1 MKKFLVCLP
10 AVLFILLSVF
20 ILSCEVGLGES
31 VDTEAPKISIT
42 YPDAKSVIKD
52 RFVLAGECSDDRM
65 VSSVQV
71 TILDSSNNPVTGYE
85 LKAPVVESAKSGQ
98 VWSVEINAKNA
109 DGSYPLKDG
118 KYTFRT
124 IATDGAGRKSA
135 PFERDLEI
143 DNTAPVFVI
152 NSPGSTETETSY
164 GSVLKVE
171 GSIAEAHSVKSMAL
185 TVYDTNGIEKASW
198 KEENI
203 NIAGGTSV
211 TFAKYYSN
219 TGGTDTLLE
228 RYNSIYDSKTG
239 GFQAFKCSVEL
250 TDSSCVYQKPDFVPS
265 YNRSAD
271 AGQTVSSDGNT
282 TCDVWLYDDIY
293 GTDAKYVL
301 MGTKASE
308 VWGKA
313 FEVSDFMNILN
324 GTVPY
329 DTPNA
334 DGKTVLEVL
343 NSAKTDTSEKSLKM
357 KLNKDANP
365 TYTVMGYSFDSTAEK
380 DGVLTLSPASKGGTI
395 TFKADAGLDG
405 VLFSP
410 ETIKVY
416 LFGPFEKDA
425 VSLKLS
431 DIYNDP
437 KVYAEKNAQV
447 TSILYDGKNGV
458 GGGSPDIYGP
468 YTGESRSTWTQSLS
482 LPSDSKIMKAT
493 KCYVIAATGEDK
505 DNVEFIS
512 ANNKYNGFEA
522 QATGVPPSVTINEPK
537 TDFISNNPQDIL
549 TVKGIIKSDE
559 GTAVNDASY
568 EIYVYDVTNNNTL
581 LGTIKNRDTNSD
593 DNGSMKITGTLGV
606 DSEVS
611 FEIDASKGTWYPEK
625 DASKDG
631 TKPSEGNVFKYVI
644 SVSGVTDTTGK
655 DSVTAQVDM
664 LKPTASIEVSTLLS
678 NEKDGKTRENCVN
691 GKIKI
696 KGTLSDN
703 DKIASAWAEILDS
716 KGNVTKSD
724 VQPEGTGSFTWDFDT
739 TSLSDNTE
747 YSVKVYAL
755 DRAGN
760 KGSSSEQKIYVDQS
774 TDLPVITLS
783 NADKTFTGKPSLS
796 SNLFGMGS
804 NVIIGAVSDDDG
816 ISSIEYVIDEGTE
829 NEIRGT
835 IDMSGKTPTSK
846 SFQIDLTK
854 LPKGGTETVISSGD
868 HTLSIFATD
877 ISSDLQ
883 NIQTPVKSSD
893 ETGVSNM
900 KFGYDDDVPSL
911 SVTTKSGELI
921 GENISYSITGTAGDG
936 SGLKKNSEGN
946 PIIYRYAIDSTRN
959 EKKYGSKDAP
969 QEIPVS
975 ENGTWTDTIETYDN
989 GDDFEYCAINEYER
1003 STTAKFT
1010 FRIDSVNPT
1019 ITLTTPSEDTVYI
1032 GETTLYSFRGTA
1044 DDPKEVDGKTVD
1056 SSGISGIEYTVYDSN
1071 GTEIETKKVDSSTQ
1085 WNININ
1091 FSDYKKDDEIDVSKI
1106 KFRSVDVGGLK
1117 SVEVSKNIVIDK
1129 IAPSITVV
1137 VKHNGT
1143 EVVPVQNTYYTKS
1156 EPEAEIT
1163 VFDENLETVTPTKGT
1178 LTITNPSKTNPVYK
1192 LSGITETGEY
1202 VISATDKAG
1211 RVTSY
1216 TLNIYVDGSAPSVE
1230 ITSVSP
1236 VVESNAKKNVNGKIT
1251 VTGTSSD
1258 DDKIVSTILYINDNA
1273 VTNADGTAISGRGVT
1288 VNSYQNSGMR
1298 VSYEI
1303 DTTVKD
1309 GENDIYSDKSDIKI
1323 ALVSTDRAGNTS
1335 IASDSNSKIYYVDQ
1349 DTDKPVLKFSNGDV
1363 TITDESTIQVGKNLF
1378 GMGSNTLYI
1387 NVSDDDGIQSVS
1399 LVVDGGTSAEKTEP
1413 LLTAGKSTTWSTS
1426 KDISEYG
1433 SGVHSL
1439 KFTIT
1444 DTEGKSVSY
1453 PEGESDTIKIAFDD
1467 DVPEISV
1474 TKFNET
1480 AYTQGCFAPAEFT
1493 LNGTVKD
1500 SSGTVKIYYKE
1511 GETET
1516 EVDSSESC
1524 TESQNW
1530 THNISGETSG
1540 NAKTRTYIAR
1550 DKYGRESSVTI
1561 KYNVDT
1567 IKPEFISDYISISGE
1582 TSAGSKTYNL
1592 NSYNS
1597 SDVWFT
1603 NSLFTVKGES
1613 SGGKKPVTEE
1623 NNFTIQIK
1631 VGDDIVST
1639 LQPGTNNTF
1648 SGTLDVGT
1656 TEDEYSKTITLTATD
1671 EAGNISSPLQFTVN
1685 VDKDSP
1691 EITTKALYTENP
1703 EGNPGAQTLTNNS
1716 FVNKDKIYFKYIVS
1730 DAVSG
1735 VSKIEVYKTAAMKD
1749 LIGSFTVDSPSK
1761 DNVEGIIEID
1771 ISSFESKEYDF
1782 YVKVTDKAGNT
1793 TSSDLVNFT
1802 FDKTAPT
1809 VTYSKPSE
1817 NSNVNKTIS
1826 IEGTISDLNPRA
1838 SNSDWNWHLK
1848 VKKPGESSFT
1858 DITNSVS
1865 FDTSLSAGSFK
1876 ISGIDTTQI
1885 GKGNAEFLVIA
1896 TDKAGNTI
1904 SEASGK
1910 TLTLNINQDSDRPE
1924 ISLSTISTAGTTTLS
1939 SGTITG
1945 TISDDDGIEKLE
1957 IQVVKK
1963 NAEISDSG
1971 WKEVTLNGANW
1982 SYTYSD
1988 GNNAID
1994 GDYKLYFR
2002 ITDNA
2007 SGVFTSSDTELS
2019 DSTKKLSCP
2028 KINYSG
2034 QNEVCS
2040 AVSFSIDTYP
2050 PAIDIVQYRISSD
2063 NSAWSAWA
2071 DLGQNTIFGGT
2082 EKRYFQFRLEAHDTV
2097 TAQEN
2102 LVVSANISGTDK
2114 NFSTTD
2120 GKITL
2125 NSTGEQYNGYYYFE
2139 TSVIDASSKIATGSY
2154 TLGFDAKDKAEKP
2167 STLSYQIR
2175 IDNTAPDSISIR
2187 NYSGTTELTGNIAL
2201 NGLCSDETKGN
2212 SGVKELYYLIP
2223 KTSIT
2228 SPENVAGSSFGE
2240 QWESSSLESSGLWEF
2255 EIKSDNLCET
2265 AASGI
2270 TLKDDF
2276 KGYETASNSGV
2287 FSLPLWFKIVDNVG
2301 NSTFKTENHIRY
2313 NPDADKPRVSI
2324 TYPVH
2329 NVKDSARDFSY
2340 VVMGGTVRFTGTA
2353 TDDEGIEGVY
2363 LQFDMDGDGEYENGE
2378 NIGGCPYDYDSTV
2391 VKIPQSTELGV
2402 KANGTQ
2408 SWNYSLKISSLEG
2421 LLYSEA
2427 NQYKTLNVRVVA
2439 VDTGTDKQLVG
2450 AWSEPIHISVN
2461 KDIPAFETVKISQ
2474 YDTNTPAQIL
2484 KTVDYEDDKFISGEN
2499 WYLIG
2504 KVSSNAGISLVDVTD
2519 SSGNDIGKIEIS
2531 TSGGTI
2537 SITDNNNYILT
2548 KKEENGQITELEYKI
2563 SVSTE
2568 NRWAIKITVSDNSEE
2583 EKSNYS
2589 NYSLN
2594 IDNTPPS
2601 FYDMRS
2607 DSEISKYGTIKIYS
2621 GEYGNGGQ
2629 VLSDVNKI
2637 QNSNGMF
2644 TLAGRT
2650 TEAGSGYENIL
2661 FYFKR
2666 VPETVTEQN
2675 PVRVYNPMKAH
2686 GSSNKENRTD
2696 ITVDSPSDGKVYVN
2710 SDELPVLYTTQISIN
2725 DSNKFEFTSNAV
2737 QNNDNVRI
2745 GGLVKIGG
2753 IYRKIL
2759 SVNYSTGTVTV
2770 DSECETSSTEA
2781 EFVYAMVIDNSGES
2795 FNIDNSIK
2803 NDDGDG
2809 MVESYSKSG
2818 TNYTW
2823 DASIDSTHI
2832 PDGPIELHI
2841 VAFDKAGNSNHGY
2854 VKTAVSNN
2862 APRIARVRLATD
2874 LNGNSTYEEN
2884 EKQVF
2889 AYLETDTLDWA
2900 ENTKSK
2906 GTEIWNLDGKVNG
2919 SVWTIKNNLQVEPEF
2934 VGGTAPFHYIF
2945 TKESGI
2951 EEGKNLSSPK
2961 TGSATGQINGNKEAF
2976 VIPNSSL
2983 DTSAT
2988 YEDKINTYQ
2997 FSFWDSTEETTP
3009 CTDSQWTVL
3018 NVQLKQDIIDN
3029 FAPKVVVKPFFWNSA
3044 SDNSLYKNSLDNG
3057 HIELEGDLD
3066 FENTPFTNADGERD
3080 KDPKVSGK
3088 IVFRGTAYD
3097 DVRLSSLWIKFS
3109 GFTFNNY
3116 VTESGYGTNGTSNGY
3131 VQAAF
3136 YNIQDNSWNNS
3147 SAKLESDGWSFET
3160 TDEYFD
3166 QKGHKVNWALTI
3178 DTARIST
3185 VTAVDAEFAI
3195 MAVDHVNTDDNKS
3208 SETDH
3213 IVVTGSGQTDTS
3225 DNVYNKPKYKVDVV
3239 PYITELITT
3248 LSGIETKNHSVYG
3261 RTASGRYPV
3270 YFYTKDANGNSNVSE
3285 KISVVGFNIAKGSQ
3299 IIFTKNDVTT
3309 TLDSDLS
3316 FQLPENAVSGKIE
3329 ISVNSIKNL
3338 NNINNKNAKGSYE
3351 DVASDSLYDNY
3362 KNYYNR
3368 QPNNVNNDL
3377 LEDDVELAIWGINS
3391 KSAVSPEGVVSEAT
3405 MHINPS
3411 DGQLGFSFSSG
3422 NYGYYPYGVDHN
3434 GNVQKTSLQFWCRDY
3449 TPVNTIRFVYDNQ
3462 GHMFGVHAGTDT
3474 NNPRVARF
3482 RLVSSVWGPSSTING
3497 GDSDWLCAYSANKAL
3512 RLEYMANYKSSDQS
3526 YVMNGTRFQFHPQL
3540 AANAVSSSQT
3550 NLYLMYYDSL
3560 TNELRFRA
3568 GAMNTSEAF
3577 SANTSTF
3584 AQNIKASFNDFYD
3597 DAYDGAAG
3605 DKRTS
3610 IYVTNYNHVSVLA
3623 SSATNTGSSPYAPGE
3638 RYAIAVVPGSPD
3650 TVVAV
3655 WCDDIHKTLW
3665 YSYLTDPITNNHQNV
3680 DPTTHVNKSWS
3691 TPVAILDG
3699 NSGGYAAIAVDS
3711 DKHIHIASY
3720 SKERTGSL
3728 VYTYLDSYNSATSDY
3743 IKKHSVFVDSY
3754 GATGQYITIDFAKD
3768 STGTRYIPYI
3778 GYLMTSLQ
3786 YPKYAYLVDVNSA
3799 VENSSN
3805 WIPKPG
3811 TDSENMYTGAW
3822 ESVILPTENK
3832 FLLDDICIGVFRKS
3846 DGNLQNIPIK
3856 TGDNICGGNGTSN
3869 PVIGYG
3875 INYAGQG
3882 YIETAQLK

>member
-152 NSPGSTETETSY
+152 NSPGSTDTETSY

-228 RYNSIYDSKTG
+228 RYNNIYDSQKG

-265 YNRSAD
+265 YNRSSD
-271 AGQTVSSDGNT
+271 AGQPVSSDGNT

-437 KVYAEKNAQV
+437 KAYAEKNAQV

-522 QATGVPPSVTINEPK
+522 QATGVPPSVTIKEPK

-549 TVKGIIKSDE
+549 TVKGTIKSDE

-703 DKIASAWAEILDS
+703 DKIASAWAEISDS

-747 YSVKVYAL
+747 YSVKIYAL

-783 NADKTFTGKPSLS
+783 NADKNFKDKPSLS

-946 PIIYRYAIDSTRN
+946 PVIYRYAIDSTRHN
-959 EKKYGSKDAP
+959 GKYCSKEVP

-989 GDDFEYCAINEYER
+989 GDDFEYCAIDEYER

-1044 DDPKEVDGKTVD
+1044 DDPVKVGETTVD

-1071 GTEIETKKVDSSTQ
+1071 GTEIETKTVDSSTQ
-1085 WNININ
+1085 WNINID
-1091 FSDYKKDDEIDVSKI
+1091 FSDYKKNDEIDVSQI
-1106 KFRSVDVGGLK
+1106 KFRSVDGGGLK
-1117 SVEVSKNIVIDK
+1117 SDEVSKNIVIDK
-1129 IAPSITVV
+1129 IAPEIKFTIDGIEKTNSETIYIS
-1137 VKHNGT
+1137 KNPDFIF
-1143 EVVPVQNTYYTKS
+1143 EVS
-1156 EPEAEIT
+1156 
-1163 VFDENLETVTPTKGT
+1163 DENLDFTSLQCPVPLAWNKIGETTNSVKYK
-1178 LTITNPSKTNPVYK
+1178 ITGFATDDVASVSKTY
-1192 LSGITETGEY
+1192 SFT
-1202 VISATDKAG
+1202 AQDKAG
-1211 RVTSY
+1211 RITEKTLNVYYDKDEPVIDEPSVTPIASKENDATEYVNGTIKLKGTVSDNDKVSSTKVILKQNDEDVTSTEGALTLITNTGDRYEY
-1216 TLNIYVDGSAPSVE
+1216 T
-1230 ITSVSP
+1230 
-1236 VVESNAKKNVNGKIT
+1236 
-1251 VTGTSSD
+1251 
-1258 DDKIVSTILYINDNA
+1258 
-1273 VTNADGTAISGRGVT
+1273 
-1288 VNSYQNSGMR
+1288 
-1298 VSYEI
+1298 I
-1303 DTTVKD
+1303 DTNKLT
-1309 GENDIYSDKSDIKI
+1309 DKTPLEII
-1323 ALVSTDRAGNTS
+1323 IESTDRAGNVIPKTKTVQ
-1335 IASDSNSKIYYVDQ
+1335 IDQ
-1349 DTDKPVLKFSNGDV
+1349 DTDKPVLKFNNGDETV
-1363 TITDESTIQVGKNLF
+1363 IDENNIKVGTNLF

-1387 NVSDDDGIQSVS
+1387 NVSDDDGIQSVLLNIDRNS
-1399 LVVDGGTSAEKTEP
+1399 ES
-1413 LLTAGKSTTWSTS
+1413 LLTAGQSTTWSGSLNVS
-1426 KDISEYG
+1426 KYG

-1439 KFTIT
+1439 KFTIC

-1453 PEGESDTIKIAFDD
+1453 PESDAAIKIAYDD

-1511 GETET
+1511 GGTET
-1516 EVDSSESC
+1516 QVSEIGSC

-1530 THNISGETSG
+1530 THGISGETSG
-1540 NAKTRTYIAR
+1540 NNKTRNYIAR

-1567 IKPEFISDYISISGE
+1567 IKPVFISDYISISGE

-1613 SGGKKPVTEE
+1613 SGENKPVTEE

-1631 VGDDIVST
+1631 VDNDIVST
-1639 LQPGTNNTF
+1639 LQPGANNTF

-1656 TEDEYSKTITLTATD
+1656 TEAEYSKTITLTATD

-1691 EITTKALYTENP
+1691 EITTKDLYKENP

-1761 DNVEGIIEID
+1761 GNVEGIIEID

-1826 IEGTISDLNPRA
+1826 IEGTISDLNPPA

-1848 VKKPGESSFT
+1848 VKKPGEISFT
-1858 DITNSVS
+1858 DITVS

-1876 ISGIDTTQI
+1876 ISGIDTTKI
-1885 GKGNAEFLVIA
+1885 GEGNAEFLVIA

-1971 WKEVTLNGANW
+1971 WKEVTLNGSNW

-1988 GNNAID
+1988 GNNNID
-1994 GDYKLYFR
+1994 GDYYLYFR
-2002 ITDNA
+2002 VNDKAGGT
-2007 SGVFTSSDTELS
+2007 FTSLNAETSDATA
-2019 DSTKKLSCP
+2019 KLSCP

-2034 QNEVCS
+2034 SGEVCS
-2040 AVSFSIDTYP
+2040 KIPFSIDTVP
-2050 PAIDIVQYRISSD
+2050 PSINIVQYKISSD
-2063 NSAWSAWA
+2063 NAAWSEWTE
-2071 DLGQNTIFGGT
+2071 LSHNTIFGGV
-2082 EKRYFQFRLEAHDTV
+2082 EKRYIKFRFEAHDTV
-2097 TAQEN
+2097 TAQDA
-2102 LVVSANISGTDK
+2102 LVVTVNIPGKETFSTKDSTITLNISGDK
-2114 NFSTTD
+2114 YGD
-2120 GKITL
+2120 
-2125 NSTGEQYNGYYYFE
+2125 YYYFE
-2139 TSVIDASSKIATGSY
+2139 TNSLDAEDLPTGSY
-2154 TLGFDAKDKAEKP
+2154 TFSFDAKDKAEKP

-2255 EIKSDNLCET
+2255 EINSDNICEK

-2287 FSLPLWFKIVDNVG
+2287 FSLPLWFKIVDEVG
-2301 NSTFKTENHIRY
+2301 NFAYKTGNFIRY
-2313 NPDADKPRVSI
+2313 NPDADKPRVSM

-2329 NVKDSARDFSY
+2329 NVKDGEFSY
-2340 VVMGGTVRFTGTA
+2340 VIMGGTVRFTGTA
-2353 TDDEGIEGVY
+2353 EDDEGIAGVY
-2363 LQFDMDGDGEYENGE
+2363 LQFDMNGDGIFENGE
-2378 NIGGCPYDYDSTV
+2378 NISGCPYDYASTV
-2391 VKIPQSTELGV
+2391 VQIPHSTSNERGV

-2408 SWNYSLKISSLEG
+2408 SWNYSLKISNLDG
-2421 LLYSEA
+2421 LLYSPE
-2427 NQYKTLNVRVVA
+2427 NKKTLNVRVVA
-2439 VDTGTDKQLVG
+2439 VDTGTADAPLVG
-2450 AWSEPIHISVN
+2450 AWSEAVHISVN
-2461 KDIPAFETVKISQ
+2461 KDVPAFETVRLSQ
-2474 YDTNTPAQIL
+2474 FNGSGSVI
-2484 KTVDYEDDKFISGEN
+2484 KTIDYEDDKFISGEN

-2504 KVSSNAGISLVDVTD
+2504 KISSNAGISEVDVTD
-2519 SSGNDIGKIEIS
+2519 LSGNSI
-2531 TSGGTI
+2531 GTI
-2537 SITDNNNYILT
+2537 SIDTTSGIQITDNNHFINDKTISGG
-2548 KKEENGQITELEYKI
+2548 NITELEYKI
-2563 SVSTE
+2563 PVSTE

-2583 EKSNYS
+2583 KKSNYS

-2666 VPETVTEQN
+2666 VPENITEQN

-2686 GSSNKENRTD
+2686 GATNKENRTD
-2696 ITVDSPSDGKVYVN
+2696 ITESNKTDGKVYIN
-2710 SDELPVLYTTQISIN
+2710 SDGLPVLYTTQISIN

-2862 APRIARVRLATD
+2862 APRIARVRIATD

-2919 SVWTIKNNLQVEPEF
+2919 SVWTIKNNLQIEPEF

-2983 DTSAT
+2983 DTSEP

-3009 CTDSQWTVL
+3009 STDSQWTVL

-3066 FENTPFTNADGERD
+3066 FENTPFTNADGEYD

-3131 VQAAF
+3131 VQTAF

-3147 SAKLESDGWSFET
+3147 SATLESDGWSFET

-3195 MAVDHVNTDDNKS
+3195 MAVDHVNTDTNKS

-3213 IVVTGSGQTDTS
+3213 IVVTDSGQTDTS

-3239 PYITELITT
+3239 PYITELMTK

-3270 YFYTKDANGNSNVSE
+3270 YFYTQDANGNSNVSE
-3285 KISVVGFNIAKGSQ
+3285 KISVVGFNIAADSQ
-3299 IIFTKNDVTT
+3299 IIFTENAATA

-3316 FQLPENAVSGKIE
+3316 FKLPQNAVSGKIE

-3351 DVASDSLYDNY
+3351 DVASGSLYNNY

-3391 KSAVSPEGVVSEAT
+3391 QSAVSPEGFVSEAT
-3405 MHINPS
+3405 MHVNPS
-3411 DGQLGFSFSSG
+3411 DGQLGFSFTSG
-3422 NYGYYPYGVDHN
+3422 QKGFYPYA
-3434 GNVQKTSLQFWCRDY
+3434 KTTSEAQTESLCYWCRDY
-3449 TPVNTIRFVYDNQ
+3449 TPVNTVRFIYDSE
-3462 GHMFGVHAGTDT
+3462 GHMFGLHAGTDT
-3474 NNPRVARF
+3474 NYPRNARF
-3482 RLVSSVWGPSSTING
+3482 RFVSSVWGPAVNG
-3497 GDSDWLCAYSANKAL
+3497 TNDNDNNCAYSSNNAL
-3512 RLEYMANYKSSDQS
+3512 RLEYMANYNGSTF
-3526 YVMNGTRFQFHPQL
+3526 VMNGTRFQFHPQL

-3568 GAMNTSEAF
+3568 GAMDTSKAF

-3584 AQNIKASFNDFYD
+3584 DQNKKASFDDFYD
-3597 DAYDGAAG
+3597 DAYDNGKLG
-3605 DKRTS
+3605 DDSINHIKR
-3610 IYVTNYNHVSVLA
+3610 YVTNYNHVSVLA
-3623 SSATNTGSSPYAPGE
+3623 SSATNTGSSPYAAGE

-3665 YSYLTDPITNNHQNV
+3665 YSYLTDPIINNHQNV
-3680 DPTTHVNKSWS
+3680 DSTTHVNKNWS

-3711 DKHIHIASY
+3711 ANHIHIASY

-3728 VYTYLDSYNSATSDY
+3728 VYTYLDSYESATPDY
-3743 IKKHSVFVDSY
+3743 IKTHSVFVDSY

-3786 YPKYAYLVDVNSA
+3786 YPKYAYLVDVDSA
-3799 VENSSN
+3799 VKNSSD

-3856 TGDNICGGNGTSN
+3856 TGNNICGGNGTSN

>member
-152 NSPGSTETETSY
+152 NSPGSTDTETSY

-228 RYNSIYDSKTG
+228 RYNNIYDSQKG

-265 YNRSAD
+265 YNRSSD
-271 AGQTVSSDGNT
+271 AGQPVSSDGNT

-380 DGVLTLSPASKGGTI
+380 DGVLTLSPAAKGGTI

-425 VSLKLS
+425 VSSKLS
-431 DIYNDP
+431 EIYNDP
-437 KVYAEKNAQV
+437 KAYAEKNAQV

-522 QATGVPPSVTINEPK
+522 QATGVPPSVTIKEPK

-549 TVKGIIKSDE
+549 TVKGTIKSDE

-678 NEKDGKTRENCVN
+678 NATGEKDNCVN

-703 DKIASAWAEILDS
+703 DKIFSAWAEISDS

-739 TSLSDNTE
+739 TLLSDNTE

-760 KGSSSEQKIYVDQS
+760 EDSSSEQKIYVDQS

-816 ISSIEYVIDEGTE
+816 ISSIEYVIDKGTDK
-829 NEIRGT
+829 EINGT
-835 IDMSGKTPTSK
+835 IEMSGKTPTSK
-846 SFQIDLTK
+846 SFQIDIAQLVK
-854 LPKGGTETVISSGD
+854 DKKISSGD
-868 HTLSIFATD
+868 HTLSIVATD
-877 ISSDLQ
+877 ISSVLQ
-883 NIQTPVKSSD
+883 NIQTPVQSSD
-893 ETGVSNM
+893 KTGVSNM
-900 KFGYDDDVPSL
+900 NFGYDDDVPSL

-921 GENISYSITGTAGDG
+921 GGNSSYSITGNAGDG
-936 SGLKKNSEGN
+936 SGLKKNSKGN
-946 PIIYRYAIDSTRN
+946 PIIYRYIIDSTRN
-959 EKKYGSKDAP
+959 NGNYGSK
-969 QEIPVS
+969 EISVS
-975 ENGTWTDTIETYDN
+975 EDGTWTDTIDTYDN
-989 GDDFEYCAINEYER
+989 GDDFEYCAIDEYER

-1010 FRIDSVNPT
+1010 FRIDSENPT

-1044 DDPKEVDGKTVD
+1044 DDPEEITETVDGEEVIKKVD
-1056 SSGISGIEYTVYDSN
+1056 SSGISGIEYTVCDSN
-1071 GTEIETKKVDSSTQ
+1071 GTKFKPKTVDSSTQ
-1085 WNININ
+1085 WNINID

-1106 KFRSVDVGGLK
+1106 EFRSVDGGGLK
-1117 SVEVSKNIVIDK
+1117 SVDAVSKNIVIDK
-1129 IAPSITVV
+1129 IAPEIKFTI
-1137 VKHNGT
+1137 NGT
-1143 EVVPVQNTYYTKS
+1143 EKTDS
-1156 EPEAEIT
+1156 ETLYISKDPDFIFE
-1163 VFDENLETVTPTKGT
+1163 VSDENLNFTSLQCPVPLTWNKTEETSNSVKYKITGFVTDKTAPG
-1178 LTITNPSKTNPVYK
+1178 SKTY
-1192 LSGITETGEY
+1192 SFT
-1202 VISATDKAG
+1202 AQDKAG
-1211 RVTSY
+1211 RITEK
-1216 TLNIYVDGSAPSVE
+1216 TLNVFYDKDKPVIDEP
-1230 ITSVSP
+1230 SVSP
-1236 VVESNAKKNVNGKIT
+1236 IASKENDATEYVNGIIKLKGT
-1251 VTGTSSD
+1251 VSDNDKVSLTQVILKQNDTDVPSTVGALTPVSNTGD
-1258 DDKIVSTILYINDNA
+1258 
-1273 VTNADGTAISGRGVT
+1273 R
-1288 VNSYQNSGMR
+1288 
-1298 VSYEI
+1298 YEYTI
-1303 DTTVKD
+1303 DTTKLTD
-1309 GENDIYSDKSDIKI
+1309 KTHLDIII
-1323 ALVSTDRAGNTS
+1323 ESTDRAGNVTKKTKTVQ
-1335 IASDSNSKIYYVDQ
+1335 IDQ
-1349 DTDKPVLKFSNGDV
+1349 DTDKPVLKFNNGD
-1363 TITDESTIQVGKNLF
+1363 TNCIDENNIKVGTNLF

-1399 LVVDGGTSAEKTEP
+1399 LVVAGGTSAEKTEP

-1444 DTEGKSVSY
+1444 DTEGKTVSY
-1453 PEGESDTIKIAFDD
+1453 PEKDSDTIKIAFDD
-1467 DVPEISV
+1467 DVPSV
-1474 TKFNET
+1474 SVIKFNEVT
-1480 AYTQGCFAPAEFT
+1480 YTEGCFAPAAFT

-1500 SSGTVKIYYKE
+1500 SSGTVKIYYK

-1516 EVDSSESC
+1516 EIAEIGSC

-1530 THNISGETSG
+1530 THDISGETSG

-1582 TSAGSKTYNL
+1582 TSTGSKTYNL

-1597 SDVWFT
+1597 SDIWFT

-1613 SGGKKPVTEE
+1613 SGGNKPVTEE

-1631 VGDDIVST
+1631 VGNEIVST
-1639 LQPGTNNTF
+1639 LQPGANNTF
-1648 SGTLDVGT
+1648 SGTMDVGT
-1656 TEDEYSKTITLTATD
+1656 TAENPSKTITLTATD
-1671 EAGNISSPLQFTVN
+1671 EAGNNSSPLSFTVN

-1691 EITTKALYTENP
+1691 KITTKDLYTENP
-1703 EGNPGAQTLTNNS
+1703 TGNPGAQALTDN

-1735 VSKIEVYKTAAMKD
+1735 VSKVEVYKTAAMKD
-1749 LIGSFTVDSPSK
+1749 SIGSFTVTSPSK
-1761 DNVEGIIEID
+1761 GNVEGIIEID
-1771 ISSFESKEYDF
+1771 ISNFESKEYDF

-1793 TSSDLVNFT
+1793 TPSDLVNFT

-1885 GKGNAEFLVIA
+1885 GEGNAEFLVIA

-1904 SEASGK
+1904 SESSGK
-1910 TLTLNINQDSDRPE
+1910 TLKLNINQDSDRPV
-1924 ISLSTISTAGTTTLS
+1924 ISLNTISTDGNTTLS
-1939 SGTITG
+1939 SGTIAG
-1945 TISDDDGIEKLE
+1945 TISDDDGVKTLE
-1957 IQVVKK
+1957 IQVVEK
-1963 NAEISDSG
+1963 NASDSG
-1971 WKEVTLNGANW
+1971 WEKVIPNGANW

-1988 GNNAID
+1988 GSNAID

-2007 SGVFTSSDTELS
+2007 GGVFTSSDTNFT
-2019 DSTKKLSCP
+2019 DTAAKLTCP

-2034 QNEVCS
+2034 QNEVTS
-2040 AVSFSIDTYP
+2040 AVSFSIDTDP

-2063 NSAWSAWA
+2063 NSAWSEWT

-2082 EKRYFQFRLEAHDTV
+2082 EKRYVQFRLEAHDTV

-2102 LVVSANISGTDK
+2102 LVVSANISGTNK
-2114 NFSTTD
+2114 KFSTTD
-2120 GKITL
+2120 KTITL
-2125 NSTGEQYNGYYYFE
+2125 KNQGDKYNNTEYYYFE
-2139 TSVIDASSKIATGSY
+2139 TSKIDASEITTGSY
-2154 TLGFDAKDKAEKP
+2154 TLGFDVRDKAEKP
-2167 STLSYQIR
+2167 STQSYQIR
-2175 IDNTAPDSISIR
+2175 VDNTAPDSITIR
-2187 NYSGTTELTGNIAL
+2187 GYSETTELTGNIVL
-2201 NGLCSDETKGN
+2201 SGLCSDESKGN
-2212 SGVKELYYLIP
+2212 SGVKKLYYAIP
-2223 KTSIT
+2223 KNTISAPGNI
-2228 SPENVAGSSFGE
+2228 SGSAEFGE
-2240 QWESSSLESSGLWEF
+2240 QWETANLEASGMWEIAI
-2255 EIKSDNLCET
+2255 EPEELCVNE
-2265 AASGI
+2265 ASGI
-2270 TLKDDF
+2270 TVKDGF
-2276 KGYETASNSGV
+2276 KGYETSSNSGV
-2287 FSLPLWFKIVDNVG
+2287 FNLPLWFKIVDNVG

-2363 LQFDMDGDGEYENGE
+2363 LQFDMDGDGEYENGK
-2378 NIGGCPYDYDSTV
+2378 NIEGCPYDASTV
-2391 VKIPQSTELGV
+2391 VQIPQSTEFGV

-2421 LLYSEA
+2421 LLYSSE
-2427 NQYKTLNVRVVA
+2427 NNYKTLNVRVVA
-2439 VDTGTDKQLVG
+2439 VDTGDDKQLVG

-2474 YDTNTPAQIL
+2474 YDTKTPTQIL

-2504 KVSSNAGISLVDVTD
+2504 KVSSNAGISSVEVTD

-2548 KKEENGQITELEYKI
+2548 KNEENGQINELEYKI
-2563 SVSTE
+2563 PVTGE
-2568 NRWAIKITVSDNSEE
+2568 NKWAIKITVADNSEE
-2583 EKSNYS
+2583 KKSNYS

-2594 IDNTPPS
+2594 IDNTPPV
-2601 FYDMRS
+2601 FYDVRP

-2621 GEYGNGGQ
+2621 GEYGSGGQ
-2629 VLSDVNKI
+2629 ILDDVNKI

-2661 FYFKR
+2661 FYFMR
-2666 VPETVTEQN
+2666 FPENVTAQN

-2696 ITVDSPSDGKVYVN
+2696 ITVDSATNGKVYFN
-2710 SDELPVLYTTQISIN
+2710 SDGLPVLYANNVTRSE
-2725 DSNKFEFTSNAV
+2725 DNKFSLTSDYV
-2737 QNNDNVRI
+2737 KNNDNIRV

-2753 IYRKIL
+2753 LYRKIS
-2759 SVNYSTGTVTV
+2759 SVESSNGTVTF
-2770 DSECETSSTEA
+2770 DSECETSYTEA

-2795 FNIDNSIK
+2795 LN
-2803 NDDGDG
+2803 NDDGDR

-2818 TNYTW
+2818 INYTW
-2823 DASIDSTHI
+2823 DAAFDSNNI

-2841 VAFDKAGNSNHGY
+2841 VAFDKAGNYNHGY

-2900 ENTKSK
+2900 ESTKSK

-2919 SVWTIKNNLQVEPEF
+2919 SVWTIKNTLQVEPEF

-2945 TKESGI
+2945 TKESGT
-2951 EEGKNLSSPK
+2951 GDAKNLSSPK
-2961 TGSATGQINGNKEAF
+2961 TGTKTGQISQNKEAF
-2976 VIPNSSL
+2976 VISNEMLDSSA
-2983 DTSAT
+2983 S
-2988 YEDKINTYQ
+2988 YEDKTNTYQ

-3018 NVQLKQDIIDN
+3018 NIQLKQDIVDN
-3029 FAPKVVVKPFFWNSA
+3029 FAPKVAVKPFYWNNA
-3044 SDNSLYKNSLDNG
+3044 SDNSLYENSLDNG
-3057 HIELEGDLD
+3057 HIELEADLKFD
-3066 FENTPFTNADGERD
+3066 NTPFTYYDGEYD

-3097 DVRLSSLWIKFS
+3097 DVRLSSLWVKFA

-3116 VTESGYGTNGTSNGY
+3116 VTEAGFGTNGTSDGY
-3131 VQAAF
+3131 IQAAF
-3136 YNIQDNSWNNS
+3136 YNIEGNSWKVP
-3147 SAKLESDGWSFET
+3147 SATIDDDGWTFEAE
-3160 TDEYFD
+3160 DEYFD
-3166 QKGHKVNWALTI
+3166 QKGHKVNWTLTI
-3178 DTARIST
+3178 DTSKIAK
-3185 VTAVDAEFAI
+3185 VAAVDVEFKV
-3195 MAVDHVNTDDNKS
+3195 MAVDHVNTDAHKS
-3208 SETDH
+3208 SDTDN
-3213 IVVTGSGQTDTS
+3213 SSSLD
-3225 DNVYNKPKYKVDVV
+3225 DNVYNKPKYRVDVV
-3239 PYITELITT
+3239 PYITGLDTVLTDLEVL
-3248 LSGIETKNHSVYG
+3248 NPSVYG
-3261 RTASGRYPV
+3261 RSALGKYPV
-3270 YFYTKDANGNSNVSE
+3270 YYYRKTTSDGTNAEKIILKGFNISGGTVTFNGAATGTIDGSNAISIPGTAKSGEISIAVKEVSSLNNKNADVEYNLQPNGQNNNILTDNVELAIWEINSKAAISKTGELSEVVMHVNPANGMLGFAFAHSQDLASYPTGYGTTKVRITDCGKDGAYEKSYDIDSEVLSYQTWTTDWTGVNQIGFIYDQKGNMFGTNGGTDTYTPDKKAGRFGLISSLWGSIANVSASWDKYSGYTNFRRLRLEYLGYQGNNTSYASNVNRFAKGDCSQFATTDNGNYTNLYMLYYDNTLGELKFRAGSYDTTWTYGDRKDVNLESFEFSKAGFAFGDFADDAYNQKCSSNNNYNPNYKHISIISNVKSGANGNSNAKPGTYYSIAAIKGGASDGSDVV
-3285 KISVVGFNIAKGSQ
+3285 SVVWYDE
-3299 IIFTKNDVTT
+3299 T
-3309 TLDSDLS
+3309 
-3316 FQLPENAVSGKIE
+3316 
-3329 ISVNSIKNL
+3329 
-3338 NNINNKNAKGSYE
+3338 NKS
-3351 DVASDSLYDNY
+3351 
-3362 KNYYNR
+3362 
-3368 QPNNVNNDL
+3368 
-3377 LEDDVELAIWGINS
+3377 
-3391 KSAVSPEGVVSEAT
+3391 
-3405 MHINPS
+3405 
-3411 DGQLGFSFSSG
+3411 
-3422 NYGYYPYGVDHN
+3422 
-3434 GNVQKTSLQFWCRDY
+3434 
-3449 TPVNTIRFVYDNQ
+3449 
-3462 GHMFGVHAGTDT
+3462 
-3474 NNPRVARF
+3474 
-3482 RLVSSVWGPSSTING
+3482 
-3497 GDSDWLCAYSANKAL
+3497 
-3512 RLEYMANYKSSDQS
+3512 
-3526 YVMNGTRFQFHPQL
+3526 
-3540 AANAVSSSQT
+3540 
-3550 NLYLMYYDSL
+3550 
-3560 TNELRFRA
+3560 
-3568 GAMNTSEAF
+3568 
-3577 SANTSTF
+3577 
-3584 AQNIKASFNDFYD
+3584 
-3597 DAYDGAAG
+3597 
-3605 DKRTS
+3605 
-3610 IYVTNYNHVSVLA
+3610 
-3623 SSATNTGSSPYAPGE
+3623 
-3638 RYAIAVVPGSPD
+3638 
-3650 TVVAV
+3650 
-3655 WCDDIHKTLW
+3655 LW
-3665 YSYLTDPITNNHQNV
+3665 YSYIENPLNNAEKRDAKGAV
-3680 DPTTHVNKSWS
+3680 STEWA
-3691 TPVAILDG
+3691 TPVPLLKG
-3699 NSGGYAAIAVDS
+3699 NAGESCAIATDE
-3711 DKHIHIASY
+3711 DGHIHIAAY
-3720 SKERTGSL
+3720 SRSNAGSL
-3728 VYTYLDSYNSATSDY
+3728 YYIYLDKYNSSFNSSKNLVK
-3743 IKKHSVFVDSY
+3743 IDSY
-3754 GATGQYITIDFAKD
+3754 GSTGQYITMEVAKD
-3768 STGTRYIPYI
+3768 SNGNNIPYI
-3778 GYLMTSLQ
+3778 GYWMNSMS
-3786 YPKYAYLVDVNSA
+3786 YPKYTYLVDT
-3799 VENSSN
+3799 SSSEKGTYY
-3805 WIPKPG
+3805 PKAG
-3811 TDSENMYTGAW
+3811 VDDLNLYTGAW
-3822 ESVILPTENK
+3822 ESIMLPTSSSI
-3832 FLLDDICIGVFRKS
+3832 LLDDINIGLYRYLK
-3846 DGNLQNIPIK
+3846 DENGHKKGEIREIP
-3856 TGDNICGGNGTSN
+3856 TRTESAGDVNGIAGGNGTSN
-3869 PVIGYG
+3869 PIIAYG
-3875 INYAGQG
+3875 ITETGAG

>member
-152 NSPGSTETETSY
+152 NSPGSTDTETSY

-228 RYNSIYDSKTG
+228 RYNNIYDSQKG

-265 YNRSAD
+265 YNRSSD
-271 AGQTVSSDGNT
+271 AGQPVSSDGNT

-437 KVYAEKNAQV
+437 KAYAEKNAQV

-522 QATGVPPSVTINEPK
+522 QATGVPPTVTISKPE
-537 TDFISNNPQDIL
+537 TDSISNNPQDII
-549 TVKGIIKSDE
+549 TVKGTIKSDE

-593 DNGSMKITGTLGV
+593 DDSSMKIIGTLGV

-625 DASKDG
+625 GASKDG
-631 TKPSEGNVFKYVI
+631 TKPSEGDVFKYVI

-678 NEKDGKTRENCVN
+678 NATGEKDNCVN

-703 DKIASAWAEILDS
+703 DKIASTWAEISDS
-716 KGNVTKSD
+716 NGNVTKSD

-774 TDLPVITLS
+774 TDLPIITLS
-783 NADKTFTGKPSLS
+783 NADKNFKDKPSLS

-816 ISSIEYVIDEGTE
+816 ISSIEYVIDEGTDK
-829 NEIRGT
+829 EIRGT

-854 LPKGGTETVISSGD
+854 LLKDGKETVISSGD
-868 HTLSIFATD
+868 HTLSIVATD

-893 ETGVSNM
+893 KTGVSNM

-921 GENISYSITGTAGDG
+921 GENISYSITGNAGDG
-936 SGLKKNSEGN
+936 SELKKNSEGN

-975 ENGTWTDTIETYDN
+975 EDGTWTDKIQTYDN
-989 GDDFEYCAINEYER
+989 GDDFEYCAKDKYER

-1010 FRIDSVNPT
+1010 FRIDSVPPK
-1019 ITLTTPSEDTVYI
+1019 ITLTNPSEDTVYI

-1056 SSGISGIEYTVYDSN
+1056 SSGISGIEYTVYDSD
-1071 GTEIETKKVDSSTQ
+1071 GTKIETKTVDSSTE

-1091 FSDYKKDDEIDVSKI
+1091 FSDYKKDDKIDVSKI
-1106 KFRSVDVGGLK
+1106 EFRSVDVGGLK
-1117 SVEVSKNIVIDK
+1117 SDAVSKNIVIDK

-1192 LSGITETGEY
+1192 LSGIKETGEY

-1363 TITDESTIQVGKNLF
+1363 NITDENAIQIGTNLF

-1387 NVSDDDGIQSVS
+1387 NVSDDDGVKSVS
-1399 LVVDGGTSAEKTEP
+1399 LNIDGNELNPP
-1413 LLTAGKSTTWSTS
+1413 LLTDGKSTTWSTS
-1426 KDISEYG
+1426 RDVSEYG

-1444 DTEGKSVSY
+1444 DTEGKTVSY
-1453 PEGESDTIKIAFDD
+1453 PENSSDTIKIAFDD
-1467 DVPEISV
+1467 DVPSV
-1474 TKFNET
+1474 SVIKFNEVT
-1480 AYTQGCFAPAEFT
+1480 YTDGCFAPAAFT

-1567 IKPEFISDYISISGE
+1567 ISPVFISDYISITGE
-1582 TSAGSKTYNL
+1582 TSKGSQ
-1592 NSYNS
+1592 SYKVNNYTA

-1603 NSLFTVKGES
+1603 NSSFTIKGTA
-1613 SGGKKPVTEE
+1613 SGENKPVVEL
-1623 NNFTIQIK
+1623 NDFTIQLK
-1631 VGDDIVST
+1631 VGDEVVST
-1639 LQPGTNNTF
+1639 LQPGANNTF
-1648 SGTLDVGT
+1648 SGTVEVEI
-1656 TEDEYSKTITLTATD
+1656 TEASYSKTITLIATD
-1671 EAGNISSPLQFTVN
+1671 AAGNKSSPLNITVN
-1685 VDKDSP
+1685 VDKNSP
-1691 EITTKALYTENP
+1691 AISVKDLYTENP
-1703 EGNPGAQTLTNNS
+1703 EENPGAQALTEN

-1735 VSKIEVYKTAAMKD
+1735 VSKVEVYKTAAMKD
-1749 LIGSFTVDSPSK
+1749 LIGSFTVNSPSK
-1761 DNVEGIIEID
+1761 GNVEGIIEID

-1826 IEGTISDLNPRA
+1826 IEGTISDLNPPA

-1848 VKKPGESSFT
+1848 VKKPGEISFT
-1858 DITNSVS
+1858 DITVS

-1876 ISGIDTTQI
+1876 ISGIDTTKI
-1885 GKGNAEFLVIA
+1885 GEGNAEFLVIA

-1971 WKEVTLNGANW
+1971 WKEVTLNGSNW

-1988 GNNAID
+1988 GNNNID
-1994 GDYKLYFR
+1994 GDYYLYFR
-2002 ITDNA
+2002 VNDKAGGT
-2007 SGVFTSSDTELS
+2007 FTSLNAETSDATA
-2019 DSTKKLSCP
+2019 KLSCP

-2034 QNEVCS
+2034 SGEVCS
-2040 AVSFSIDTYP
+2040 KIPFSIDTVP
-2050 PAIDIVQYRISSD
+2050 PSINIVQYKISSD
-2063 NSAWSAWA
+2063 NAAWSEWTE
-2071 DLGQNTIFGGT
+2071 LSHNTIFGGV
-2082 EKRYFQFRLEAHDTV
+2082 EKRYIKFRFEAHDTV
-2097 TAQEN
+2097 TAQDA
-2102 LVVSANISGTDK
+2102 LVVTVNISGKET
-2114 NFSTTD
+2114 FSTKDST
-2120 GKITL
+2120 ITL
-2125 NSTGEQYNGYYYFE
+2125 NISGDKYGDYYYFE
-2139 TSVIDASSKIATGSY
+2139 TNSLDAEDLATGSY
-2154 TLGFDAKDKAEKP
+2154 TFSFDAKDKAEKP

-2228 SPENVAGSSFGE
+2228 LPENVAGSSFGE

-2255 EIKSDNLCET
+2255 EINSDNICEK

-2287 FSLPLWFKIVDNVG
+2287 FSLPLWFKIVDVVG
-2301 NSTFKTENHIRY
+2301 NVAYKTGNFIRY
-2313 NPDADKPRVSI
+2313 NPDADKPRVSM

-2329 NVKDSARDFSY
+2329 NVKDGEFNY
-2340 VVMGGTVRFTGTA
+2340 VIMGGTVRFTGTA
-2353 TDDEGIEGVY
+2353 EDDEGIAGVY
-2363 LQFDMDGDGEYENGE
+2363 LQFDMNGDGIFENGE
-2378 NIGGCPYDYDSTV
+2378 NISGCPYDYASTV
-2391 VKIPQSTELGV
+2391 VPIPHSTSNERGV

-2408 SWNYSLKISSLEG
+2408 SWNYSLKISNLDG
-2421 LLYSEA
+2421 LLYSPE
-2427 NQYKTLNVRVVA
+2427 NKKTLNVRVVA
-2439 VDTGTDKQLVG
+2439 VDTGTADAPLVG
-2450 AWSEPIHISVN
+2450 AWSEAVHISVN
-2461 KDIPAFETVKISQ
+2461 KDVPAFETVRLSQ
-2474 YDTNTPAQIL
+2474 FNGSGSVI
-2484 KTVDYEDDKFISGEN
+2484 KTIDYEDDKFISGEN

-2504 KVSSNAGISLVDVTD
+2504 KISSNAGISEVDVTD
-2519 SSGNDIGKIEIS
+2519 LSGNSI
-2531 TSGGTI
+2531 GTI
-2537 SITDNNNYILT
+2537 SIDTTSGIQITDNNHFINDKTISGG
-2548 KKEENGQITELEYKI
+2548 NITELEYKI
-2563 SVSTE
+2563 PVSTE

-2583 EKSNYS
+2583 KKSNYS

-2601 FYDMRS
+2601 FYDMRP

-2666 VPETVTEQN
+2666 VPENITEQN

-2686 GSSNKENRTD
+2686 GATNKENRTD
-2696 ITVDSPSDGKVYVN
+2696 ITESNKTDGKVYIN
-2710 SDELPVLYTTQISIN
+2710 SDSLPVLYTTQISIN
-2725 DSNKFEFTSNAV
+2725 ESNKFEFTSNAV

-2919 SVWTIKNNLQVEPEF
+2919 SVWTIKNNLQIEPEF

-2983 DTSAT
+2983 DTSEP

-3066 FENTPFTNADGERD
+3066 FENTPFTNADGEYD

-3131 VQAAF
+3131 VQTAF

-3147 SAKLESDGWSFET
+3147 SATLESDGWSFET

-3195 MAVDHVNTDDNKS
+3195 MAVDHVNTDTNKS

-3213 IVVTGSGQTDTS
+3213 IVVTDSGQTDTS

-3239 PYITELITT
+3239 PYITEVETS
-3248 LSGIETKNHSVYG
+3248 LSILKKKNPSVYT
-3261 RTASGRYPV
+3261 RTALGHYSV
-3270 YFYTKDANGNSNVSE
+3270 ASNEEVT
-3285 KISVVGFNIAKGSQ
+3285 INGFN
-3299 IIFTKNDVTT
+3299 
-3309 TLDSDLS
+3309 LDNYTVSIS
-3316 FQLPENAVSGKIE
+3316 TISSSREFAVK
-3329 ISVNSIKNL
+3329 VNNVESL
-3338 NNINNKNAKGSYE
+3338 NNKNRNDARGSYE
-3351 DVASDSLYDNY
+3351 KVNTVSTGDYLVYS
-3362 KNYYNR
+3362 NYYNR
-3368 QPNNVNNDL
+3368 QPNNDNNNLLTDDIYFDIWQFDSEAIKPISGGVDQPVMKIDPKTGAIGMAFANGALYFSMGGTVSSETYSSQYWMGSYDFFTSVGFAYDDL
-3377 LEDDVELAIWGINS
+3377 GYSYGSAAGGDCNSSEGDAYCFVTSRWGIGAHGQRGSYDGANTLRLERISHKDSSGNITINKQRVKSPSFITSVHNTDYTNVYLAYYDDTNDEIRFKAGRTNS
-3391 KSAVSPEGVVSEAT
+3391 KSKGTFGMFSDSATSSAGTTRTENVKYVNLLAGGDTGRSAGEYVSLGVKPGTA
-3405 MHINPS
+3405 
-3411 DGQLGFSFSSG
+3411 
-3422 NYGYYPYGVDHN
+3422 
-3434 GNVQKTSLQFWCRDY
+3434 
-3449 TPVNTIRFVYDNQ
+3449 YDND
-3462 GHMFGVHAGTDT
+3462 V
-3474 NNPRVARF
+3474 
-3482 RLVSSVWGPSSTING
+3482 
-3497 GDSDWLCAYSANKAL
+3497 
-3512 RLEYMANYKSSDQS
+3512 
-3526 YVMNGTRFQFHPQL
+3526 
-3540 AANAVSSSQT
+3540 
-3550 NLYLMYYDSL
+3550 
-3560 TNELRFRA
+3560 
-3568 GAMNTSEAF
+3568 
-3577 SANTSTF
+3577 
-3584 AQNIKASFNDFYD
+3584 
-3597 DAYDGAAG
+3597 
-3605 DKRTS
+3605 
-3610 IYVTNYNHVSVLA
+3610 
-3623 SSATNTGSSPYAPGE
+3623 
-3638 RYAIAVVPGSPD
+3638 
-3650 TVVAV
+3650 VVAV
-3655 WCDDIHKTLW
+3655 WYDSVNRCLK
-3665 YSYLTDPITNNHQNV
+3665 YAYNTN
-3680 DPTTHVNKSWS
+3680 PLGSSKGS
-3691 TPVAILDG
+3691 
-3699 NSGGYAAIAVDS
+3699 NSGSEWIGVETVFTDEMKNAGEYCQVIVDK
-3711 DKHIHIASY
+3711 DGGIHIAAY
-3720 SKERTGSL
+3720 DPLNLDL
-3728 VYTYLDSYNSATSDY
+3728 VYAYKSAYDITGFQTCIVDGNGVVGTNLTLD
-3743 IKKHSVFVDSY
+3743 V
-3754 GATGQYITIDFAKD
+3754 AKVNGVW
-3768 STGTRYIPYI
+3768 TPYI
-3778 GYLMTSLQ
+3778 GYYATSCVK
-3786 YPKYAYLVDVNSA
+3786 PKLAYKISSGNA
-3799 VENSSN
+3799 VS
-3805 WIPKPG
+3805 G
-3811 TDSENMYTGAW
+3811 TIDDMLTGAW
-3822 ESVILPTENK
+3822 ECAVVPTSSYITLGSQGNNK
-3832 FLLDDICIGVFRKS
+3832 MNVGVWKDVSTWELKNSITGTKKS
-3846 DGNLQNIPIK
+3846 NHSGSGYSSTCND
-3856 TGDNICGGNGTSN
+3856 TVWGNGTKN
-3869 PVIGYG
+3869 PVMGYAIKISG
-3875 INYAGQG
+3875 SSC

>member
-152 NSPGSTETETSY
+152 NSPGSTDTETSY

-228 RYNSIYDSKTG
+228 RYNNIYDSQKG

-265 YNRSAD
+265 YNRSSD
-271 AGQTVSSDGNT
+271 AGQPVSSDGNT

-437 KVYAEKNAQV
+437 KAYAEKNAQV

-522 QATGVPPSVTINEPK
+522 QATGVPPSVTISEPK
-537 TDFISNNPQDIL
+537 TDSISNNPQDIL
-549 TVKGIIKSDE
+549 TVKGTIKSDE

-581 LGTIKNRDTNSD
+581 LGTIKNRDANSN

-606 DSEVS
+606 DPEVS

-703 DKIASAWAEILDS
+703 DKIASAWAEISDS

-747 YSVKVYAL
+747 YSVKIYAL

-783 NADKTFTGKPSLS
+783 NADKNFKDKPSLS

-936 SGLKKNSEGN
+936 SGLKKNSEEN
-946 PIIYRYAIDSTRN
+946 PVIYRYAIDSTRHN
-959 EKKYGSKDAP
+959 GKYCSKEVP

-989 GDDFEYCAINEYER
+989 GDDFEYCAIDEYER

-1044 DDPKEVDGKTVD
+1044 DDPVKVGETTVD

-1071 GTEIETKKVDSSTQ
+1071 GTEIETKTVDSSTE

-1091 FSDYKKDDEIDVSKI
+1091 FSDYKKNDEIDVSKI
-1106 KFRSVDVGGLK
+1106 EFRSVDGGGLK
-1117 SVEVSKNIVIDK
+1117 SDAVSKNIVIDK
-1129 IAPSITVV
+1129 IAPEIKFTIDGDEKTDSETIYIS
-1137 VKHNGT
+1137 KDPDFIF
-1143 EVVPVQNTYYTKS
+1143 EVS
-1156 EPEAEIT
+1156 
-1163 VFDENLETVTPTKGT
+1163 DENLDFTSLQCPVPLTWNKTEETTNSVKYK
-1178 LTITNPSKTNPVYK
+1178 ITGFATDDVASVSKTY
-1192 LSGITETGEY
+1192 SFT
-1202 VISATDKAG
+1202 AQDKAG
-1211 RVTSY
+1211 RITVK
-1216 TLNIYVDGSAPSVE
+1216 TLNVYYDKEEPVIEEP
-1230 ITSVSP
+1230 SVSP
-1236 VVESNAKKNVNGKIT
+1236 IASKENDATEYVNGIIKLKGT
-1251 VTGTSSD
+1251 VSDNDKVSSTR
-1258 DDKIVSTILYINDNA
+1258 VILKQNDND
-1273 VTNADGTAISGRGVT
+1273 VTSTEGALPL
-1288 VNSYQNSGMR
+1288 VNNTGDR
-1298 VSYEI
+1298 YEYTI
-1303 DTTVKD
+1303 DTTKLTD
-1309 GENDIYSDKSDIKI
+1309 KTPLDIII
-1323 ALVSTDRAGNTS
+1323 ESTDRAGNVIQKTKTVQ
-1335 IASDSNSKIYYVDQ
+1335 IDQ
-1349 DTDKPVLKFSNGDV
+1349 DTDKPVLKFNNGD
-1363 TITDESTIQVGKNLF
+1363 TNCIDENNIKVGTNLF

-1387 NVSDDDGIQSVS
+1387 NVSDDDGVKSVS
-1399 LVVDGGTSAEKTEP
+1399 LNIDGNELNPP
-1413 LLTAGKSTTWSTS
+1413 LLTDGQSTTWSYSLDVS
-1426 KDISEYG
+1426 KYG

-1439 KFTIT
+1439 KFTIC

-1453 PEGESDTIKIAFDD
+1453 PESDAAIKIAYDD

-1480 AYTQGCFAPAEFT
+1480 AYTQGCFAPADFT

-1500 SSGTVKIYYKE
+1500 SSGKVTIYY
-1511 GETET
+1511 TST
-1516 EVDSSESC
+1516 EVDAVENC
-1524 TESQNW
+1524 ETESQSW

-1540 NAKTRTYIAR
+1540 NNKTRTYTAR

-1567 IKPEFISDYISISGE
+1567 IKPVFTSDYISISGE

-1597 SDVWFT
+1597 SDIWFT

-1613 SGGKKPVTEE
+1613 SGGNKPVTEE

-1656 TEDEYSKTITLTATD
+1656 TEAEYSKTITLTATD

-1703 EGNPGAQTLTNNS
+1703 EGNPGAQALTDNS
-1716 FVNKDKIYFKYIVS
+1716 FVNKNKIYFKYIVS

-1735 VSKIEVYKTAAMKD
+1735 VSKVEVYKTAAMKD

-1761 DNVEGIIEID
+1761 GNVEGIIEID

-1782 YVKVTDKAGNT
+1782 YVKVTDKTGNT

-1826 IEGTISDLNPRA
+1826 IEGTISDLNPPA
-1838 SNSDWNWHLK
+1838 LNSDWNWALK
-1848 VKKPGESSFT
+1848 VKKPGEISFT
-1858 DITNSVS
+1858 DITDYVS

-1876 ISGIDTTQI
+1876 ISGIDTTKI
-1885 GKGNAEFLVIA
+1885 GEGNAEFLVIA

-1945 TISDDDGIEKLE
+1945 TISDDDGVDKLE

-1963 NAEISDSG
+1963 NSEISDSG
-1971 WKEVTLNGANW
+1971 WKEVTLNGSNW

-1988 GNNAID
+1988 GNNNID
-1994 GDYKLYFR
+1994 GDYYLYFR
-2002 ITDNA
+2002 VNDKAGGT
-2007 SGVFTSSDTELS
+2007 FTSLNAETSDATA
-2019 DSTKKLSCP
+2019 KLSCP

-2034 QNEVCS
+2034 SGEKCS
-2040 AVSFSIDTYP
+2040 KIPFSIDTVP
-2050 PAIDIVQYRISSD
+2050 PSINIVQYKISSD
-2063 NSAWSAWA
+2063 NAAWSEWTE
-2071 DLGQNTIFGGT
+2071 LSHNTIFGGV
-2082 EKRYFQFRLEAHDTV
+2082 EKRYIKFRFEAHDTV
-2097 TAQEN
+2097 TAQDA
-2102 LVVSANISGTDK
+2102 LVVTVNISGKET
-2114 NFSTTD
+2114 FSTKDST
-2120 GKITL
+2120 ITL
-2125 NSTGEQYNGYYYFE
+2125 NISGDKYGDYYYFE
-2139 TSVIDASSKIATGSY
+2139 TNSLDAEDLATGSY
-2154 TLGFDAKDKAEKP
+2154 TFSFDAKDKAEKP

-2228 SPENVAGSSFGE
+2228 LPENVAGSSFGE

-2255 EIKSDNLCET
+2255 EINSDNICEK

-2287 FSLPLWFKIVDNVG
+2287 FSLPLWFKIVDVVG
-2301 NSTFKTENHIRY
+2301 NVAYKTGNFIRY
-2313 NPDADKPRVSI
+2313 NPDADKPRVSM

-2329 NVKDSARDFSY
+2329 NVKDGEFNY
-2340 VVMGGTVRFTGTA
+2340 VIMGGTVRFTGTA
-2353 TDDEGIEGVY
+2353 EDDEGIAGVY
-2363 LQFDMDGDGEYENGE
+2363 LQFDMNGDGIFENGE
-2378 NIGGCPYDYDSTV
+2378 NISGCPYDYASTV
-2391 VKIPQSTELGV
+2391 VPIPHSTSNERGV

-2408 SWNYSLKISSLEG
+2408 SWNYSLKISNLDG
-2421 LLYSEA
+2421 LLYSPE
-2427 NQYKTLNVRVVA
+2427 NKKTLNVRVVA
-2439 VDTGTDKQLVG
+2439 VDTGTADAPLVG
-2450 AWSEPIHISVN
+2450 AWSEAVHISVN
-2461 KDIPAFETVKISQ
+2461 KDVPAFETVRLSQ
-2474 YDTNTPAQIL
+2474 FDGSGSVI
-2484 KTVDYEDDKFISGEN
+2484 KTIDYEDDKFISGEN

-2504 KVSSNAGISLVDVTD
+2504 KISSNAGISEVDVTD
-2519 SSGNDIGKIEIS
+2519 LSGNSI
-2531 TSGGTI
+2531 GTI
-2537 SITDNNNYILT
+2537 SIDTTSGIQITDNNNFINDKT
-2548 KKEENGQITELEYKI
+2548 ISGGNITELEYKI
-2563 SVSTE
+2563 PVSTE

-2583 EKSNYS
+2583 KKSNYS

-2666 VPETVTEQN
+2666 VPENITEQN

-2686 GSSNKENRTD
+2686 GATNKENRTD
-2696 ITVDSPSDGKVYVN
+2696 ITESNKTDGKVYIN
-2710 SDELPVLYTTQISIN
+2710 SDGLPVLYTTQISIN

-2919 SVWTIKNNLQVEPEF
+2919 SVWTIKNNLQIEPEF

-2983 DTSAT
+2983 DTSEP

-3066 FENTPFTNADGERD
+3066 FENTPFTNADGEYD

-3131 VQAAF
+3131 VQTAF

-3147 SAKLESDGWSFET
+3147 SATLESDGWSFET

-3195 MAVDHVNTDDNKS
+3195 MAVDHVNTDTNKS

-3213 IVVTGSGQTDTS
+3213 IVVTDSGQTDTS

-3239 PYITELITT
+3239 PYITEVETS
-3248 LSGIETKNHSVYG
+3248 LSILKKKNPSVYT
-3261 RTASGRYPV
+3261 RTALGHYSV
-3270 YFYTKDANGNSNVSE
+3270 ASNEEVT
-3285 KISVVGFNIAKGSQ
+3285 INGFN
-3299 IIFTKNDVTT
+3299 
-3309 TLDSDLS
+3309 LDNYTVSIS
-3316 FQLPENAVSGKIE
+3316 TISSSREFAVK
-3329 ISVNSIKNL
+3329 VNNVESL
-3338 NNINNKNAKGSYE
+3338 NNKNRNDARGSYE
-3351 DVASDSLYDNY
+3351 KVNTVSTGDYLVYS
-3362 KNYYNR
+3362 NYYNR
-3368 QPNNVNNDL
+3368 QPNNDNNNLLTDDIYFDIWQFDSEAIKPISGGVDQPVMKIDPKTGAIGMAFANGALYFSMGGTVSSETYSSQYWMGSYDFFTSVGFAYDDL
-3377 LEDDVELAIWGINS
+3377 GYSYGSAAGGDCNSSEGDAYCFVTSRWGIGAHGQRGSYDGANTLRLERISHKDSSGNITINKQRVKSPSFITSVHNTDYTNVYLAYYDDTNDEIRFKAGRTNS
-3391 KSAVSPEGVVSEAT
+3391 KSKGTFGMFSDSATSSAGTTRTENVKYVNLLAGGDTGRSAGEYVSLGVKPGTA
-3405 MHINPS
+3405 
-3411 DGQLGFSFSSG
+3411 
-3422 NYGYYPYGVDHN
+3422 
-3434 GNVQKTSLQFWCRDY
+3434 
-3449 TPVNTIRFVYDNQ
+3449 YDND
-3462 GHMFGVHAGTDT
+3462 V
-3474 NNPRVARF
+3474 
-3482 RLVSSVWGPSSTING
+3482 
-3497 GDSDWLCAYSANKAL
+3497 
-3512 RLEYMANYKSSDQS
+3512 
-3526 YVMNGTRFQFHPQL
+3526 
-3540 AANAVSSSQT
+3540 
-3550 NLYLMYYDSL
+3550 
-3560 TNELRFRA
+3560 
-3568 GAMNTSEAF
+3568 
-3577 SANTSTF
+3577 
-3584 AQNIKASFNDFYD
+3584 
-3597 DAYDGAAG
+3597 
-3605 DKRTS
+3605 
-3610 IYVTNYNHVSVLA
+3610 
-3623 SSATNTGSSPYAPGE
+3623 
-3638 RYAIAVVPGSPD
+3638 
-3650 TVVAV
+3650 VVAV
-3655 WCDDIHKTLW
+3655 WYDSVNRCLK
-3665 YSYLTDPITNNHQNV
+3665 YAYNTN
-3680 DPTTHVNKSWS
+3680 PLGSSKGS
-3691 TPVAILDG
+3691 
-3699 NSGGYAAIAVDS
+3699 NSGSEWIGVETVFTDEMKNAGEYCQVIVDK
-3711 DKHIHIASY
+3711 DGGIHIAAY
-3720 SKERTGSL
+3720 DPLNLDL
-3728 VYTYLDSYNSATSDY
+3728 VYAYKSAYDITGFQTCIVDGNGVVGTNLTLD
-3743 IKKHSVFVDSY
+3743 V
-3754 GATGQYITIDFAKD
+3754 AKVNGVW
-3768 STGTRYIPYI
+3768 TPYI
-3778 GYLMTSLQ
+3778 GYYATSCVK
-3786 YPKYAYLVDVNSA
+3786 PKLAYKISSGNA
-3799 VENSSN
+3799 VS
-3805 WIPKPG
+3805 G
-3811 TDSENMYTGAW
+3811 TIDDMLTGAW
-3822 ESVILPTENK
+3822 ECAVVPTSSYITLGSQGNNK
-3832 FLLDDICIGVFRKS
+3832 MNVGVWKDVSTWELKNSITGTKKS
-3846 DGNLQNIPIK
+3846 NHSGSGYSSTCND
-3856 TGDNICGGNGTSN
+3856 TVWGNGTKN
-3869 PVIGYG
+3869 PVMGYAIKISG
-3875 INYAGQG
+3875 SSC

>member
-152 NSPGSTETETSY
+152 NSPGSTDTETSY

-228 RYNSIYDSKTG
+228 RYNNIYDSQKG

-265 YNRSAD
+265 YNRSSD
-271 AGQTVSSDGNT
+271 AGQPVSSDGNT

-437 KVYAEKNAQV
+437 KAYAEKNAQV

-522 QATGVPPSVTINEPK
+522 QATGVPPSVTIKEPK

-549 TVKGIIKSDE
+549 TVKGTIKSDE

-703 DKIASAWAEILDS
+703 DKIASAWAEISDS

-747 YSVKVYAL
+747 YSVKIYAL

-783 NADKTFTGKPSLS
+783 NADKNFKDKPSLS

-854 LPKGGTETVISSGD
+854 LLKDGKETVISSGD

-946 PIIYRYAIDSTRN
+946 PVIYRYAIDSTRN
-959 EKKYGSKDAP
+959 NGKYCSKEVP

-1044 DDPKEVDGKTVD
+1044 DDPVKVGETTVD

-1071 GTEIETKKVDSSTQ
+1071 GIEIETKTVDSSTQ
-1085 WNININ
+1085 WNINID
-1091 FSDYKKDDEIDVSKI
+1091 FSDYKKNDEIDVSQI
-1106 KFRSVDVGGLK
+1106 KFRSVDGGGLK
-1117 SVEVSKNIVIDK
+1117 SNDAVSKNIVIDK
-1129 IAPSITVV
+1129 TAPEIKFTIDGDEKTDSETIYIS
-1137 VKHNGT
+1137 KDPDFIF
-1143 EVVPVQNTYYTKS
+1143 EVS
-1156 EPEAEIT
+1156 
-1163 VFDENLETVTPTKGT
+1163 DENLDFTSLQCPVPLTWNKTEETTNSVKYK
-1178 LTITNPSKTNPVYK
+1178 ITGFATDDVASVSKTY
-1192 LSGITETGEY
+1192 SFT
-1202 VISATDKAG
+1202 AQDKAG
-1211 RVTSY
+1211 RITVK
-1216 TLNIYVDGSAPSVE
+1216 TLNVYYDKEEPVIEEP
-1230 ITSVSP
+1230 SVSP
-1236 VVESNAKKNVNGKIT
+1236 IASKENDATEYVNGIIKLKGT
-1251 VTGTSSD
+1251 VSDNDKVSSTR
-1258 DDKIVSTILYINDNA
+1258 VILKQNDND
-1273 VTNADGTAISGRGVT
+1273 VTSTEGALPL
-1288 VNSYQNSGMR
+1288 VNNTGDR
-1298 VSYEI
+1298 YEYTI
-1303 DTTVKD
+1303 DTTKLTD
-1309 GENDIYSDKSDIKI
+1309 KTPLDIII
-1323 ALVSTDRAGNTS
+1323 ESTDRAGNVIQKTKTVQ
-1335 IASDSNSKIYYVDQ
+1335 IDQ
-1349 DTDKPVLKFSNGDV
+1349 DTDKPVLKFNNGD
-1363 TITDESTIQVGKNLF
+1363 TNCIDENNIKVGTNLF

-1387 NVSDDDGIQSVS
+1387 NVSDDDGVKSVS
-1399 LVVDGGTSAEKTEP
+1399 LNIDGNELNPP
-1413 LLTAGKSTTWSTS
+1413 LLTDGQSTTWSYSLDVS
-1426 KDISEYG
+1426 KYG

-1439 KFTIT
+1439 KFTIC

-1453 PEGESDTIKIAFDD
+1453 PESDAAIKIAYDD

-1480 AYTQGCFAPAEFT
+1480 AYTQGCFAPADFT

-1500 SSGTVKIYYKE
+1500 SSGKVTIYY
-1511 GETET
+1511 TST
-1516 EVDSSESC
+1516 EVDAVENC
-1524 TESQNW
+1524 ETESQSW

-1567 IKPEFISDYISISGE
+1567 ISPLFISDYISITGE

-1597 SDVWFT
+1597 SDIWFT

-1613 SGGKKPVTEE
+1613 SGGNKPVTEE

-1639 LQPGTNNTF
+1639 LQPGANNTF

-1656 TEDEYSKTITLTATD
+1656 KEAEYSKTITLTATD

-1691 EITTKALYTENP
+1691 EITTKDLYTENP

-1761 DNVEGIIEID
+1761 GNVEGIIEID

-1793 TSSDLVNFT
+1793 TPSDLVNFT

-1910 TLTLNINQDSDRPE
+1910 TLILNINQDSDRPE

-1971 WKEVTLNGANW
+1971 WKEVTLNGSNW

-1988 GNNAID
+1988 GNNNID
-1994 GDYKLYFR
+1994 GDYDLYFR
-2002 ITDNA
+2002 VNDKARGT
-2007 SGVFTSSDTELS
+2007 FTSLS
-2019 DSTKKLSCP
+2019 AETDDATAKLSCP

-2034 QNEVCS
+2034 SGEVCS
-2040 AVSFSIDTYP
+2040 KIPFSIDTVP
-2050 PAIDIVQYRISSD
+2050 PSINIVQYKISSD
-2063 NSAWSAWA
+2063 NAAWSEWTE
-2071 DLGQNTIFGGT
+2071 LSHNTIFGGV
-2082 EKRYFQFRLEAHDTV
+2082 EKRYIKFRFEAHDTV
-2097 TAQEN
+2097 TAQDA
-2102 LVVSANISGTDK
+2102 LVVTVNISGTDK
-2114 NFSTTD
+2114 TFSTKDST
-2120 GKITL
+2120 ITL
-2125 NSTGEQYNGYYYFE
+2125 NNSGDKYGDYYYFE
-2139 TSVIDASSKIATGSY
+2139 TASLDAKNLVTGSY
-2154 TLGFDAKDKAEKP
+2154 TFSFDAKDKAEKP

-2187 NYSGTTELTGNIAL
+2187 NYSGTTELTGNISL

-2228 SPENVAGSSFGE
+2228 LPENVAGSSFGE

-2270 TLKDDF
+2270 TLKNDF

-2287 FSLPLWFKIVDNVG
+2287 FSLPLWFKIVDEVG
-2301 NSTFKTENHIRY
+2301 NFAYKKGDFIRY
-2313 NPDADKPRVSI
+2313 NPDADKPRVSM

-2329 NVKDSARDFSY
+2329 NVKDGEFSY
-2340 VVMGGTVRFTGTA
+2340 VIMGGTVRFTGTA
-2353 TDDEGIEGVY
+2353 EDDEGIAGVY
-2363 LQFDMDGDGEYENGE
+2363 LQFDMNGDGIFENGE
-2378 NIGGCPYDYDSTV
+2378 NISGCPYDYASTV
-2391 VKIPQSTELGV
+2391 VPIPHSTSNERGV

-2408 SWNYSLKISSLEG
+2408 SWNYSLKISNLDG
-2421 LLYSEA
+2421 LLYSPE
-2427 NQYKTLNVRVVA
+2427 NKKTLNVRVVA
-2439 VDTGTDKQLVG
+2439 VDTGTADAPLVG
-2450 AWSEPIHISVN
+2450 AWSEAVHISVN
-2461 KDIPAFETVKISQ
+2461 KDVPAFETVRLSQ
-2474 YDTNTPAQIL
+2474 FDGSGSVI
-2484 KTVDYEDDKFISGEN
+2484 KTIDYEDDKFISGEN

-2504 KVSSNAGISLVDVTD
+2504 KISSNAGISEVDVTD
-2519 SSGNDIGKIEIS
+2519 LSGNSI
-2531 TSGGTI
+2531 GTI
-2537 SITDNNNYILT
+2537 SIDTKSGIQITDNNNFINDNT
-2548 KKEENGQITELEYKI
+2548 ISGGNITELEYKI
-2563 SVSTE
+2563 PVSTE

-2583 EKSNYS
+2583 KKSNYS

-2666 VPETVTEQN
+2666 VPENITEQN

-2686 GSSNKENRTD
+2686 GATNKENRTD
-2696 ITVDSPSDGKVYVN
+2696 ITESNKTDGKVYIN
-2710 SDELPVLYTTQISIN
+2710 SDGLPVLYTTQISIN

-3018 NVQLKQDIIDN
+3018 NVQLKQDVIDN

-3066 FENTPFTNADGERD
+3066 FENTPFTNADGEYD

-3097 DVRLSSLWIKFS
+3097 DVRLSSLWIKFTD
-3109 GFTFNNY
+3109 FTFSNY
-3116 VTESGYGTNGTSNGY
+3116 VTDAGFGTYGTSNGY

-3136 YNIQDNSWNNS
+3136 YNIEGNSWKVP
-3147 SAKLESDGWSFET
+3147 SATLDDDGWTFEAE
-3160 TDEYFD
+3160 DEYFD
-3166 QKGHKVNWALTI
+3166 QKGHKVNWTLTI
-3178 DTARIST
+3178 DTARISK

-3195 MAVDHVNTDDNKS
+3195 MAVDHVNTDTNKS

-3213 IVVTGSGQTDTS
+3213 IVVTDSGQTDTS

-3239 PYITELITT
+3239 PYITEVETS
-3248 LSGIETKNHSVYG
+3248 LSILKKKNPSVYT
-3261 RTASGRYPV
+3261 RTALGHYSV
-3270 YFYTKDANGNSNVSE
+3270 ASNEEVT
-3285 KISVVGFNIAKGSQ
+3285 INGFN
-3299 IIFTKNDVTT
+3299 
-3309 TLDSDLS
+3309 LDNYTVSIS
-3316 FQLPENAVSGKIE
+3316 TISSSREFAVK
-3329 ISVNSIKNL
+3329 VNNVESL
-3338 NNINNKNAKGSYE
+3338 NNKNRNDARGSYE
-3351 DVASDSLYDNY
+3351 KVNTVSTGDYLVYS
-3362 KNYYNR
+3362 NYYNR
-3368 QPNNVNNDL
+3368 QPNNDNNNLLTDDIYFDIWQFDSEAIKPISGGVDQPVMKIDPKTGAIGMAFANGALYFSMGGTVSSETYSSQYWMGSYDFFTSVGFAYDDL
-3377 LEDDVELAIWGINS
+3377 GYSYGSAAGGDCNSSEGDAYCFVTSRWGIGAQGQRGS
-3391 KSAVSPEGVVSEAT
+3391 Y
-3405 MHINPS
+3405 
-3411 DGQLGFSFSSG
+3411 DGKNTLRLERISHKDSSG
-3422 NYGYYPYGVDHN
+3422 NITINKQRVKSPSFVTSVHDTNYTNVYLAYYDDTNDEVRFKAGGTNSTSKGEFGMFFDSAKSSA
-3434 GNVQKTSLQFWCRDY
+3434 GTTRDDNVQYVNLLAGGATGRNAGEYVSLGVKPG
-3449 TPVNTIRFVYDNQ
+3449 TAYDND
-3462 GHMFGVHAGTDT
+3462 V
-3474 NNPRVARF
+3474 
-3482 RLVSSVWGPSSTING
+3482 
-3497 GDSDWLCAYSANKAL
+3497 
-3512 RLEYMANYKSSDQS
+3512 
-3526 YVMNGTRFQFHPQL
+3526 
-3540 AANAVSSSQT
+3540 
-3550 NLYLMYYDSL
+3550 
-3560 TNELRFRA
+3560 
-3568 GAMNTSEAF
+3568 
-3577 SANTSTF
+3577 
-3584 AQNIKASFNDFYD
+3584 
-3597 DAYDGAAG
+3597 
-3605 DKRTS
+3605 
-3610 IYVTNYNHVSVLA
+3610 
-3623 SSATNTGSSPYAPGE
+3623 
-3638 RYAIAVVPGSPD
+3638 
-3650 TVVAV
+3650 VVAV
-3655 WCDDIHKTLW
+3655 WYDSVNRCLKYAYNTNPLNSEKGSTSGSKWIGLETVFTDDMKNAGEYCQVI
-3665 YSYLTDPITNNHQNV
+3665 V
-3680 DPTTHVNKSWS
+3680 DK
-3691 TPVAILDG
+3691 DG
-3699 NSGGYAAIAVDS
+3699 G
-3711 DKHIHIASY
+3711 IHIAAY
-3720 SKERTGSL
+3720 DPLNLNL
-3728 VYTYLDSYNSATSDY
+3728 VYAYKSAYN
-3743 IKKHSVFVDSY
+3743 
-3754 GATGQYITIDFAKD
+3754 ATGFQTCIVDGNGVVGANLTLDVAKVNGVW
-3768 STGTRYIPYI
+3768 TPYI
-3778 GYLMTSLQ
+3778 GYYATSCVK
-3786 YPKYAYLVDVNSA
+3786 PKLAYKISSGNA
-3799 VENSSN
+3799 VS
-3805 WIPKPG
+3805 G
-3811 TDSENMYTGAW
+3811 TIDDMLTGAW
-3822 ESVILPTENK
+3822 ECAVVPTSSYITLGSQGNNK
-3832 FLLDDICIGVFRKS
+3832 MNVGVWKDVSTWELKNSITGTKKS
-3846 DGNLQNIPIK
+3846 NHSGSGYSSTCND
-3856 TGDNICGGNGTSN
+3856 TVWGNGTKN
-3869 PVIGYG
+3869 PVMGYAIKISG
-3875 INYAGQG
+3875 SSC

>member
-152 NSPGSTETETSY
+152 NSPGSTDTETSY

-228 RYNSIYDSKTG
+228 RYNNIYDSQKG

-265 YNRSAD
+265 YNRSSD
-271 AGQTVSSDGNT
+271 AGQPVSSDGNT

-437 KVYAEKNAQV
+437 KAYAEKNAQV

-522 QATGVPPSVTINEPK
+522 QATGVPPTVTISKPK
-537 TDFISNNPQDIL
+537 ADSISNNPQDII
-549 TVKGIIKSDE
+549 TVKGTIKSDE

-581 LGTIKNRDTNSD
+581 LGTIKNRDTNSN
-593 DNGSMKITGTLGV
+593 DNGSMKIIGTLGV
-606 DSEVS
+606 DPEVS

-625 DASKDG
+625 GASKDG
-631 TKPSEGNVFKYVI
+631 TKPSEDDVFKYVI
-644 SVSGVTDTTGK
+644 SVSGVTDRTGK

-703 DKIASAWAEILDS
+703 DKIASTWAEISDS

-724 VQPEGTGSFTWDFDT
+724 VQPEGTGSFPWDFDT
-739 TSLSDNTE
+739 TLLSDNTE

-760 KGSSSEQKIYVDQS
+760 EGSSSEQKIYVDQS

-816 ISSIEYVIDEGTE
+816 ISSIEYVIDEDTE

-835 IDMSGKTPTSK
+835 IEMSGKTPTSK

-883 NIQTPVKSSD
+883 NIQTPVKSSE
-893 ETGVSNM
+893 ETGVSEM
-900 KFGYDDDVPSL
+900 AFGYDDDVPSL

-921 GENISYSITGTAGDG
+921 GENISYSITGTASDG

-946 PIIYRYAIDSTRN
+946 PVIYRYAIDSTRN
-959 EKKYGSKDAP
+959 EKKYGSKDEP
-969 QEIPVS
+969 KEIPVS
-975 ENGTWTDTIETYDN
+975 EDGTWTDTIKTYDN
-989 GDDFEYCAINEYER
+989 GDDFEYCATDEYER

-1056 SSGISGIEYTVYDSN
+1056 SSGILGIEYTVYASD
-1071 GTEIETKKVDSSTQ
+1071 GTKIETKTVDSSTQ
-1085 WNININ
+1085 WNINID
-1091 FSDYKKDDEIDVSKI
+1091 FSDYKKNDEIDVSKI
-1106 KFRSVDVGGLK
+1106 EFRSVDVGGLK
-1117 SVEVSKNIVIDK
+1117 SDAVSKNIVIDK
-1129 IAPSITVV
+1129 IAPEIKFTIDGIEKTNSETIYIS
-1137 VKHNGT
+1137 KNPDFIF
-1143 EVVPVQNTYYTKS
+1143 EVS
-1156 EPEAEIT
+1156 
-1163 VFDENLETVTPTKGT
+1163 DENLDFTSLQCPVPLAWNKIGETTNSVKYK
-1178 LTITNPSKTNPVYK
+1178 ITGFATDDVASVSKTY
-1192 LSGITETGEY
+1192 SFT
-1202 VISATDKAG
+1202 AQDKAG
-1211 RVTSY
+1211 RITEKTLNVYYDKDEPVIDEPSVTPIASKENDATEYVNGTIKLKGTVSDNDKVSSTKVILKQNDEDVTSTEGALTLITNTGDRYEY
-1216 TLNIYVDGSAPSVE
+1216 T
-1230 ITSVSP
+1230 
-1236 VVESNAKKNVNGKIT
+1236 
-1251 VTGTSSD
+1251 
-1258 DDKIVSTILYINDNA
+1258 
-1273 VTNADGTAISGRGVT
+1273 
-1288 VNSYQNSGMR
+1288 
-1298 VSYEI
+1298 I
-1303 DTTVKD
+1303 DTNKLT
-1309 GENDIYSDKSDIKI
+1309 DKTPLEII
-1323 ALVSTDRAGNTS
+1323 IESTDRAGNVNQKTKTVQ
-1335 IASDSNSKIYYVDQ
+1335 IDQ
-1349 DTDKPVLKFSNGDV
+1349 DTDKPVLKFNNGDETV
-1363 TITDESTIQVGKNLF
+1363 IDENNIKVGTNLF

-1387 NVSDDDGIQSVS
+1387 NVSDDDGIQSVLLNIDRNS
-1399 LVVDGGTSAEKTEP
+1399 ES
-1413 LLTAGKSTTWSTS
+1413 LLTAGQSTTWSGSLNVS
-1426 KDISEYG
+1426 KYG

-1439 KFTIT
+1439 KFTIC

-1453 PEGESDTIKIAFDD
+1453 PESDAAIKIAYDD

-1511 GETET
+1511 GGTET
-1516 EVDSSESC
+1516 QVSEIGSC

-1530 THNISGETSG
+1530 THGISGETSG
-1540 NAKTRTYIAR
+1540 NNKTRTYTAR

-1567 IKPEFISDYISISGE
+1567 IKPVFISDYISISGE

-1597 SDVWFT
+1597 SDIWFT

-1613 SGGKKPVTEE
+1613 SGGNKPVTEE

-1631 VGDDIVST
+1631 VGNEIVST
-1639 LQPGTNNTF
+1639 LQPGANNAF

-1656 TEDEYSKTITLTATD
+1656 TEAEPSKTITLTATD
-1671 EAGNISSPLQFTVN
+1671 EAGNKSSPLNITVN
-1685 VDKDSP
+1685 VDKNSP
-1691 EITTKALYTENP
+1691 AISVKDLYTENP
-1703 EGNPGAQTLTNNS
+1703 EENPGAQALTEN

-1735 VSKIEVYKTAAMKD
+1735 VSKVEVYKTAAMKD
-1749 LIGSFTVDSPSK
+1749 LIGSFTVNSPSK
-1761 DNVEGIIEID
+1761 GNVEGIIEID

-1865 FDTSLSAGSFK
+1865 FDTSLSISSFK
-1876 ISGIDTTQI
+1876 ISGIDTTKI
-1885 GKGNAEFLVIA
+1885 GEGNAEFIVIA

-1904 SEASGK
+1904 SESNGK

-1971 WKEVTLNGANW
+1971 WKDVTLNGANW

-1988 GNNAID
+1988 GNNGID
-1994 GDYKLYFR
+1994 GDYDLYFR
-2002 ITDNA
+2002 VNDKAGGT
-2007 SGVFTSSDTELS
+2007 FTSLKTETS
-2019 DSTKKLSCP
+2019 NPTEKLSCP

-2034 QNEVCS
+2034 SGEKCS
-2040 AVSFSIDTYP
+2040 KIPFSIDTVP
-2050 PAIDIVQYRISSD
+2050 PSINIVQYKISSD
-2063 NSAWSAWA
+2063 NAAWSEWTE
-2071 DLGQNTIFGGT
+2071 LSHNTIFGGV
-2082 EKRYFQFRLEAHDTV
+2082 EKRYIKFRFEAHDTV
-2097 TAQEN
+2097 TAQDA
-2102 LVVSANISGTDK
+2102 LVVTVNISGKET
-2114 NFSTTD
+2114 FSTKDST
-2120 GKITL
+2120 ITL
-2125 NSTGEQYNGYYYFE
+2125 NNSGDKYGDYYYFE
-2139 TSVIDASSKIATGSY
+2139 TSSLDAEDLATGSY
-2154 TLGFDAKDKAEKP
+2154 TFSFDAKDKAEKP

-2223 KTSIT
+2223 KKSIT
-2228 SPENVAGSSFGE
+2228 SPENVVGSSFGE
-2240 QWESSSLESSGLWEF
+2240 QWESSSLEPSGLWNF
-2255 EIKSDNLCET
+2255 EINSDNICEN

-2287 FSLPLWFKIVDNVG
+2287 FSLPLWFKIVDEVG
-2301 NSTFKTENHIRY
+2301 NFAYKTGNFIRY
-2313 NPDADKPRVSI
+2313 NPDADKPRVSM

-2329 NVKDSARDFSY
+2329 NVKDGEFSY
-2340 VVMGGTVRFTGTA
+2340 VIMGGTVRFTGTA
-2353 TDDEGIEGVY
+2353 EDDEGIEGVY
-2363 LQFDMDGDGEYENGE
+2363 LQFDMNGDGIYENGE
-2378 NIGGCPYDYDSTV
+2378 NINGCPYDYASTV
-2391 VKIPQSTELGV
+2391 VPIPHSTSNERGV

-2408 SWNYSLKISSLEG
+2408 SWNYSLKISNLDG
-2421 LLYSEA
+2421 LLYSPE
-2427 NQYKTLNVRVVA
+2427 NKKTLNVRVVA
-2439 VDTGTDKQLVG
+2439 VDTGTADAPLVG
-2450 AWSEPIHISVN
+2450 AWSEAVHISVN
-2461 KDIPAFETVKISQ
+2461 KDVPAFETVRLSQ
-2474 YDTNTPAQIL
+2474 FDGSGSVI
-2484 KTVDYEDDKFISGEN
+2484 KTIDYEDDKFISGEN

-2504 KVSSNAGISLVDVTD
+2504 KISSNAGISEVDVTD
-2519 SSGNDIGKIEIS
+2519 LSGNSI
-2531 TSGGTI
+2531 GTI
-2537 SITDNNNYILT
+2537 SIDTTSGIQITDNNNFINDKT
-2548 KKEENGQITELEYKI
+2548 ISGGNITELEYKI
-2563 SVSTE
+2563 PVSTE

-2583 EKSNYS
+2583 KKSNYS

-2666 VPETVTEQN
+2666 VPENITEQN

-2686 GSSNKENRTD
+2686 GATNKENRTD
-2696 ITVDSPSDGKVYVN
+2696 ITESNKTDGKVYIN
-2710 SDELPVLYTTQISIN
+2710 SDGLPVLYTTQISIN

-2919 SVWTIKNNLQVEPEF
+2919 SVWTIKNNLQIEPEF

-2983 DTSAT
+2983 DTSEP

-3066 FENTPFTNADGERD
+3066 FENTPFTNADGEYD

-3131 VQAAF
+3131 VQTAF

-3147 SAKLESDGWSFET
+3147 SATLESDGWSFET

-3195 MAVDHVNTDDNKS
+3195 MAVDHVNTDTNKS

-3213 IVVTGSGQTDTS
+3213 IVVTDSGQTDTS

-3239 PYITELITT
+3239 PYITEVETS
-3248 LSGIETKNHSVYG
+3248 LSILKKKNPSVYT
-3261 RTASGRYPV
+3261 RTALGHYSV
-3270 YFYTKDANGNSNVSE
+3270 ASNEEVT
-3285 KISVVGFNIAKGSQ
+3285 INGFN
-3299 IIFTKNDVTT
+3299 
-3309 TLDSDLS
+3309 LDNYTVSIS
-3316 FQLPENAVSGKIE
+3316 TISSSREFAVK
-3329 ISVNSIKNL
+3329 VNNVESL
-3338 NNINNKNAKGSYE
+3338 NNKNRNDARGSYE
-3351 DVASDSLYDNY
+3351 KVNTVSTGDYLVYS
-3362 KNYYNR
+3362 NYYNR
-3368 QPNNVNNDL
+3368 QPNNDNNNLLTDDIYFDIWQFDSEAIKPISGGVDQPVMKIDPKTGAIGMAFANGALYFSMGGTVSSETYSSQYWMGSYDFFTSVGFAYDDL
-3377 LEDDVELAIWGINS
+3377 GYSYGSAAGGDCNSSEGDAYCFVTSRWGIGAHGQRGSYDGANTLRLERISHKDSSGNITINKQRVKSPSFITSVHNTDYTNVYLAYYDDTNDEIRFKAGRTNS
-3391 KSAVSPEGVVSEAT
+3391 KSKGTFGMFSDSATSSAGTTRTENVKYVNLLAGGDTGRSAGEYVSLGVKPGTA
-3405 MHINPS
+3405 
-3411 DGQLGFSFSSG
+3411 
-3422 NYGYYPYGVDHN
+3422 
-3434 GNVQKTSLQFWCRDY
+3434 
-3449 TPVNTIRFVYDNQ
+3449 YDND
-3462 GHMFGVHAGTDT
+3462 V
-3474 NNPRVARF
+3474 
-3482 RLVSSVWGPSSTING
+3482 
-3497 GDSDWLCAYSANKAL
+3497 
-3512 RLEYMANYKSSDQS
+3512 
-3526 YVMNGTRFQFHPQL
+3526 
-3540 AANAVSSSQT
+3540 
-3550 NLYLMYYDSL
+3550 
-3560 TNELRFRA
+3560 
-3568 GAMNTSEAF
+3568 
-3577 SANTSTF
+3577 
-3584 AQNIKASFNDFYD
+3584 
-3597 DAYDGAAG
+3597 
-3605 DKRTS
+3605 
-3610 IYVTNYNHVSVLA
+3610 
-3623 SSATNTGSSPYAPGE
+3623 
-3638 RYAIAVVPGSPD
+3638 
-3650 TVVAV
+3650 VVAV
-3655 WCDDIHKTLW
+3655 WYDSVNRCLK
-3665 YSYLTDPITNNHQNV
+3665 YAYNTN
-3680 DPTTHVNKSWS
+3680 PLGSSKGS
-3691 TPVAILDG
+3691 
-3699 NSGGYAAIAVDS
+3699 NSGSEWIGVETVFTDEMKNAGEYCQVIVDK
-3711 DKHIHIASY
+3711 DGGIHIAAY
-3720 SKERTGSL
+3720 DPLNLDL
-3728 VYTYLDSYNSATSDY
+3728 VYAYKSAYDITGFQTCIVDGNGVVGTNLTLD
-3743 IKKHSVFVDSY
+3743 V
-3754 GATGQYITIDFAKD
+3754 AKVNGVW
-3768 STGTRYIPYI
+3768 TPYI
-3778 GYLMTSLQ
+3778 GYYATSCVK
-3786 YPKYAYLVDVNSA
+3786 PKLAYKISSGNA
-3799 VENSSN
+3799 VS
-3805 WIPKPG
+3805 G
-3811 TDSENMYTGAW
+3811 TIDDMLTGAW
-3822 ESVILPTENK
+3822 ECAVVPTSSYITLGSQGNNK
-3832 FLLDDICIGVFRKS
+3832 MNVGVWKDVSTWELKNSITGTKKS
-3846 DGNLQNIPIK
+3846 NHSGSGYSSTCND
-3856 TGDNICGGNGTSN
+3856 TVWGNGTKN
-3869 PVIGYG
+3869 PVMGYAIKISG
-3875 INYAGQG
+3875 SSC

>member
-152 NSPGSTETETSY
+152 NSPGSTDTETSY

-228 RYNSIYDSKTG
+228 RYNNIYDSQKG

-265 YNRSAD
+265 YNRSSD
-271 AGQTVSSDGNT
+271 AGQPVSSDGNT

-437 KVYAEKNAQV
+437 KAYAEKNAQV

-522 QATGVPPSVTINEPK
+522 QATGVPPSVTISEPK
-537 TDFISNNPQDIL
+537 TDSISNNPQDIL
-549 TVKGIIKSDE
+549 TVKGTIKSDE

-581 LGTIKNRDTNSD
+581 LGTIKNRDANSN

-606 DSEVS
+606 DPEVS

-625 DASKDG
+625 GASKDG
-631 TKPSEGNVFKYVI
+631 TKPSEGDVFKYVI

-678 NEKDGKTRENCVN
+678 NATGEKDNCVN

-716 KGNVTKSD
+716 KGNLTKSSD

-783 NADKTFTGKPSLS
+783 NADKNFTGKPSLS

-854 LPKGGTETVISSGD
+854 LPKDENETVISSGD

-877 ISSDLQ
+877 ISSGLE
-883 NIQTPVKSSD
+883 NVSTPVKSND

-911 SVTTKSGELI
+911 SVTTKSGEPI

-936 SGLKKNSEGN
+936 SGLKKNEGK
-946 PIIYRYAIDSTRN
+946 PVIYRYAIDSTRN
-959 EKKYGSKDAP
+959 EKKYGSKDEP

-975 ENGTWTDTIETYDN
+975 EDGTWTDTIQTYDN
-989 GDDFEYCAINEYER
+989 GDDFEYCAIDKYER

-1010 FRIDSVNPT
+1010 FRIDSVPPK

-1032 GETTLYSFRGTA
+1032 GETTLYSFRGSA
-1044 DDPKEVDGKTVD
+1044 DDPVKVGETTVD

-1085 WNININ
+1085 WNINID
-1091 FSDYKKDDEIDVSKI
+1091 FSDYKKNDEIDVSKI
-1106 KFRSVDVGGLK
+1106 EFRSVDGGGLK
-1117 SVEVSKNIVIDK
+1117 SNDAVSKNIVIDK
-1129 IAPSITVV
+1129 TAPEIKFTIDGIEKTNSETIYIS
-1137 VKHNGT
+1137 KNPDFIF
-1143 EVVPVQNTYYTKS
+1143 EVS
-1156 EPEAEIT
+1156 
-1163 VFDENLETVTPTKGT
+1163 DENLDFTSLQCPVPLAWNKIGETTNSVKYK
-1178 LTITNPSKTNPVYK
+1178 ITGFATDDVASVSKTY
-1192 LSGITETGEY
+1192 SFT
-1202 VISATDKAG
+1202 AQDKAG
-1211 RVTSY
+1211 RITEKTLNVYYDKDEPVIDEPSVTPIASKENDATEYVNGTIKLKGTVSDNDKVSSTKVILKQNDEDVTSTEGALTLITNTGDRYEY
-1216 TLNIYVDGSAPSVE
+1216 T
-1230 ITSVSP
+1230 
-1236 VVESNAKKNVNGKIT
+1236 
-1251 VTGTSSD
+1251 
-1258 DDKIVSTILYINDNA
+1258 
-1273 VTNADGTAISGRGVT
+1273 
-1288 VNSYQNSGMR
+1288 
-1298 VSYEI
+1298 I
-1303 DTTVKD
+1303 DTNKLT
-1309 GENDIYSDKSDIKI
+1309 DKTPLEII
-1323 ALVSTDRAGNTS
+1323 IESTDRAGNVIQKTKTVQ
-1335 IASDSNSKIYYVDQ
+1335 IDQ
-1349 DTDKPVLKFSNGDV
+1349 DTDKPVLKFNNGD
-1363 TITDESTIQVGKNLF
+1363 TNCIDENNIKVGTNLF

-1387 NVSDDDGIQSVS
+1387 NVSDDDGVKSVS
-1399 LVVDGGTSAEKTEP
+1399 LNIDGNELNPP
-1413 LLTAGKSTTWSTS
+1413 LLTDGQSTTWSYSLDVS
-1426 KDISEYG
+1426 KYG

-1439 KFTIT
+1439 KFTIC

-1453 PEGESDTIKIAFDD
+1453 PESDAAIKIAYDD

-1511 GETET
+1511 GGTET
-1516 EVDSSESC
+1516 QVSEIGSC

-1530 THNISGETSG
+1530 THGISGETSG
-1540 NAKTRTYIAR
+1540 NNKTRNYIAR

-1567 IKPEFISDYISISGE
+1567 IKPVFISDYISISGE

-1613 SGGKKPVTEE
+1613 SGENKPVTEE

-1631 VGDDIVST
+1631 VDNDIVST
-1639 LQPGTNNTF
+1639 LQPGANNTF

-1656 TEDEYSKTITLTATD
+1656 TEAEYSKTITLTATD

-1691 EITTKALYTENP
+1691 EITTKDLYTENP

-1761 DNVEGIIEID
+1761 GNVEGIIEID

-1826 IEGTISDLNPRA
+1826 IEGTISDLNPPA

-1848 VKKPGESSFT
+1848 VKKPGEISFT
-1858 DITNSVS
+1858 DITVS

-1876 ISGIDTTQI
+1876 ISGIDTTKI
-1885 GKGNAEFLVIA
+1885 GEGNAEFLVIA

-1971 WKEVTLNGANW
+1971 WKEVTLNGSNW

-1988 GNNAID
+1988 GNNNID
-1994 GDYKLYFR
+1994 GDYYLYFR
-2002 ITDNA
+2002 VNDKAGGT
-2007 SGVFTSSDTELS
+2007 FTSLNAETSDATA
-2019 DSTKKLSCP
+2019 KLSCP

-2034 QNEVCS
+2034 SGEVCS
-2040 AVSFSIDTYP
+2040 KIPFSIDTVP
-2050 PAIDIVQYRISSD
+2050 PSINIVQYKISSD
-2063 NSAWSAWA
+2063 NAAWSEWTE
-2071 DLGQNTIFGGT
+2071 LSHNTIFGGV
-2082 EKRYFQFRLEAHDTV
+2082 EKRYIKFRFEAHDTV
-2097 TAQEN
+2097 TAQDA
-2102 LVVSANISGTDK
+2102 LVVTVNISGKET
-2114 NFSTTD
+2114 FSTKDST
-2120 GKITL
+2120 ITL
-2125 NSTGEQYNGYYYFE
+2125 NISGDKYGDYYYFE
-2139 TSVIDASSKIATGSY
+2139 TNSLDAEDLATGSY
-2154 TLGFDAKDKAEKP
+2154 TFSFDAKDKAEKP

-2228 SPENVAGSSFGE
+2228 LPENVAGSSFGE

-2255 EIKSDNLCET
+2255 EINSDNICEK

-2287 FSLPLWFKIVDNVG
+2287 FSLPLWFKIVDVVG
-2301 NSTFKTENHIRY
+2301 NVAYKTGNFIRY
-2313 NPDADKPRVSI
+2313 NPDADKPRVSM

-2329 NVKDSARDFSY
+2329 NVKDGEFNY
-2340 VVMGGTVRFTGTA
+2340 VIMGGTVRFTGTA
-2353 TDDEGIEGVY
+2353 EDDEGIAGVY
-2363 LQFDMDGDGEYENGE
+2363 LQFDMNGDGIFENGE
-2378 NIGGCPYDYDSTV
+2378 NISGCPYDYASTV
-2391 VKIPQSTELGV
+2391 VPIPHSTSNERGV

-2408 SWNYSLKISSLEG
+2408 SWNYSLKISNLDG
-2421 LLYSEA
+2421 LLYSPE
-2427 NQYKTLNVRVVA
+2427 NKKTLNVRVVA
-2439 VDTGTDKQLVG
+2439 VDTGTADAPLVG
-2450 AWSEPIHISVN
+2450 AWSEAVHISVN
-2461 KDIPAFETVKISQ
+2461 KDVPAFETVRLSQ
-2474 YDTNTPAQIL
+2474 FDGSGSVI
-2484 KTVDYEDDKFISGEN
+2484 KTIDYEDDKFISGEN

-2504 KVSSNAGISLVDVTD
+2504 KISSNAGISEVDVTD
-2519 SSGNDIGKIEIS
+2519 LSGNSI
-2531 TSGGTI
+2531 GTI
-2537 SITDNNNYILT
+2537 SIDTTSGIQITDNNNFINDKT
-2548 KKEENGQITELEYKI
+2548 ISGGNITELEYKI
-2563 SVSTE
+2563 PVSTE

-2583 EKSNYS
+2583 KKSNYS

-2666 VPETVTEQN
+2666 VPENITEQN

-2686 GSSNKENRTD
+2686 GATNKENRTD
-2696 ITVDSPSDGKVYVN
+2696 ITESNKTDGKVYIN
-2710 SDELPVLYTTQISIN
+2710 SDGLPVLYTTQISIN

-2919 SVWTIKNNLQVEPEF
+2919 SVWTIKNNLQIEPEF

-2983 DTSAT
+2983 DTSEP

-3066 FENTPFTNADGERD
+3066 FENTPFTNADGEYD

-3131 VQAAF
+3131 VQTAF

-3147 SAKLESDGWSFET
+3147 SATLESDGWSFET

-3195 MAVDHVNTDDNKS
+3195 MAVDHVNTDTNKS

-3213 IVVTGSGQTDTS
+3213 IVVTDSGQTDTS

-3239 PYITELITT
+3239 PYITEVETS
-3248 LSGIETKNHSVYG
+3248 LSILKKKNPSVYT
-3261 RTASGRYPV
+3261 RTALGHYSV
-3270 YFYTKDANGNSNVSE
+3270 ASNEEVT
-3285 KISVVGFNIAKGSQ
+3285 INGFN
-3299 IIFTKNDVTT
+3299 
-3309 TLDSDLS
+3309 LDNYTVSIS
-3316 FQLPENAVSGKIE
+3316 TISSSREFAVK
-3329 ISVNSIKNL
+3329 VNNVESL
-3338 NNINNKNAKGSYE
+3338 NNKNRNDARGSYE
-3351 DVASDSLYDNY
+3351 KVNTVSTGDYLVYS
-3362 KNYYNR
+3362 NYYNR
-3368 QPNNVNNDL
+3368 QPNNDNNNLLTDDIYFDIWQFDSEAIKPISGGVDQPVMKIDPKTGAIGMAFANGALYFSMGGTVSSETYSSQYWMGSYDFFTSVGFAYDDL
-3377 LEDDVELAIWGINS
+3377 GYSYGSAAGGDCNSSEGDAYCFVTSRWGIGAHGQRGSYDGANTLRLERISHKDSSGNITINKQRVKSPSFITSVHNTDYTNVYLAYYDDTNDEIRFKAGRTNS
-3391 KSAVSPEGVVSEAT
+3391 KSKGTFGMFSDSATSSAGTTRTENVKYVNLLAGGDTGRSAGEYVSLGVKPGTA
-3405 MHINPS
+3405 
-3411 DGQLGFSFSSG
+3411 
-3422 NYGYYPYGVDHN
+3422 
-3434 GNVQKTSLQFWCRDY
+3434 
-3449 TPVNTIRFVYDNQ
+3449 YDND
-3462 GHMFGVHAGTDT
+3462 V
-3474 NNPRVARF
+3474 
-3482 RLVSSVWGPSSTING
+3482 
-3497 GDSDWLCAYSANKAL
+3497 
-3512 RLEYMANYKSSDQS
+3512 
-3526 YVMNGTRFQFHPQL
+3526 
-3540 AANAVSSSQT
+3540 
-3550 NLYLMYYDSL
+3550 
-3560 TNELRFRA
+3560 
-3568 GAMNTSEAF
+3568 
-3577 SANTSTF
+3577 
-3584 AQNIKASFNDFYD
+3584 
-3597 DAYDGAAG
+3597 
-3605 DKRTS
+3605 
-3610 IYVTNYNHVSVLA
+3610 
-3623 SSATNTGSSPYAPGE
+3623 
-3638 RYAIAVVPGSPD
+3638 
-3650 TVVAV
+3650 VVAV
-3655 WCDDIHKTLW
+3655 WYDSVNRCLK
-3665 YSYLTDPITNNHQNV
+3665 YAYNTN
-3680 DPTTHVNKSWS
+3680 PLGSSKGS
-3691 TPVAILDG
+3691 
-3699 NSGGYAAIAVDS
+3699 NSGSEWIGVETVFTDEMKNAGEYCQVIVDK
-3711 DKHIHIASY
+3711 DGGIHIAAY
-3720 SKERTGSL
+3720 DPLNLDL
-3728 VYTYLDSYNSATSDY
+3728 VYAYKSAYDITGFQTCIVDGNGVVGTNLTLD
-3743 IKKHSVFVDSY
+3743 V
-3754 GATGQYITIDFAKD
+3754 AKVNGVW
-3768 STGTRYIPYI
+3768 TPYI
-3778 GYLMTSLQ
+3778 GYYATSCVK
-3786 YPKYAYLVDVNSA
+3786 PKLAYKISSGNA
-3799 VENSSN
+3799 VS
-3805 WIPKPG
+3805 G
-3811 TDSENMYTGAW
+3811 TIDDMLTGAW
-3822 ESVILPTENK
+3822 ECAVVPTSSYITLGSQGNNK
-3832 FLLDDICIGVFRKS
+3832 MNVGVWKDVSTWELKNSITGTKKS
-3846 DGNLQNIPIK
+3846 NHSGSGYSSTCND
-3856 TGDNICGGNGTSN
+3856 TVWGNGTKN
-3869 PVIGYG
+3869 PVMGYAIKISG
-3875 INYAGQG
+3875 SSC

>member
-152 NSPGSTETETSY
+152 NSPGSTDTETSY

-228 RYNSIYDSKTG
+228 RYNNIYDSQKG

-265 YNRSAD
+265 YNRSSD
-271 AGQTVSSDGNT
+271 AGQPVSSDGNT

-380 DGVLTLSPASKGGTI
+380 DGVLTLSPAAKGGTI

-416 LFGPFEKDA
+416 LFGPFEKNA

-437 KVYAEKNAQV
+437 KAYAEKNAQV

-522 QATGVPPSVTINEPK
+522 QATGVPPSVSITSPGA
-537 TDFISNNPQDIL
+537 DSISNEPQDIL
-549 TVKGIIKSDE
+549 TVKGTIKSDE

-593 DNGSMKITGTLGV
+593 DDSSMKITGTLGV
-606 DSEVS
+606 DPEVS

-678 NEKDGKTRENCVN
+678 NATGEKDNCVN

-703 DKIASAWAEILDS
+703 DKIFSAWAEISDS
-716 KGNVTKSD
+716 NGNVTKSD

-774 TDLPVITLS
+774 TDLPIITLS
-783 NADKTFTGKPSLS
+783 NADKNFKDKPSLS

-816 ISSIEYVIDEGTE
+816 ISSIEYVIDEGTDK
-829 NEIRGT
+829 EIRGT

-854 LPKGGTETVISSGD
+854 LLKDGKETVISSGD
-868 HTLSIFATD
+868 HTLSIVATD

-893 ETGVSNM
+893 KTGVSNM

-975 ENGTWTDTIETYDN
+975 EDGTWTDKIQTYDN
-989 GDDFEYCAINEYER
+989 GDDFEYCAKDEYER

-1010 FRIDSVNPT
+1010 FRIDSVPPK
-1019 ITLTTPSEDTVYI
+1019 ITLTNPSEDTVYI

-1056 SSGISGIEYTVYDSN
+1056 SSGISGIEYTVYDSD
-1071 GTEIETKKVDSSTQ
+1071 GTKIETKTVDSSTE

-1091 FSDYKKDDEIDVSKI
+1091 FSDYKKDDKIDVSKI
-1106 KFRSVDVGGLK
+1106 EFRSVDVGGLK
-1117 SVEVSKNIVIDK
+1117 SDAVSKNIVIDK
-1129 IAPSITVV
+1129 IAPEIKFTIDGDEKTDSETIYIS
-1137 VKHNGT
+1137 KDPDFIF
-1143 EVVPVQNTYYTKS
+1143 EVS
-1156 EPEAEIT
+1156 
-1163 VFDENLETVTPTKGT
+1163 DENLDFTSLQCPVPLTWNKTEETTNSVKYK
-1178 LTITNPSKTNPVYK
+1178 ITGFATDDVASVSKTY
-1192 LSGITETGEY
+1192 SFT
-1202 VISATDKAG
+1202 AQDKAG
-1211 RVTSY
+1211 RITVK
-1216 TLNIYVDGSAPSVE
+1216 TLNVYYDKEEPVIEEP
-1230 ITSVSP
+1230 SVSP
-1236 VVESNAKKNVNGKIT
+1236 IASKENDATEYVNGIIKLKGT
-1251 VTGTSSD
+1251 VSDNDKVSSTR
-1258 DDKIVSTILYINDNA
+1258 VILKQNDND
-1273 VTNADGTAISGRGVT
+1273 VTSTEGALPL
-1288 VNSYQNSGMR
+1288 VNNTGDR
-1298 VSYEI
+1298 YEYTI
-1303 DTTVKD
+1303 DTTKLTD
-1309 GENDIYSDKSDIKI
+1309 KTPLDIII
-1323 ALVSTDRAGNTS
+1323 ESTDRAGNVIQKTKTVQ
-1335 IASDSNSKIYYVDQ
+1335 IDQ
-1349 DTDKPVLKFSNGDV
+1349 DTDKPVLKFNNGD
-1363 TITDESTIQVGKNLF
+1363 TNCIDENNIKVGTNLF

-1387 NVSDDDGIQSVS
+1387 NVSDDDGVKSVS
-1399 LVVDGGTSAEKTEP
+1399 LNIDGNELNPP
-1413 LLTAGKSTTWSTS
+1413 LLTDGQSTTWSYSLDVS
-1426 KDISEYG
+1426 KYG

-1439 KFTIT
+1439 KFTIC

-1453 PEGESDTIKIAFDD
+1453 PESDAAIKIAYDD

-1480 AYTQGCFAPAEFT
+1480 AYTQGCFAPADFT

-1511 GETET
+1511 GGTET
-1516 EVDSSESC
+1516 QVSEIGSC

-1530 THNISGETSG
+1530 THGISGETSG
-1540 NAKTRTYIAR
+1540 NNKTRNYIAR

-1567 IKPEFISDYISISGE
+1567 IKPVFISDYISISGE

-1613 SGGKKPVTEE
+1613 SGENKPVTEE

-1631 VGDDIVST
+1631 VDNDIVST
-1639 LQPGTNNTF
+1639 LQPGANNTF

-1656 TEDEYSKTITLTATD
+1656 TEAEYSKTITLTATD

-1691 EITTKALYTENP
+1691 EITTKDLYTENP

-1761 DNVEGIIEID
+1761 GNVEGIIEID

-1826 IEGTISDLNPRA
+1826 IEGTISDLNPPA

-1848 VKKPGESSFT
+1848 VKKPGEISFT
-1858 DITNSVS
+1858 DITVS

-1876 ISGIDTTQI
+1876 ISGIDTTKI
-1885 GKGNAEFLVIA
+1885 GEGNAEFLVIA

-1971 WKEVTLNGANW
+1971 WKEVTLNGSNW

-1988 GNNAID
+1988 GNNNID
-1994 GDYKLYFR
+1994 GDYYLYFR
-2002 ITDNA
+2002 VNDKAGGT
-2007 SGVFTSSDTELS
+2007 FTSLNAETSDATA
-2019 DSTKKLSCP
+2019 KLSCP

-2034 QNEVCS
+2034 SGEVCS
-2040 AVSFSIDTYP
+2040 KIPFSIDTVP
-2050 PAIDIVQYRISSD
+2050 PSINIVQYKISSD
-2063 NSAWSAWA
+2063 NAAWSEWTE
-2071 DLGQNTIFGGT
+2071 LSHNTIFGGV
-2082 EKRYFQFRLEAHDTV
+2082 EKRYIKFRFEAHDTV
-2097 TAQEN
+2097 TAQDA
-2102 LVVSANISGTDK
+2102 LVVTVNISGKET
-2114 NFSTTD
+2114 FSTKDST
-2120 GKITL
+2120 ITL
-2125 NSTGEQYNGYYYFE
+2125 NISGDKYGDYYYFE
-2139 TSVIDASSKIATGSY
+2139 TNSLDAEDLATGSY
-2154 TLGFDAKDKAEKP
+2154 TFSFDAKDKAEKP

-2228 SPENVAGSSFGE
+2228 LPENVAGSSFGE

-2255 EIKSDNLCET
+2255 EINSDNICEK

-2287 FSLPLWFKIVDNVG
+2287 FSLPLWFKIVDVVG
-2301 NSTFKTENHIRY
+2301 NVAYKTGNFIRY
-2313 NPDADKPRVSI
+2313 NPDADKPRVSM

-2329 NVKDSARDFSY
+2329 NVKDGEFNY
-2340 VVMGGTVRFTGTA
+2340 VIMGGTVRFTGTA
-2353 TDDEGIEGVY
+2353 EDDEGIAGVY
-2363 LQFDMDGDGEYENGE
+2363 LQFDMNGDGIFENGE
-2378 NIGGCPYDYDSTV
+2378 NISGCPYDYASTV
-2391 VKIPQSTELGV
+2391 VPIPHSTSNERGV

-2408 SWNYSLKISSLEG
+2408 SWNYSLKISNLDG
-2421 LLYSEA
+2421 LLYSPE
-2427 NQYKTLNVRVVA
+2427 NKKTLNVRVVA
-2439 VDTGTDKQLVG
+2439 VDTGTADAPLVG
-2450 AWSEPIHISVN
+2450 AWSEAVHISVN
-2461 KDIPAFETVKISQ
+2461 KDVPAFETVRLSQ
-2474 YDTNTPAQIL
+2474 FDGSGSVI
-2484 KTVDYEDDKFISGEN
+2484 KTIDYEDDKFISGEN

-2504 KVSSNAGISLVDVTD
+2504 KISSNAGISEVDVTD
-2519 SSGNDIGKIEIS
+2519 LSGNSI
-2531 TSGGTI
+2531 GTI
-2537 SITDNNNYILT
+2537 SIDTTSGIQITDNNNFINDKT
-2548 KKEENGQITELEYKI
+2548 ISGGNITELEYKI
-2563 SVSTE
+2563 PVSTE

-2583 EKSNYS
+2583 KKSNYS

-2666 VPETVTEQN
+2666 VPENITEQN

-2686 GSSNKENRTD
+2686 GATNKENRTD
-2696 ITVDSPSDGKVYVN
+2696 ITESNKTDGKVYIN
-2710 SDELPVLYTTQISIN
+2710 SDGLPVLYTTQISIN

-2976 VIPNSSL
+2976 VIQNSSL
-2983 DTSAT
+2983 DTSET

-3018 NVQLKQDIIDN
+3018 NVQLKQDVIDN

-3044 SDNSLYKNSLDNG
+3044 SDNSLYENSLDNG
-3057 HIELEGDLD
+3057 HIELEGDLY
-3066 FENTPFTNADGERD
+3066 FENTPFTNNDGEYD

-3131 VQAAF
+3131 VQTAF

-3147 SAKLESDGWSFET
+3147 SATLESDGWSFET

-3195 MAVDHVNTDDNKS
+3195 MAVDHVNTDANKS

-3213 IVVTGSGQTDTS
+3213 IEVTDSGQTDTS

-3239 PYITELITT
+3239 PYIKRLDTT
-3248 LSGIETKNHSVYG
+3248 LTDLEVLNPSVYG
-3261 RTASGRYPV
+3261 RSALGKYPV
-3270 YFYTKDANGNSNVSE
+3270 YYYRKTTSGGVNAETITLQGFNISGGTVTFNGSATGKIDSNNAISIPENAKSGEISISVNEISSLNNKNADVEYNKQPNGQNNNILTDNVELAIWEINSKAAISKAGELSEVVMHVNPANGMLGFAFAHSQDLASYPNGTTSSYQTWITDWTGVNQIGFIYDQKGNMYGTNGGTDTYTPAKKTGRFGLISSLWGTIATDSASDDARSGYTGNKRLRLEYLGYWGTNPSYASNVNRFAKGDCSQFATTDNGDYTNLYIIYYDNTLGELKFRAGSYDTIINSVTNPVPNGGCFSKGGVSFGDFADDAWQATCSDSKNYNPDYAHISIISNVKSGANGNSNAKPGTYYSIAAIKGGASDGSDVV
-3285 KISVVGFNIAKGSQ
+3285 SVVWYDE
-3299 IIFTKNDVTT
+3299 T
-3309 TLDSDLS
+3309 
-3316 FQLPENAVSGKIE
+3316 
-3329 ISVNSIKNL
+3329 
-3338 NNINNKNAKGSYE
+3338 NKS
-3351 DVASDSLYDNY
+3351 
-3362 KNYYNR
+3362 
-3368 QPNNVNNDL
+3368 
-3377 LEDDVELAIWGINS
+3377 
-3391 KSAVSPEGVVSEAT
+3391 
-3405 MHINPS
+3405 
-3411 DGQLGFSFSSG
+3411 
-3422 NYGYYPYGVDHN
+3422 
-3434 GNVQKTSLQFWCRDY
+3434 
-3449 TPVNTIRFVYDNQ
+3449 
-3462 GHMFGVHAGTDT
+3462 
-3474 NNPRVARF
+3474 
-3482 RLVSSVWGPSSTING
+3482 
-3497 GDSDWLCAYSANKAL
+3497 
-3512 RLEYMANYKSSDQS
+3512 
-3526 YVMNGTRFQFHPQL
+3526 
-3540 AANAVSSSQT
+3540 
-3550 NLYLMYYDSL
+3550 
-3560 TNELRFRA
+3560 
-3568 GAMNTSEAF
+3568 
-3577 SANTSTF
+3577 
-3584 AQNIKASFNDFYD
+3584 
-3597 DAYDGAAG
+3597 
-3605 DKRTS
+3605 
-3610 IYVTNYNHVSVLA
+3610 
-3623 SSATNTGSSPYAPGE
+3623 
-3638 RYAIAVVPGSPD
+3638 
-3650 TVVAV
+3650 
-3655 WCDDIHKTLW
+3655 LW
-3665 YSYLTDPITNNHQNV
+3665 YSYIENPLNNAGFRDAKGAV
-3680 DPTTHVNKSWS
+3680 STEWA
-3691 TPVAILDG
+3691 TPVPLLKG
-3699 NSGGYAAIAVDS
+3699 NAGESCAIATDE
-3711 DKHIHIASY
+3711 DGHIHIAAY
-3720 SKERTGSL
+3720 SRSNAGSL
-3728 VYTYLDSYNSATSDY
+3728 YYIYLDKYNSPFDSSKNLVK
-3743 IKKHSVFVDSY
+3743 IDSY
-3754 GATGQYITIDFAKD
+3754 GSTGQYITMEVAKD
-3768 STGTRYIPYI
+3768 SNGNNIPYI
-3778 GYLMTSLQ
+3778 GYWMNSMS
-3786 YPKYAYLVDVNSA
+3786 YPKYTYLVDT
-3799 VENSSN
+3799 SSSEKGEEG
-3805 WIPKPG
+3805 IYYPKAG
-3811 TDSENMYTGAW
+3811 VDDLNLYTGAW
-3822 ESVILPTENK
+3822 ESIMLPTSSSI
-3832 FLLDDICIGVFRKS
+3832 LLDDINIGLYRYLADENGHKK
-3846 DGNLQNIPIK
+3846 GEIREIP
-3856 TGDNICGGNGTSN
+3856 TRTESAGDVNGIAGGNGTSN
-3869 PVIGYG
+3869 PIIAYG
-3875 INYAGQG
+3875 ITETGAG
-3882 YIETAQLK
+3882 YVETAQLK

>member
-152 NSPGSTETETSY
+152 NSPGSTDTETSY

-282 TCDVWLYDDIY
+282 TYDVWLYDDIY

-380 DGVLTLSPASKGGTI
+380 DGVLTLSPAAKGGTI

-425 VSLKLS
+425 VSSKLS
-431 DIYNDP
+431 EIYNDP
-437 KVYAEKNAQV
+437 KAYAEKNAQV

-522 QATGVPPSVTINEPK
+522 QATGVPPSVTIKEPK

-549 TVKGIIKSDE
+549 TVKGTIKSDE

-664 LKPTASIEVSTLLS
+664 LKPTVSVEVSTLLS
-678 NEKDGKTRENCVN
+678 SSDGTRTDCVN
-691 GKIKI
+691 GFIKI
-696 KGTLSDN
+696 KGTVSDN
-703 DKIASAWAEILDS
+703 DKIASAWAEISDS
-716 KGNVTKSD
+716 AGNVKKSD
-724 VQPEGTGSFTWDFDT
+724 VQPEGTGSFPWNFDT
-739 TSLSDNTE
+739 TLLKDKTE
-747 YSVKVYAL
+747 YSVTVYAL

-760 KGSSSEQKIYVDQS
+760 KNASAIQKIYVDQS

-816 ISSIEYVIDEGTE
+816 ISSIEYVIDEGSDK
-829 NEIRGT
+829 EISGT

-854 LPKGGTETVISSGD
+854 LPKDGKETVISSGD

-883 NIQTPVKSSD
+883 KIQTPVKSSD

-900 KFGYDDDVPSL
+900 AFGYDDDVPSL

-946 PIIYRYAIDSTRN
+946 PVIYRYAIDSTRN
-959 EKKYGSKDAP
+959 DGNYGSKDDP
-969 QEIPVS
+969 KEIPVS
-975 ENGTWTDTIETYDN
+975 EDGTWTDTIQTYDN
-989 GDDFEYCAINEYER
+989 GDDFEYCAKDEYER
-1003 STTAKFT
+1003 STAAKFT

-1032 GETTLYSFRGTA
+1032 GETTLYSFRGSA
-1044 DDPKEVDGKTVD
+1044 DDPVKVGETTVD
-1056 SSGISGIEYTVYDSN
+1056 SSGISGIEYTVYASD
-1071 GTEIETKKVDSSTQ
+1071 GTKIETKTVDSSTQ
-1085 WNININ
+1085 WNINID

-1106 KFRSVDVGGLK
+1106 EFRSVDGGGLK
-1117 SVEVSKNIVIDK
+1117 SVDAVSKNIVIDK

-1143 EVVPVQNTYYTKS
+1143 VVVPVQNTYYTKS
-1156 EPEAEIT
+1156 APEAEIT
-1163 VFDENLETVTPTKGT
+1163 VSDENLETVTPTKGT
-1178 LTITNPSKTNPVYK
+1178 LTIINPSETNHVYK
-1192 LSGITETGEY
+1192 LSDIKETGEY

-1216 TLNIYVDGSAPSVE
+1216 TLNIYVDGSEPSVE

-1349 DTDKPVLKFSNGDV
+1349 DTDNPVLKFNNGDTTCV
-1363 TITDESTIQVGKNLF
+1363 NENNIKVGTNLF

-1387 NVSDDDGIQSVS
+1387 NVSDDDGVKSVS
-1399 LVVDGGTSAEKTEP
+1399 LVVDGKTSTN
-1413 LLTAGKSTTWSTS
+1413 LLTNGQSTTWSYS
-1426 KDISEYG
+1426 LNVLEYG

-1439 KFTIT
+1439 KFTIC

-1453 PEGESDTIKIAFDD
+1453 PESDADTIKIAYDD

-1480 AYTQGCFAPAEFT
+1480 AYTQGCFAPEDFT

-1500 SSGTVKIYYKE
+1500 SSGKVTIYY
-1511 GETET
+1511 TST
-1516 EVDSSESC
+1516 EVDAVENC
-1524 TESQNW
+1524 KTESKSW

-1540 NAKTRTYIAR
+1540 NNKTRTYTAR

-1567 IKPEFISDYISISGE
+1567 IKPVFISDYISISGE
-1582 TSAGSKTYNL
+1582 TSTGSKSYNL

-1597 SDVWFT
+1597 SDIWFT

-1613 SGGKKPVTEE
+1613 SGGNKPVTEE

-1639 LQPGTNNTF
+1639 LQPGANNTF
-1648 SGTLDVGT
+1648 SGTMDVGT
-1656 TEDEYSKTITLTATD
+1656 TAENPSKTITLTATD
-1671 EAGNISSPLQFTVN
+1671 EAGNSSSPLNFTIN

-1691 EITTKALYTENP
+1691 EINKKDLYTENP
-1703 EGNPGAQTLTNNS
+1703 EGNPGAKALTNNS
-1716 FVNKDKIYFKYIVS
+1716 FVNKDEIYFKYIVS

-1749 LIGSFTVDSPSK
+1749 SDSIGSFTVTSPSK
-1761 DNVEGIIEID
+1761 GNVEGIIEID
-1771 ISSFESKEYDF
+1771 TSDFESKEYDF

-1809 VTYSKPSE
+1809 VTYSKPSQ

-1826 IEGTISDLNPRA
+1826 IEGTISDLNPPA
-1838 SNSDWNWHLK
+1838 SNSGWNWALK
-1848 VKKPGESSFT
+1848 VKKPGEISFT
-1858 DITNSVS
+1858 DITNSVL

-1904 SEASGK
+1904 SEANGK
-1910 TLTLNINQDSDRPE
+1910 TLTLNINQDSDRPV

-1945 TISDDDGIEKLE
+1945 TISDDDGVEKLE

-1963 NAEISDSG
+1963 NAKISDSG
-1971 WKEVTLNGANW
+1971 WKEVTLNGSNW

-1988 GNNAID
+1988 ADKSID

-2007 SGVFTSSDTELS
+2007 GGIFTSSDTNLT
-2019 DSTKKLSCP
+2019 DPTAKLTCP

-2034 QNEVCS
+2034 SGEVSS
-2040 AVSFSIDTYP
+2040 AVSFSIDTDP
-2050 PAIDIVQYRISSD
+2050 PGIDIVQYRISSD
-2063 NSAWSAWA
+2063 ESKWSEWT

-2082 EKRYFQFRLEAHDTV
+2082 EKRYVQFRLESHDTV
-2097 TAQEN
+2097 TAQDN
-2102 LVVSANISGTDK
+2102 LSVSVNISGTDK
-2114 NFSTTD
+2114 KYSTADKT
-2120 GKITL
+2120 ITL

-2139 TSVIDASSKIATGSY
+2139 TSVIDASSEIATGSY
-2154 TLGFDAKDKAEKP
+2154 TLGFDVRDKAEKP
-2167 STLSYQIR
+2167 STQSYQIR
-2175 IDNTAPDSISIR
+2175 FDNTAPDSITIR
-2187 NYSGTTELTGNIAL
+2187 GYSETTELTGNIVL
-2201 NGLCSDETKGN
+2201 SGLCSDESKGN
-2212 SGVKELYYLIP
+2212 SGVKELYYAIP
-2223 KTSIT
+2223 KYTISAPGNI
-2228 SPENVAGSSFGE
+2228 SGSEFGE
-2240 QWESSSLESSGLWEF
+2240 QWETATLEASGMWEIAI
-2255 EIKSDNLCET
+2255 EPEELCVNE
-2265 AASGI
+2265 ASGI
-2270 TLKDDF
+2270 TVKDGF
-2276 KGYETASNSGV
+2276 KGYETSSNSGV
-2287 FSLPLWFKIVDNVG
+2287 FNLPLWFKIVDNVG

-2363 LQFDMDGDGEYENGE
+2363 LQFDMDGDGEYENGK
-2378 NIGGCPYDYDSTV
+2378 NIGGCPYEYASTV
-2391 VKIPQSTELGV
+2391 VQIPQSTEFGV

-2421 LLYSEA
+2421 LLYSSE
-2427 NQYKTLNVRVVA
+2427 NNYKTLNVRVVA
-2439 VDTGTDKQLVG
+2439 VDTGDDKQLVG

-2474 YDTNTPAQIL
+2474 YDTKTPTQIL

-2504 KVSSNAGISLVDVTD
+2504 KVSSNAGISSVEVTD

-2531 TSGGTI
+2531 TSGGVI
-2537 SITDNNNYILT
+2537 SITDNNNYILY
-2548 KKEENGQITELEYKI
+2548 KKEENGQINELEYKI
-2563 SVSTE
+2563 PVTGESK
-2568 NRWAIKITVSDNSEE
+2568 WAIKITVADNSEE
-2583 EKSNYS
+2583 KKSNYS

-2594 IDNTPPS
+2594 IDNTPPR
-2601 FYDMRS
+2601 FYDVRP
-2607 DSEISKYGTIKIYS
+2607 DSEVSQYGTIKIYS

-2629 VLSDVNKI
+2629 ILDDVNKI

-2666 VPETVTEQN
+2666 VPENVTAQN
-2675 PVRVYNPMKAH
+2675 PIRVYNPMKAH

-2696 ITVDSPSDGKVYVN
+2696 ITVDSPSDGKVYFN
-2710 SDELPVLYTTQISIN
+2710 SDGLPVLYAASVTRSE
-2725 DSNKFEFTSNAV
+2725 DNKFSLASDYV
-2737 QNNDNVRI
+2737 KNNDNIRV

-2753 IYRKIL
+2753 LYRKIS
-2759 SVNYSTGTVTV
+2759 SVENSSGTVTF
-2770 DSECETSSTEA
+2770 DSECETSYTEA

-2795 FNIDNSIK
+2795 LNNDNSIK

-2823 DASIDSTHI
+2823 DAAFDSNNI

-2854 VKTAVSNN
+2854 VKTSVSNN

-2874 LNGNSTYEEN
+2874 LNGNSTYEDN

-2889 AYLETDTLDWA
+2889 AYLDTDTLEWA

-2919 SVWTIKNNLQVEPEF
+2919 TVWTIKNTLQVEPEF

-2945 TKESGI
+2945 TKESGT
-2951 EEGKNLSSPK
+2951 GDAKNLSSPQTGNA
-2961 TGSATGQINGNKEAF
+2961 TGSISQNKEAF
-2976 VIPNSSL
+2976 VISNEMLDSSNS
-2983 DTSAT
+2983 
-2988 YEDKINTYQ
+2988 YEDKTNTYQ

-3018 NVQLKQDIIDN
+3018 NIQLKQDIVDN
-3029 FAPKVVVKPFFWNSA
+3029 FAPKVVVKPFYWNNA
-3044 SDNSLYKNSLDNG
+3044 SDNSLYENSLDNG
-3057 HIELEGDLD
+3057 HIELEDDLD
-3066 FENTPFTNADGERD
+3066 FENTSFTESTGEYD

-3097 DVRLSSLWIKFS
+3097 DVRLSSLWVKFA

-3116 VTESGYGTNGTSNGY
+3116 VTEAGFGTNGTSDGY
-3131 VQAAF
+3131 IQAAF
-3136 YNIQDNSWNNS
+3136 YNIEGNSWKVP
-3147 SAKLESDGWSFET
+3147 SAKIDDDGWTFEAE
-3160 TDEYFD
+3160 DEYFD
-3166 QKGHKVNWALTI
+3166 QKGHKVNWTLTI
-3178 DTARIST
+3178 DTSKIAK
-3185 VTAVDAEFAI
+3185 VAAVDVEFKV
-3195 MAVDHVNTDDNKS
+3195 MAVDHVNTDAHKS
-3208 SETDH
+3208 SDTDN
-3213 IVVTGSGQTDTS
+3213 SSSLD
-3225 DNVYNKPKYKVDVV
+3225 DNVYNKPKYRVDVV
-3239 PYITELITT
+3239 PYITEVETS
-3248 LSGIETKNHSVYG
+3248 LSILKKKNPSVYT
-3261 RTASGRYPV
+3261 RTALGHYSV
-3270 YFYTKDANGNSNVSE
+3270 ASNEEV
-3285 KISVVGFNIAKGSQ
+3285 KINGFNLDNYTVNISTIGSSGE
-3299 IIFTKNDVTT
+3299 FAVK
-3309 TLDSDLS
+3309 
-3316 FQLPENAVSGKIE
+3316 VSGVE
-3329 ISVNSIKNL
+3329 SL
-3338 NNINNKNAKGSYE
+3338 NNKNSNDARGSYKKVNTVSTG
-3351 DVASDSLYDNY
+3351 DYLVYS
-3362 KNYYNR
+3362 NYYNR
-3368 QPNNVNNDL
+3368 QPNDDNNNLLTDDIYFDIWQFDSEAIKPVSGGVDQPVMKIDPKTGAIGMAFANGALYFSMGGTVSSETYSSQYWMGSYDFFTSVGFAYDDL
-3377 LEDDVELAIWGINS
+3377 GYSYGSAAGGDCNSSEGDAYCFVTSRWGIGAQGQRGS
-3391 KSAVSPEGVVSEAT
+3391 Y
-3405 MHINPS
+3405 
-3411 DGQLGFSFSSG
+3411 DGKNTLRLERISHQDSSG
-3422 NYGYYPYGVDHN
+3422 NITINKQRVKSPSFVTSVHDTNYTNVYLAYYDDTNDEVRFKAGRTNSTSKGEFGMFSDSATSSAGTARNENVKYVNLLAGGDTGRNAGEYVSLGVKP
-3434 GNVQKTSLQFWCRDY
+3434 GTA
-3449 TPVNTIRFVYDNQ
+3449 YDND
-3462 GHMFGVHAGTDT
+3462 V
-3474 NNPRVARF
+3474 
-3482 RLVSSVWGPSSTING
+3482 
-3497 GDSDWLCAYSANKAL
+3497 
-3512 RLEYMANYKSSDQS
+3512 
-3526 YVMNGTRFQFHPQL
+3526 
-3540 AANAVSSSQT
+3540 
-3550 NLYLMYYDSL
+3550 
-3560 TNELRFRA
+3560 
-3568 GAMNTSEAF
+3568 
-3577 SANTSTF
+3577 
-3584 AQNIKASFNDFYD
+3584 
-3597 DAYDGAAG
+3597 
-3605 DKRTS
+3605 
-3610 IYVTNYNHVSVLA
+3610 
-3623 SSATNTGSSPYAPGE
+3623 
-3638 RYAIAVVPGSPD
+3638 
-3650 TVVAV
+3650 VVAV
-3655 WCDDIHKTLW
+3655 WYDSVNRCLKYAYNTNPLNSENGSTSGSEWIGLETVFTDDMKNAGEYCQI
-3665 YSYLTDPITNNHQNV
+3665 IV
-3680 DPTTHVNKSWS
+3680 DK
-3691 TPVAILDG
+3691 DG
-3699 NSGGYAAIAVDS
+3699 G
-3711 DKHIHIASY
+3711 IHIAAY
-3720 SKERTGSL
+3720 DPLNLDL
-3728 VYTYLDSYNSATSDY
+3728 VYAYKSAYN
-3743 IKKHSVFVDSY
+3743 
-3754 GATGQYITIDFAKD
+3754 ATGFQTCIVDGNGVVGANLTLDVAKVNGVW
-3768 STGTRYIPYI
+3768 TPYI
-3778 GYLMTSLQ
+3778 GYYATSCVK
-3786 YPKYAYLVDVNSA
+3786 PKLAYKISSDNA
-3799 VENSSN
+3799 VS
-3805 WIPKPG
+3805 G
-3811 TDSENMYTGAW
+3811 TIDDMLTGAW
-3822 ESVILPTENK
+3822 ECAVVPTSSYITLGSQGNNK
-3832 FLLDDICIGVFRKS
+3832 MNVGVWKDVSTWELKNSITGTKKS
-3846 DGNLQNIPIK
+3846 NHSGSGYSSTCND
-3856 TGDNICGGNGTSN
+3856 TVWGNGTKN
-3869 PVIGYG
+3869 PVMGYAIKISG
-3875 INYAGQG
+3875 SSC

>member
-152 NSPGSTETETSY
+152 NSPGSTDTETSY

-228 RYNSIYDSKTG
+228 RYNNIYDSQKG

-265 YNRSAD
+265 YNRSSD
-271 AGQTVSSDGNT
+271 AGQPVSSDGNT

-437 KVYAEKNAQV
+437 KAYAEKNAQV

-505 DNVEFIS
+505 DNVEFIY

-522 QATGVPPSVTINEPK
+522 QATGVPPSVTIKEPK

-549 TVKGIIKSDE
+549 TVKGTIKSDE

-703 DKIASAWAEILDS
+703 DKIASAWAEISDS

-747 YSVKVYAL
+747 YSVKIYAL

-783 NADKTFTGKPSLS
+783 NADKNFKDKPSLS

-946 PIIYRYAIDSTRN
+946 PVIYRYAIDSTRHN
-959 EKKYGSKDAP
+959 GKYCSKEVP

-975 ENGTWTDTIETYDN
+975 ENGIWTDTIETYDN

-1044 DDPKEVDGKTVD
+1044 DDPVKVGETTVD

-1071 GTEIETKKVDSSTQ
+1071 GTEIETKTVDSSTQ
-1085 WNININ
+1085 WNINID
-1091 FSDYKKDDEIDVSKI
+1091 FSDYKKNDEIDVSQI
-1106 KFRSVDVGGLK
+1106 KFRSVDGGGLK
-1117 SVEVSKNIVIDK
+1117 SDEVSKNIVIDK
-1129 IAPSITVV
+1129 IAPEIKFTIDGIEKTNSETIYIS
-1137 VKHNGT
+1137 KNPDFIF
-1143 EVVPVQNTYYTKS
+1143 EVS
-1156 EPEAEIT
+1156 
-1163 VFDENLETVTPTKGT
+1163 DENLDFTSLQCPVPLAWNKIGETTNSVKYK
-1178 LTITNPSKTNPVYK
+1178 ITGFATDDVASVSKTY
-1192 LSGITETGEY
+1192 SFT
-1202 VISATDKAG
+1202 AQDKAG
-1211 RVTSY
+1211 RITEKTLNVYYDKDEPVIDEPSVTPIASKENDATEYVNGTIKLKGTVSDNDKVSSTKVILKQNDEDVTSTEGALTLITNTGDRYEY
-1216 TLNIYVDGSAPSVE
+1216 T
-1230 ITSVSP
+1230 
-1236 VVESNAKKNVNGKIT
+1236 
-1251 VTGTSSD
+1251 
-1258 DDKIVSTILYINDNA
+1258 
-1273 VTNADGTAISGRGVT
+1273 
-1288 VNSYQNSGMR
+1288 
-1298 VSYEI
+1298 I
-1303 DTTVKD
+1303 DTNKLT
-1309 GENDIYSDKSDIKI
+1309 DKTPLEII
-1323 ALVSTDRAGNTS
+1323 IESTDRAGNVIPKTKTVQ
-1335 IASDSNSKIYYVDQ
+1335 IDQ
-1349 DTDKPVLKFSNGDV
+1349 DTDKPVLKFNNGDETV
-1363 TITDESTIQVGKNLF
+1363 IDENNIKVGTNLF

-1387 NVSDDDGIQSVS
+1387 NVSDDDGIQSVLLNIDRNS
-1399 LVVDGGTSAEKTEP
+1399 ES
-1413 LLTAGKSTTWSTS
+1413 LLTAGQSTTWSGSLNVS
-1426 KDISEYG
+1426 KYG

-1439 KFTIT
+1439 KFTIC

-1453 PEGESDTIKIAFDD
+1453 PESDAAIKIAYDD

-1511 GETET
+1511 GGTET
-1516 EVDSSESC
+1516 QVSEIGSC

-1530 THNISGETSG
+1530 THGISGETSG
-1540 NAKTRTYIAR
+1540 NNKTRNYIAR

-1567 IKPEFISDYISISGE
+1567 IKPVFISDYISISGE

-1613 SGGKKPVTEE
+1613 SGENKPVTEE

-1631 VGDDIVST
+1631 VDNDIVST
-1639 LQPGTNNTF
+1639 LQPGANNTF

-1656 TEDEYSKTITLTATD
+1656 TEAEYSKTITLTATD

-1691 EITTKALYTENP
+1691 EITTKDLYTENP

-1735 VSKIEVYKTAAMKD
+1735 VSKVEVYKTAAMKD
-1749 LIGSFTVDSPSK
+1749 LIGSFTVNSPSK
-1761 DNVEGIIEID
+1761 GNVEGIIEID

-1910 TLTLNINQDSDRPE
+1910 TLILNINQDSDRPE

-1963 NAEISDSG
+1963 NSEISNSG
-1971 WKEVTLNGANW
+1971 WNEVQINGSNW

-1988 GNNAID
+1988 GNNGID
-1994 GDYKLYFR
+1994 GDYDLYFR
-2002 ITDNA
+2002 VNDKARGT
-2007 SGVFTSSDTELS
+2007 FTSLNAETDDATA
-2019 DSTKKLSCP
+2019 KLSCP

-2034 QNEVCS
+2034 SGEVCS
-2040 AVSFSIDTYP
+2040 KIPFSIDTVP
-2050 PAIDIVQYRISSD
+2050 PSINIVQYKISSD
-2063 NSAWSAWA
+2063 NAAWSEWTE
-2071 DLGQNTIFGGT
+2071 LSHNTIFGGV
-2082 EKRYFQFRLEAHDTV
+2082 EKRYIKFRFEAHDTV
-2097 TAQEN
+2097 TAQDA
-2102 LVVSANISGTDK
+2102 LVVTVNISGTDK
-2114 NFSTTD
+2114 TFSTKDST
-2120 GKITL
+2120 ITL
-2125 NSTGEQYNGYYYFE
+2125 NNSGDRYDDYYYFE
-2139 TSVIDASSKIATGSY
+2139 TASLNAEELATGSY
-2154 TLGFDAKDKAEKP
+2154 TFSFDAKDKAEKP

-2228 SPENVAGSSFGE
+2228 LPENVAGSSFGE

-2255 EIKSDNLCET
+2255 EINSDNICET

-2287 FSLPLWFKIVDNVG
+2287 FSLPLWFKIVDEVG
-2301 NSTFKTENHIRY
+2301 NFAYKTGNFIRY
-2313 NPDADKPRVSI
+2313 NPDADKPRVSM

-2329 NVKDSARDFSY
+2329 NVKDGEFSY
-2340 VVMGGTVRFTGTA
+2340 VIMGGTVRFTGTA
-2353 TDDEGIEGVY
+2353 EDDEGIEGVY
-2363 LQFDMDGDGEYENGE
+2363 LQFDMNGDGIYENGE
-2378 NIGGCPYDYDSTV
+2378 NINGCPYDYASTV
-2391 VKIPQSTELGV
+2391 VPIPHSTSNERGV

-2408 SWNYSLKISSLEG
+2408 SWNYSLKISNLDG
-2421 LLYSEA
+2421 LLYSPE
-2427 NQYKTLNVRVVA
+2427 NKKTLNVRVVA
-2439 VDTGTDKQLVG
+2439 VDTGTADAPLVG
-2450 AWSEPIHISVN
+2450 AWSEAVHISVN
-2461 KDIPAFETVKISQ
+2461 KDVPAFETVRLSQ
-2474 YDTNTPAQIL
+2474 FDGNGSVI
-2484 KTVDYEDDKFISGEN
+2484 KTIDYEDDKFISGEN

-2504 KVSSNAGISLVDVTD
+2504 KISSNAGISEVDVTD
-2519 SSGNDIGKIEIS
+2519 LSGNSI
-2531 TSGGTI
+2531 GTI
-2537 SITDNNNYILT
+2537 SIDTTSGIQITDNNNFINDKT
-2548 KKEENGQITELEYKI
+2548 ISGGNITELEYKI
-2563 SVSTE
+2563 PVSTE

-2583 EKSNYS
+2583 KKSNYS

-2607 DSEISKYGTIKIYS
+2607 DSEISQYGTIKIYS

-2666 VPETVTEQN
+2666 VPENITAQN

-2686 GSSNKENRTD
+2686 GATNKENRTD
-2696 ITVDSPSDGKVYVN
+2696 ITESNKTDGKVYIN
-2710 SDELPVLYTTQISIN
+2710 SDSLPVLYTTQISIN
-2725 DSNKFEFTSNAV
+2725 ESNKFEFTSNAV

-2770 DSECETSSTEA
+2770 DSECETSSAEA

-2919 SVWTIKNNLQVEPEF
+2919 SVWTIKNNLQIEPEF

-2983 DTSAT
+2983 DTSEP

-3066 FENTPFTNADGERD
+3066 FENTPFTNADGEYD

-3131 VQAAF
+3131 VQTAF

-3147 SAKLESDGWSFET
+3147 SATLESDGWSFET

-3195 MAVDHVNTDDNKS
+3195 MAVDHVNTDTNKS

-3213 IVVTGSGQTDTS
+3213 IVVTDSGQTDTS

-3239 PYITELITT
+3239 PYITEVETS
-3248 LSGIETKNHSVYG
+3248 LSILKKKNPSVYT
-3261 RTASGRYPV
+3261 RTALGHYSV
-3270 YFYTKDANGNSNVSE
+3270 ASNEEVT
-3285 KISVVGFNIAKGSQ
+3285 INGFN
-3299 IIFTKNDVTT
+3299 
-3309 TLDSDLS
+3309 LDNYTVSIS
-3316 FQLPENAVSGKIE
+3316 TISSSREFAVK
-3329 ISVNSIKNL
+3329 VNNVESL
-3338 NNINNKNAKGSYE
+3338 NNKNRNDARGSYE
-3351 DVASDSLYDNY
+3351 KVNTVSTGDYLVYS
-3362 KNYYNR
+3362 NYYNR
-3368 QPNNVNNDL
+3368 QPNNDNNNLLTDDIYFDIWQFDSEAIKPITGGVDQPVMKIDPKTGVIGMAFANGALYFSMGGTVSSKTYSSQYWMGSYDFFTSVGFAYDDL
-3377 LEDDVELAIWGINS
+3377 GYSYGSAAGGDCNSSEGDAYCFVTSRWGIGAQGQRGS
-3391 KSAVSPEGVVSEAT
+3391 Y
-3405 MHINPS
+3405 
-3411 DGQLGFSFSSG
+3411 DGANTLRLERISHKDSSG
-3422 NYGYYPYGVDHN
+3422 NITINKQRVKSPSFV
-3434 GNVQKTSLQFWCRDY
+3434 TS
-3449 TPVNTIRFVYDNQ
+3449 
-3462 GHMFGVHAGTDT
+3462 VHDT
-3474 NNPRVARF
+3474 NYTNVYLAYYDDTNDEVRF
-3482 RLVSSVWGPSSTING
+3482 KAGRTNSTT
-3497 GDSDWLCAYSANKAL
+3497 K
-3512 RLEYMANYKSSDQS
+3512 
-3526 YVMNGTRFQFHPQL
+3526 
-3540 AANAVSSSQT
+3540 
-3550 NLYLMYYDSL
+3550 DSL
-3560 TNELRFRA
+3560 T
-3568 GAMNTSEAF
+3568 
-3577 SANTSTF
+3577 
-3584 AQNIKASFNDFYD
+3584 KASFGMFSDSAENSAGTTRDDNVQYVNLLAGGATGRNAGEYVSLGVKPGTAYNND
-3597 DAYDGAAG
+3597 
-3605 DKRTS
+3605 
-3610 IYVTNYNHVSVLA
+3610 V
-3623 SSATNTGSSPYAPGE
+3623 
-3638 RYAIAVVPGSPD
+3638 
-3650 TVVAV
+3650 VVAV
-3655 WCDDIHKTLW
+3655 WYDSVNRCLKYAYNTNPLESVKGSTSGSEWIGLETVFTDDMKNAGEYCQI
-3665 YSYLTDPITNNHQNV
+3665 IV
-3680 DPTTHVNKSWS
+3680 DK
-3691 TPVAILDG
+3691 DG
-3699 NSGGYAAIAVDS
+3699 G
-3711 DKHIHIASY
+3711 IHIAAY
-3720 SKERTGSL
+3720 DPLNLDL
-3728 VYTYLDSYNSATSDY
+3728 VYAYKSAYN
-3743 IKKHSVFVDSY
+3743 
-3754 GATGQYITIDFAKD
+3754 ATGFQTCIVDGNGVVGANLTLDVAKVNGVW
-3768 STGTRYIPYI
+3768 TPYI
-3778 GYLMTSLQ
+3778 GYYATSCVK
-3786 YPKYAYLVDVNSA
+3786 PKLAYKISSDNA
-3799 VENSSN
+3799 VS
-3805 WIPKPG
+3805 G
-3811 TDSENMYTGAW
+3811 TIDDMLTGAW
-3822 ESVILPTENK
+3822 ECAVVPTSSYITLGSQGNNK
-3832 FLLDDICIGVFRKS
+3832 MNVGIWKDISTWEIKNSTTGTKS
-3846 DGNLQNIPIK
+3846 SNHSGSGYGSTCND
-3856 TGDNICGGNGTSN
+3856 TVWGNGTKN
-3869 PVIGYG
+3869 PVMGYAIKISG
-3875 INYAGQG
+3875 SSC

>member
-152 NSPGSTETETSY
+152 NSPGSTDTETSY

-228 RYNSIYDSKTG
+228 RYNNIYDSQKG

-265 YNRSAD
+265 YNRSSD
-271 AGQTVSSDGNT
+271 AGQPVSSDGNT

-437 KVYAEKNAQV
+437 KAYAEKNAQV

-522 QATGVPPSVTINEPK
+522 QATGVPPTVTISKPK
-537 TDFISNNPQDIL
+537 TDSISNNPQDII
-549 TVKGIIKSDE
+549 TVKGTIKSDE

-631 TKPSEGNVFKYVI
+631 TKPSEGDVFKYVI

-703 DKIASAWAEILDS
+703 DKIASAWAEISDS

-747 YSVKVYAL
+747 YSVKIYAL

-783 NADKTFTGKPSLS
+783 NADKNFTGKPSLS

-854 LPKGGTETVISSGD
+854 LPKDGKETVISSGD

-877 ISSDLQ
+877 ISSGLK
-883 NIQTPVKSSD
+883 NVSTPVKSSD

-936 SGLKKNSEGN
+936 SRLKKNSEGN
-946 PIIYRYAIDSTRN
+946 PVIYRYAIDSTRN
-959 EKKYGSKDAP
+959 NEKYGSKVNP
-969 QEIPVS
+969 VEILVS
-975 ENGTWTDTIETYDN
+975 ENGTWTDTIKTYDN
-989 GDDFEYCAINEYER
+989 GDDFEYCAIDEYER

-1044 DDPKEVDGKTVD
+1044 DDPVKVGETTVD

-1071 GTEIETKKVDSSTQ
+1071 GTEIETKTVDSSTQ
-1085 WNININ
+1085 WNINID
-1091 FSDYKKDDEIDVSKI
+1091 FSDYKKNDEIDVSQI
-1106 KFRSVDVGGLK
+1106 KFRSVDGGGLK
-1117 SVEVSKNIVIDK
+1117 SDEVSKNIVIDK
-1129 IAPSITVV
+1129 IAPEIKFTIDGIEKTNSETIYIS
-1137 VKHNGT
+1137 KNPDFIF
-1143 EVVPVQNTYYTKS
+1143 EVS
-1156 EPEAEIT
+1156 
-1163 VFDENLETVTPTKGT
+1163 DENLDFTSLQCPVPLAWNKIGETTNSVKYK
-1178 LTITNPSKTNPVYK
+1178 ITGFATDDVASVSKTY
-1192 LSGITETGEY
+1192 SFT
-1202 VISATDKAG
+1202 AQDKAG
-1211 RVTSY
+1211 RITEKTLNVYYDKDEPVIDEPSVTPIASKENDATEYVNGTIKLKGTVSDNDKVSSTKVILKQNDEDVTSTEGALTLITNTGDRYEY
-1216 TLNIYVDGSAPSVE
+1216 T
-1230 ITSVSP
+1230 
-1236 VVESNAKKNVNGKIT
+1236 
-1251 VTGTSSD
+1251 
-1258 DDKIVSTILYINDNA
+1258 
-1273 VTNADGTAISGRGVT
+1273 
-1288 VNSYQNSGMR
+1288 
-1298 VSYEI
+1298 I
-1303 DTTVKD
+1303 DTNKLT
-1309 GENDIYSDKSDIKI
+1309 DKTPLEII
-1323 ALVSTDRAGNTS
+1323 IESTDRAGNVNQKTKTVQ
-1335 IASDSNSKIYYVDQ
+1335 IDQ
-1349 DTDKPVLKFSNGDV
+1349 DTDKPVLKFNNGDETV
-1363 TITDESTIQVGKNLF
+1363 IDENNIKVGTNLF

-1387 NVSDDDGIQSVS
+1387 NVSDDDGIQSVLLNIDRNS
-1399 LVVDGGTSAEKTEP
+1399 ES
-1413 LLTAGKSTTWSTS
+1413 LLTAGQSTTWSGSLNVS
-1426 KDISEYG
+1426 KYG

-1439 KFTIT
+1439 KFTIC

-1453 PEGESDTIKIAFDD
+1453 PESDAAIKIAYDD

-1511 GETET
+1511 GGTET
-1516 EVDSSESC
+1516 QVSEIGSC

-1530 THNISGETSG
+1530 THGISGETSG
-1540 NAKTRTYIAR
+1540 NNKTRTYTAR

-1567 IKPEFISDYISISGE
+1567 IKPVFISDYISISGE

-1597 SDVWFT
+1597 SDIWFT

-1613 SGGKKPVTEE
+1613 SGGNKPVTEE

-1631 VGDDIVST
+1631 VGNEIVST
-1639 LQPGTNNTF
+1639 LQPGANNAF

-1656 TEDEYSKTITLTATD
+1656 TEAEPSKTITLTATD
-1671 EAGNISSPLQFTVN
+1671 EAGNKSSPLNITVN
-1685 VDKDSP
+1685 VDKNSP
-1691 EITTKALYTENP
+1691 AISVKDLYTENP
-1703 EGNPGAQTLTNNS
+1703 EENPGAQALTEN

-1735 VSKIEVYKTAAMKD
+1735 VSKVEVYKTAAMKD
-1749 LIGSFTVDSPSK
+1749 LIGSFTVNSPSK
-1761 DNVEGIIEID
+1761 GNVEGIIEID

-1865 FDTSLSAGSFK
+1865 FDTSLSISSFK
-1876 ISGIDTTQI
+1876 ISGIDTTKI
-1885 GKGNAEFLVIA
+1885 GEGNAEFIVIA

-1904 SEASGK
+1904 SESNGK

-1971 WKEVTLNGANW
+1971 WKDVTLNGANW

-1988 GNNAID
+1988 GNNGID
-1994 GDYKLYFR
+1994 GDYDLYFR
-2002 ITDNA
+2002 VNDKAGGT
-2007 SGVFTSSDTELS
+2007 FTSLKTETS
-2019 DSTKKLSCP
+2019 NPTEKLSCP

-2034 QNEVCS
+2034 SGEKCS
-2040 AVSFSIDTYP
+2040 KIPFSIDTVP
-2050 PAIDIVQYRISSD
+2050 PSINIVQYKISSD
-2063 NSAWSAWA
+2063 NAAWSEWTE
-2071 DLGQNTIFGGT
+2071 LSHNTIFGGV
-2082 EKRYFQFRLEAHDTV
+2082 EKRYIKFRFEAHDTV
-2097 TAQEN
+2097 TAQDA
-2102 LVVSANISGTDK
+2102 LVVTVNISGKET
-2114 NFSTTD
+2114 FSTKDST
-2120 GKITL
+2120 ITL
-2125 NSTGEQYNGYYYFE
+2125 NNSGDKYGDYYYFE
-2139 TSVIDASSKIATGSY
+2139 TSSLDAEDLATGSY
-2154 TLGFDAKDKAEKP
+2154 TFSFDAKDKAEKP

-2223 KTSIT
+2223 KKSIT
-2228 SPENVAGSSFGE
+2228 SPENVVGSSFGE
-2240 QWESSSLESSGLWEF
+2240 QWESSSLEPSGLWNF
-2255 EIKSDNLCET
+2255 EINSDNICEN

-2287 FSLPLWFKIVDNVG
+2287 FSLPLWFKIVDEVG
-2301 NSTFKTENHIRY
+2301 NFAYKTGNFIRY
-2313 NPDADKPRVSI
+2313 NPDADKPRVSM

-2329 NVKDSARDFSY
+2329 NVKDGEFSY
-2340 VVMGGTVRFTGTA
+2340 VIMGGTVRFTGTA
-2353 TDDEGIEGVY
+2353 EDDEGIEGVY
-2363 LQFDMDGDGEYENGE
+2363 LQFDMNGDGIYENGE
-2378 NIGGCPYDYDSTV
+2378 NINGCPYDYASTV
-2391 VKIPQSTELGV
+2391 VPIPHSTSNERGV

-2408 SWNYSLKISSLEG
+2408 SWNYSLKISNLDG
-2421 LLYSEA
+2421 LLYSPE
-2427 NQYKTLNVRVVA
+2427 NKKTLNVRVVA
-2439 VDTGTDKQLVG
+2439 VDTGTADAPLVG
-2450 AWSEPIHISVN
+2450 AWSEAVHISVN
-2461 KDIPAFETVKISQ
+2461 KDVPAFETVRLSQ
-2474 YDTNTPAQIL
+2474 FDGSGSVI
-2484 KTVDYEDDKFISGEN
+2484 KTIDYEDDKFISGEN

-2504 KVSSNAGISLVDVTD
+2504 KISSNAGISEVDVTD
-2519 SSGNDIGKIEIS
+2519 LSGNSI
-2531 TSGGTI
+2531 GTI
-2537 SITDNNNYILT
+2537 SIDTTSGIQITDNNNFINDKT
-2548 KKEENGQITELEYKI
+2548 ISGGNITELEYKI
-2563 SVSTE
+2563 PVSTE

-2583 EKSNYS
+2583 KKSNYS

-2666 VPETVTEQN
+2666 VPENITEQN

-2686 GSSNKENRTD
+2686 GATNKENRTD
-2696 ITVDSPSDGKVYVN
+2696 ITESNKTDGKVYIN
-2710 SDELPVLYTTQISIN
+2710 SDGLPVLYTTQISIN

-2919 SVWTIKNNLQVEPEF
+2919 SVWTIKNNLQIEPEF

-2983 DTSAT
+2983 DTSEP

-3066 FENTPFTNADGERD
+3066 FENTPFTNADGEYD

-3131 VQAAF
+3131 VQTAF

-3147 SAKLESDGWSFET
+3147 SATLESDGWSFET

-3195 MAVDHVNTDDNKS
+3195 MAVDHVNTDTNKS

-3213 IVVTGSGQTDTS
+3213 IVVTDSGQTDTS

-3239 PYITELITT
+3239 PYITEVETS
-3248 LSGIETKNHSVYG
+3248 LSILKKKNPSVYT
-3261 RTASGRYPV
+3261 RTALGHYSV
-3270 YFYTKDANGNSNVSE
+3270 ASNEEVT
-3285 KISVVGFNIAKGSQ
+3285 INGFN
-3299 IIFTKNDVTT
+3299 
-3309 TLDSDLS
+3309 LDNYTVSIS
-3316 FQLPENAVSGKIE
+3316 TISSSREFAVK
-3329 ISVNSIKNL
+3329 VNNVESL
-3338 NNINNKNAKGSYE
+3338 NNKNRNDARGSYE
-3351 DVASDSLYDNY
+3351 KVNTVSTGDYLVYS
-3362 KNYYNR
+3362 NYYNR
-3368 QPNNVNNDL
+3368 QPNNDNNNLLTDDIYFDIWQFDSEAIKPISGGVDQPVMKIDPKTGAIGMAFANGALYFSMGGTVSSETYSSQYWMGSYDFFTSVGFAYDDL
-3377 LEDDVELAIWGINS
+3377 GYSYGSAAGGDCNSSEGDAYCFVTSRWGIGAHGQRGSYDGANTLRLERISHKDSSGNITINKQRVKSPSFITSVHNTDYTNVYLAYYDDTNDEIRFKAGRTNS
-3391 KSAVSPEGVVSEAT
+3391 KSKGTFGMFSDSATSSAGTTRTENVKYVNLLAGGDTGRSAGEYVSLGVKPGTA
-3405 MHINPS
+3405 
-3411 DGQLGFSFSSG
+3411 
-3422 NYGYYPYGVDHN
+3422 
-3434 GNVQKTSLQFWCRDY
+3434 
-3449 TPVNTIRFVYDNQ
+3449 YDND
-3462 GHMFGVHAGTDT
+3462 V
-3474 NNPRVARF
+3474 
-3482 RLVSSVWGPSSTING
+3482 
-3497 GDSDWLCAYSANKAL
+3497 
-3512 RLEYMANYKSSDQS
+3512 
-3526 YVMNGTRFQFHPQL
+3526 
-3540 AANAVSSSQT
+3540 
-3550 NLYLMYYDSL
+3550 
-3560 TNELRFRA
+3560 
-3568 GAMNTSEAF
+3568 
-3577 SANTSTF
+3577 
-3584 AQNIKASFNDFYD
+3584 
-3597 DAYDGAAG
+3597 
-3605 DKRTS
+3605 
-3610 IYVTNYNHVSVLA
+3610 
-3623 SSATNTGSSPYAPGE
+3623 
-3638 RYAIAVVPGSPD
+3638 
-3650 TVVAV
+3650 VVAV
-3655 WCDDIHKTLW
+3655 WYDSVNRCLK
-3665 YSYLTDPITNNHQNV
+3665 YAYNTN
-3680 DPTTHVNKSWS
+3680 PLGSSKGS
-3691 TPVAILDG
+3691 
-3699 NSGGYAAIAVDS
+3699 NSGSEWIGVETVFTDEMKNAGEYCQVIVDK
-3711 DKHIHIASY
+3711 DGGIHIAAY
-3720 SKERTGSL
+3720 DPLNLDL
-3728 VYTYLDSYNSATSDY
+3728 VYAYKSAYDITGFQTCIVDGNGVVGTNLTLD
-3743 IKKHSVFVDSY
+3743 V
-3754 GATGQYITIDFAKD
+3754 AKVNGVW
-3768 STGTRYIPYI
+3768 TPYI
-3778 GYLMTSLQ
+3778 GYYATSCVK
-3786 YPKYAYLVDVNSA
+3786 PKLAYKISSGNA
-3799 VENSSN
+3799 VS
-3805 WIPKPG
+3805 G
-3811 TDSENMYTGAW
+3811 TIDDMLTGAW
-3822 ESVILPTENK
+3822 ECAVVPTSSYITLGSQGNNK
-3832 FLLDDICIGVFRKS
+3832 MNVGVWKDVSTWELKNSITGTKKS
-3846 DGNLQNIPIK
+3846 NHSGSGYSSTCND
-3856 TGDNICGGNGTSN
+3856 TVWGNGTKN
-3869 PVIGYG
+3869 PVMGYAIKISG
-3875 INYAGQG
+3875 SSC

>member
-152 NSPGSTETETSY
+152 NSPGSTDTETSY

-171 GSIAEAHSVKSMAL
+171 GSIAEVHSVKSMAL

-228 RYNSIYDSKTG
+228 RYNNIYDSQKG

-265 YNRSAD
+265 YNRSSD
-271 AGQTVSSDGNT
+271 AGQPVSSDGNT

-380 DGVLTLSPASKGGTI
+380 DGVLTLSPAAKGGTI

-425 VSLKLS
+425 VSSKLS
-431 DIYNDP
+431 EIYNDP
-437 KVYAEKNAQV
+437 KAYAEKNAQV

-522 QATGVPPSVTINEPK
+522 QATGVPPSVTIKEPK

-549 TVKGIIKSDE
+549 TVKGTIKSDE

-678 NEKDGKTRENCVN
+678 NATGEKENCVN

-703 DKIASAWAEILDS
+703 DKIASAWAEISDS

-760 KGSSSEQKIYVDQS
+760 EGSSSEQKIYVDQS

-783 NADKTFTGKPSLS
+783 NADENFKDKPSLS

-946 PIIYRYAIDSTRN
+946 PVIYRYAIDSTRN
-959 EKKYGSKDAP
+959 EKKYGSKDDP

-975 ENGTWTDTIETYDN
+975 EDGTWTDTIQTYDN
-989 GDDFEYCAINEYER
+989 GDDFEYCATDEYER

-1019 ITLTTPSEDTVYI
+1019 ITLTNPSEGTVYI
-1032 GETTLYSFRGTA
+1032 GETTLYSFRGSA
-1044 DDPKEVDGKTVD
+1044 DDPGKVGETTVD
-1056 SSGISGIEYTVYDSN
+1056 SSGISGIEYTVYASD
-1071 GTEIETKKVDSSTQ
+1071 GTKIETKTVDSSTQ
-1085 WNININ
+1085 WNINID
-1091 FSDYKKDDEIDVSKI
+1091 FSDYKKNDEIDVSKI
-1106 KFRSVDVGGLK
+1106 EFRSVDGGGLK
-1117 SVEVSKNIVIDK
+1117 SVDAVSKNIVIDK
-1129 IAPSITVV
+1129 IAPEIKFTID
-1137 VKHNGT
+1137 GT
-1143 EVVPVQNTYYTKS
+1143 EKTDS
-1156 EPEAEIT
+1156 ETIYISKDPDFIFE
-1163 VFDENLETVTPTKGT
+1163 VSDENLDFTSLQCPVPLTWNKTEETTNSVKYK
-1178 LTITNPSKTNPVYK
+1178 ITGFATDDVASVSKTY
-1192 LSGITETGEY
+1192 SFT
-1202 VISATDKAG
+1202 AQDKAG
-1211 RVTSY
+1211 RITVKTLNVYYDKDEPVIEEPSVTPIASKENDATEYVNGIIKLKGTVSDNDKVSSTNVILKQNGTDVTSTDGALPLGNNTGDRYEY
-1216 TLNIYVDGSAPSVE
+1216 T
-1230 ITSVSP
+1230 
-1236 VVESNAKKNVNGKIT
+1236 
-1251 VTGTSSD
+1251 
-1258 DDKIVSTILYINDNA
+1258 
-1273 VTNADGTAISGRGVT
+1273 
-1288 VNSYQNSGMR
+1288 
-1298 VSYEI
+1298 I
-1303 DTTVKD
+1303 DTTKLT
-1309 GENDIYSDKSDIKI
+1309 DKKLLEIIIK
-1323 ALVSTDRAGNTS
+1323 STDRAGNVIQKTKTVQ
-1335 IASDSNSKIYYVDQ
+1335 IDQ
-1349 DTDKPVLKFSNGDV
+1349 ETDKPVLKFNNGDTTCV
-1363 TITDESTIQVGKNLF
+1363 DENNIKVGTNLF

-1387 NVSDDDGIQSVS
+1387 NVSDDDGIQTVS
-1399 LVVDGGTSAEKTEP
+1399 LVVDGGSPNE
-1413 LLTAGKSTTWSTS
+1413 LLTDGKSTTWSYSLDVS
-1426 KDISEYG
+1426 KYG

-1439 KFTIT
+1439 KFTIC

-1453 PEGESDTIKIAFDD
+1453 PESDAAIKIAYDD

-1480 AYTQGCFAPAEFT
+1480 AYTQGCFAPADFT

-1511 GETET
+1511 GERET
-1516 EVDSSESC
+1516 QVSEIGSC

-1540 NAKTRTYIAR
+1540 NNKTRTYTAR

-1567 IKPEFISDYISISGE
+1567 IKPVFISDYISISGE

-1597 SDVWFT
+1597 SDIWFT

-1613 SGGKKPVTEE
+1613 SGGNKPVTEE

-1631 VGDDIVST
+1631 VGNDIVST
-1639 LQPGTNNTF
+1639 LQPGANNTF
-1648 SGTLDVGT
+1648 SGTMDVGT
-1656 TEDEYSKTITLTATD
+1656 TEAEYSKTITLTATD

-1691 EITTKALYTENP
+1691 EITTKDLYTENP
-1703 EGNPGAQTLTNNS
+1703 TGNPGEQALTNNS

-1749 LIGSFTVDSPSK
+1749 SIGSFTVTSPSK
-1761 DNVEGIIEID
+1761 GNVEGIIEID

-1826 IEGTISDLNPRA
+1826 IEGTISDLNPPA
-1838 SNSDWNWHLK
+1838 SNSDWNWALK
-1848 VKKPGESSFT
+1848 VKKPGEISFT
-1858 DITNSVS
+1858 DITNYVS

-1876 ISGIDTTQI
+1876 ISGIDTTKI
-1885 GKGNAEFLVIA
+1885 GEGNAEFLVIA
-1896 TDKAGNTI
+1896 TDKARNTI
-1904 SEASGK
+1904 SESSGK
-1910 TLTLNINQDSDRPE
+1910 TLKLNINQDSDRPV
-1924 ISLSTISTAGTTTLS
+1924 ISLNTISTDGNTTLS
-1939 SGTITG
+1939 SGTIAG

-1971 WKEVTLNGANW
+1971 WKEVTLNGSNW

-1988 GNNAID
+1988 GNNNID
-1994 GDYKLYFR
+1994 GDYYLYFR
-2002 ITDNA
+2002 VNDKAGGT
-2007 SGVFTSSDTELS
+2007 FTSLNAETSDATA
-2019 DSTKKLSCP
+2019 KLSCP

-2034 QNEVCS
+2034 SGEVCS
-2040 AVSFSIDTYP
+2040 KIPFSIDTVP
-2050 PAIDIVQYRISSD
+2050 PSINIVQYKISSD
-2063 NSAWSAWA
+2063 NAAWSEWTE
-2071 DLGQNTIFGGT
+2071 LSHNTIFGGV
-2082 EKRYFQFRLEAHDTV
+2082 EKRYIKFRFEAHDTV
-2097 TAQEN
+2097 TAQDA
-2102 LVVSANISGTDK
+2102 LVVTVNISGKET
-2114 NFSTTD
+2114 FSTKDST
-2120 GKITL
+2120 ITL
-2125 NSTGEQYNGYYYFE
+2125 NISGDKYGDYYYFE
-2139 TSVIDASSKIATGSY
+2139 TNSLDAEDLATGSY
-2154 TLGFDAKDKAEKP
+2154 TFSFDAKDKAEKP

-2228 SPENVAGSSFGE
+2228 LPENVAGSSFGE

-2255 EIKSDNLCET
+2255 EINSDNICEK

-2287 FSLPLWFKIVDNVG
+2287 FSLPLWFKIVDVVG
-2301 NSTFKTENHIRY
+2301 NVAYKTGNFIRY
-2313 NPDADKPRVSI
+2313 NPDADKPRVSM

-2329 NVKDSARDFSY
+2329 NVKDGEFNY
-2340 VVMGGTVRFTGTA
+2340 VIMGGTVRFTGTA
-2353 TDDEGIEGVY
+2353 EDDEGIAGVY
-2363 LQFDMDGDGEYENGE
+2363 LQFDMNGDGIFENGE
-2378 NIGGCPYDYDSTV
+2378 NISGCPYDYASTV
-2391 VKIPQSTELGV
+2391 VPIPHSTSNERGV

-2408 SWNYSLKISSLEG
+2408 SWNYSLKISNLDG
-2421 LLYSEA
+2421 LLYSPE
-2427 NQYKTLNVRVVA
+2427 NKKTLNVRVVA
-2439 VDTGTDKQLVG
+2439 VDTGTADAPLVG
-2450 AWSEPIHISVN
+2450 AWSEAVHISVN
-2461 KDIPAFETVKISQ
+2461 KDVPAFETVRLSQ
-2474 YDTNTPAQIL
+2474 FDGSGSVI
-2484 KTVDYEDDKFISGEN
+2484 KTIDYEDDKFISGEN

-2504 KVSSNAGISLVDVTD
+2504 KISSNAGISEVDVTD
-2519 SSGNDIGKIEIS
+2519 LSGNSI
-2531 TSGGTI
+2531 GTI
-2537 SITDNNNYILT
+2537 SIDTTSGIQITDNNNFINDKT
-2548 KKEENGQITELEYKI
+2548 ISGGNITELEYKI
-2563 SVSTE
+2563 PVSTE

-2583 EKSNYS
+2583 KKSNYS

-2666 VPETVTEQN
+2666 VPENITEQN

-2686 GSSNKENRTD
+2686 GATNKENRTD
-2696 ITVDSPSDGKVYVN
+2696 ITESNKTDGKVYIN
-2710 SDELPVLYTTQISIN
+2710 SDGLPVLYTTQISIN

-2919 SVWTIKNNLQVEPEF
+2919 SVWTIKNNLQIEPEF

-2983 DTSAT
+2983 DTSEP

-3066 FENTPFTNADGERD
+3066 FENTPFTNADGEYD

-3131 VQAAF
+3131 VQTAF

-3147 SAKLESDGWSFET
+3147 SATLESDGWSFET

-3195 MAVDHVNTDDNKS
+3195 MAVDHVNTDANKS

-3213 IVVTGSGQTDTS
+3213 IEVTDSGQTDTS

-3239 PYITELITT
+3239 PYITEVETS
-3248 LSGIETKNHSVYG
+3248 LSILKKKNPSVYT
-3261 RTASGRYPV
+3261 RTALGHYSV
-3270 YFYTKDANGNSNVSE
+3270 ASNEEVT
-3285 KISVVGFNIAKGSQ
+3285 INGFN
-3299 IIFTKNDVTT
+3299 
-3309 TLDSDLS
+3309 LDNYTVSIS
-3316 FQLPENAVSGKIE
+3316 TISSSREFAVK
-3329 ISVNSIKNL
+3329 VNNVESL
-3338 NNINNKNAKGSYE
+3338 NNKNRNDARGSYE
-3351 DVASDSLYDNY
+3351 KVNTVSTGDYLVYS
-3362 KNYYNR
+3362 NYYNR
-3368 QPNNVNNDL
+3368 QPNNDNNNLLTDDIYFDIWQFDSEAIKPISGGVDQPVMKIDPKTGAIGMAFANGALYFSMGGTVSSETYSSQYWMGSYDFFTSVGFAYDDL
-3377 LEDDVELAIWGINS
+3377 GYSYGSAAGGDCNSSEGDAYCFVTSRWGIGAHGQRGSYDGANTLRLERISHKDSSGNITINKQRVKSPSFITSVHNTDYTNVYLAYYDDTNDEIRFKAGRTNS
-3391 KSAVSPEGVVSEAT
+3391 KSKGTFGMFSDSATSSAGTTRTENVKYVNLLAGGDTGRSAGEYVSLGVKPGTA
-3405 MHINPS
+3405 
-3411 DGQLGFSFSSG
+3411 
-3422 NYGYYPYGVDHN
+3422 
-3434 GNVQKTSLQFWCRDY
+3434 
-3449 TPVNTIRFVYDNQ
+3449 YDND
-3462 GHMFGVHAGTDT
+3462 V
-3474 NNPRVARF
+3474 
-3482 RLVSSVWGPSSTING
+3482 
-3497 GDSDWLCAYSANKAL
+3497 
-3512 RLEYMANYKSSDQS
+3512 
-3526 YVMNGTRFQFHPQL
+3526 
-3540 AANAVSSSQT
+3540 
-3550 NLYLMYYDSL
+3550 
-3560 TNELRFRA
+3560 
-3568 GAMNTSEAF
+3568 
-3577 SANTSTF
+3577 
-3584 AQNIKASFNDFYD
+3584 
-3597 DAYDGAAG
+3597 
-3605 DKRTS
+3605 
-3610 IYVTNYNHVSVLA
+3610 
-3623 SSATNTGSSPYAPGE
+3623 
-3638 RYAIAVVPGSPD
+3638 
-3650 TVVAV
+3650 VVAV
-3655 WCDDIHKTLW
+3655 WYDSVNRCLK
-3665 YSYLTDPITNNHQNV
+3665 YAYNTN
-3680 DPTTHVNKSWS
+3680 PLGSSKGS
-3691 TPVAILDG
+3691 
-3699 NSGGYAAIAVDS
+3699 NSGSEWIGVETVFTDEMKNAGEYCQVIVDK
-3711 DKHIHIASY
+3711 DGGIHIAAY
-3720 SKERTGSL
+3720 DPLNLDL
-3728 VYTYLDSYNSATSDY
+3728 VYAYKSAYDITGFQTCIVDGNGVVGTNLTLD
-3743 IKKHSVFVDSY
+3743 V
-3754 GATGQYITIDFAKD
+3754 AKVNGVW
-3768 STGTRYIPYI
+3768 TPYI
-3778 GYLMTSLQ
+3778 GYYATSCVK
-3786 YPKYAYLVDVNSA
+3786 PKLAYKISSGNA
-3799 VENSSN
+3799 VS
-3805 WIPKPG
+3805 G
-3811 TDSENMYTGAW
+3811 TIDDMLTGAW
-3822 ESVILPTENK
+3822 ECAVVPTSSYITLGSQGNNK
-3832 FLLDDICIGVFRKS
+3832 MNVGVWKDVSTWELKNSITGTKKS
-3846 DGNLQNIPIK
+3846 NHSGSGYSSTCND
-3856 TGDNICGGNGTSN
+3856 TVWGNGTKN
-3869 PVIGYG
+3869 PVMGYAIKISG
-3875 INYAGQG
+3875 SSC

>member
-152 NSPGSTETETSY
+152 NSPGSTDTETSY

-203 NIAGGTSV
+203 NISGGTSV

-228 RYNSIYDSKTG
+228 RYNNIYDSQKG

-265 YNRSAD
+265 YNRSSD
-271 AGQTVSSDGNT
+271 AGQPVSSDGNT

-380 DGVLTLSPASKGGTI
+380 DGVLTLSPAAKGGTI

-425 VSLKLS
+425 VSSKLS
-431 DIYNDP
+431 EIYNDP
-437 KVYAEKNAQV
+437 KAYAEKNAQV

-522 QATGVPPSVTINEPK
+522 QATGVPPSVTIKEPK

-549 TVKGIIKSDE
+549 TVKGTIKSDE

-678 NEKDGKTRENCVN
+678 NATGEKENCVN

-703 DKIASAWAEILDS
+703 DKIASAWAEISDS

-760 KGSSSEQKIYVDQS
+760 EGSSSEQKIYVDQS

-783 NADKTFTGKPSLS
+783 NADENFKDKPSLS

-854 LPKGGTETVISSGD
+854 LPKNGNETVISSGD

-921 GENISYSITGTAGDG
+921 GENISYSITGNAGDG
-936 SGLKKNSEGN
+936 SELKKNSEGN

-975 ENGTWTDTIETYDN
+975 EDGTWTDKIQTYDN
-989 GDDFEYCAINEYER
+989 GDDFEYCAKDEYER

-1010 FRIDSVNPT
+1010 FRIDSVPPK
-1019 ITLTTPSEDTVYI
+1019 ITLTNPSEDTVYI

-1056 SSGISGIEYTVYDSN
+1056 SSGISGIEYTVYDSD
-1071 GTEIETKKVDSSTQ
+1071 GTKIETKTVDSSTE

-1091 FSDYKKDDEIDVSKI
+1091 FSDYKKDDKIDVSKI
-1106 KFRSVDVGGLK
+1106 EFRSVDVGGLK
-1117 SVEVSKNIVIDK
+1117 SDAVSKNIVIDK
-1129 IAPSITVV
+1129 IAPEIKFTIDGDEKTDSETIYIS
-1137 VKHNGT
+1137 KDPDFIF
-1143 EVVPVQNTYYTKS
+1143 EVS
-1156 EPEAEIT
+1156 
-1163 VFDENLETVTPTKGT
+1163 DENLDFTSLQCPVPLTWNKTEETTNSVKYK
-1178 LTITNPSKTNPVYK
+1178 ITGFATDDVASVSKTY
-1192 LSGITETGEY
+1192 SFT
-1202 VISATDKAG
+1202 AQDKAG
-1211 RVTSY
+1211 RITVK
-1216 TLNIYVDGSAPSVE
+1216 TLNVYYDKEEPVIEEP
-1230 ITSVSP
+1230 SVSP
-1236 VVESNAKKNVNGKIT
+1236 IASKENDATEYVNGIIKLKGT
-1251 VTGTSSD
+1251 VSDNDKVSSTR
-1258 DDKIVSTILYINDNA
+1258 VILKQNDND
-1273 VTNADGTAISGRGVT
+1273 VTSTEGALPL
-1288 VNSYQNSGMR
+1288 VNNTGDR
-1298 VSYEI
+1298 YEYTI
-1303 DTTVKD
+1303 DTTKLTD
-1309 GENDIYSDKSDIKI
+1309 KTPLDIII
-1323 ALVSTDRAGNTS
+1323 ESTDRAGNVIQKTKTVQ
-1335 IASDSNSKIYYVDQ
+1335 IDQ
-1349 DTDKPVLKFSNGDV
+1349 DTDKPVLKFNNGD
-1363 TITDESTIQVGKNLF
+1363 TNCIDENNIKVGTNLF

-1387 NVSDDDGIQSVS
+1387 NVSDDDGVKSVS
-1399 LVVDGGTSAEKTEP
+1399 LNIDGNELNPP
-1413 LLTAGKSTTWSTS
+1413 LLTDGQSTTWSYSLDVS
-1426 KDISEYG
+1426 KYG

-1439 KFTIT
+1439 KFTIC

-1453 PEGESDTIKIAFDD
+1453 PESDAAIKIAYDD

-1480 AYTQGCFAPAEFT
+1480 AYTQGCFAPADFT

-1511 GETET
+1511 GGTET
-1516 EVDSSESC
+1516 QVSEIGSC

-1530 THNISGETSG
+1530 THGISGETSG
-1540 NAKTRTYIAR
+1540 NNKTRNYIAR

-1567 IKPEFISDYISISGE
+1567 IKPVFISDYISISGE

-1613 SGGKKPVTEE
+1613 SGENKPVTEE

-1631 VGDDIVST
+1631 VDNDIVST
-1639 LQPGTNNTF
+1639 LQPGANNTF

-1656 TEDEYSKTITLTATD
+1656 TEAEYSKTITLTATD

-1691 EITTKALYTENP
+1691 EITTKDLYTENP

-1761 DNVEGIIEID
+1761 GNVEGIIEID

-1826 IEGTISDLNPRA
+1826 IEGTISDLNPPA

-1848 VKKPGESSFT
+1848 VKKPGEISFT
-1858 DITNSVS
+1858 DITVS

-1876 ISGIDTTQI
+1876 ISGIDTTKI
-1885 GKGNAEFLVIA
+1885 GEGNAEFLVIA

-1971 WKEVTLNGANW
+1971 WKEVTLNGSNW

-1988 GNNAID
+1988 GNNNID
-1994 GDYKLYFR
+1994 GDYYLYFR
-2002 ITDNA
+2002 VNDKAGGT
-2007 SGVFTSSDTELS
+2007 FTSLNAETSDATA
-2019 DSTKKLSCP
+2019 KLSCP

-2034 QNEVCS
+2034 SGEVCS
-2040 AVSFSIDTYP
+2040 KIPFSIDTVP
-2050 PAIDIVQYRISSD
+2050 PSINIVQYKISSD
-2063 NSAWSAWA
+2063 NAAWSEWTE
-2071 DLGQNTIFGGT
+2071 LSHNTIFGGV
-2082 EKRYFQFRLEAHDTV
+2082 EKRYIKFRFEAHDTV
-2097 TAQEN
+2097 TAQDA
-2102 LVVSANISGTDK
+2102 LVVTVNISGKET
-2114 NFSTTD
+2114 FSTKDST
-2120 GKITL
+2120 ITL
-2125 NSTGEQYNGYYYFE
+2125 NISGDKYGDYYYFE
-2139 TSVIDASSKIATGSY
+2139 TNSLDAEDLATGSY
-2154 TLGFDAKDKAEKP
+2154 TFSFDAKDKAEKP

-2228 SPENVAGSSFGE
+2228 LPENVAGSSFGE

-2255 EIKSDNLCET
+2255 EINSDNICEK

-2287 FSLPLWFKIVDNVG
+2287 FSLPLWFKIVDVVG
-2301 NSTFKTENHIRY
+2301 NVAYKTGNFIRY
-2313 NPDADKPRVSI
+2313 NPDADKPRVSM

-2329 NVKDSARDFSY
+2329 NVKDGEFNY
-2340 VVMGGTVRFTGTA
+2340 VIMGGTVRFTGTA
-2353 TDDEGIEGVY
+2353 EDDEGIAGVY
-2363 LQFDMDGDGEYENGE
+2363 LQFDMNGDGIFENGE
-2378 NIGGCPYDYDSTV
+2378 NISGCPYDYASTV
-2391 VKIPQSTELGV
+2391 VPIPHSTSNERGV

-2408 SWNYSLKISSLEG
+2408 SWNYSLKISNLDG
-2421 LLYSEA
+2421 LLYSPE
-2427 NQYKTLNVRVVA
+2427 NKKTLNVRVVA
-2439 VDTGTDKQLVG
+2439 VDTGTADAPLVG
-2450 AWSEPIHISVN
+2450 AWSEAVHISVN
-2461 KDIPAFETVKISQ
+2461 KDVPAFETVRLSQ
-2474 YDTNTPAQIL
+2474 FDGSGSVI
-2484 KTVDYEDDKFISGEN
+2484 KTIDYEDDKFISGEN

-2504 KVSSNAGISLVDVTD
+2504 KISSNAGISEVDVTD
-2519 SSGNDIGKIEIS
+2519 LSGNSI
-2531 TSGGTI
+2531 GTI
-2537 SITDNNNYILT
+2537 SIDTTSGIQITDNNNFINDKT
-2548 KKEENGQITELEYKI
+2548 ISGGNITELEYKI
-2563 SVSTE
+2563 PVSTE

-2583 EKSNYS
+2583 KKSNYS

-2666 VPETVTEQN
+2666 VPENITEQN

-2686 GSSNKENRTD
+2686 GATNKENRTD
-2696 ITVDSPSDGKVYVN
+2696 ITESNKTDGKVYIN
-2710 SDELPVLYTTQISIN
+2710 SDGLPVLYTTQISIN

-2919 SVWTIKNNLQVEPEF
+2919 SVWTIKNNLQIEPEF

-2983 DTSAT
+2983 DTSEP

-3066 FENTPFTNADGERD
+3066 FENTPFTNADGEYD

-3131 VQAAF
+3131 VQTAF

-3147 SAKLESDGWSFET
+3147 SATLESDGWSFET

-3195 MAVDHVNTDDNKS
+3195 MAVDHVNTDTNKS

-3213 IVVTGSGQTDTS
+3213 IVVTDSGQTDTS

-3239 PYITELITT
+3239 PYITEVETS
-3248 LSGIETKNHSVYG
+3248 LSILKKKNPSVYT
-3261 RTASGRYPV
+3261 RTALGHYSV
-3270 YFYTKDANGNSNVSE
+3270 ASNEEVT
-3285 KISVVGFNIAKGSQ
+3285 INGFN
-3299 IIFTKNDVTT
+3299 
-3309 TLDSDLS
+3309 LDNYTVSIS
-3316 FQLPENAVSGKIE
+3316 TISSSREFAVK
-3329 ISVNSIKNL
+3329 VNNVESL
-3338 NNINNKNAKGSYE
+3338 NNKNRNDARGSYE
-3351 DVASDSLYDNY
+3351 KVNTVSTGDYLVYS
-3362 KNYYNR
+3362 NYYNR
-3368 QPNNVNNDL
+3368 QPNNDNNNLLTDDIYFDIWQFDSEAIKPISGGVDQPVMKIDPKTGAIGMAFANGALYFSMGGTVSSETYSSQYWMGSYDFFTSVGFAYDDL
-3377 LEDDVELAIWGINS
+3377 GYSYGSAAGGDCNSSEGDAYCFVTSRWGIGAHGQRGSYDGANTLRLERISHKDSSGNITINKQRVKSPSFITSVHNTDYTNVYLAYYDDTNDEIRFKAGRTNS
-3391 KSAVSPEGVVSEAT
+3391 KSKGTFGMFSDSATSSAGTTRTENVKYVNLLAGGDTGRSAGEYVSLGVKPGTA
-3405 MHINPS
+3405 
-3411 DGQLGFSFSSG
+3411 
-3422 NYGYYPYGVDHN
+3422 
-3434 GNVQKTSLQFWCRDY
+3434 
-3449 TPVNTIRFVYDNQ
+3449 YDND
-3462 GHMFGVHAGTDT
+3462 V
-3474 NNPRVARF
+3474 
-3482 RLVSSVWGPSSTING
+3482 
-3497 GDSDWLCAYSANKAL
+3497 
-3512 RLEYMANYKSSDQS
+3512 
-3526 YVMNGTRFQFHPQL
+3526 
-3540 AANAVSSSQT
+3540 
-3550 NLYLMYYDSL
+3550 
-3560 TNELRFRA
+3560 
-3568 GAMNTSEAF
+3568 
-3577 SANTSTF
+3577 
-3584 AQNIKASFNDFYD
+3584 
-3597 DAYDGAAG
+3597 
-3605 DKRTS
+3605 
-3610 IYVTNYNHVSVLA
+3610 
-3623 SSATNTGSSPYAPGE
+3623 
-3638 RYAIAVVPGSPD
+3638 
-3650 TVVAV
+3650 VVAV
-3655 WCDDIHKTLW
+3655 WYDSVNRCLK
-3665 YSYLTDPITNNHQNV
+3665 YAYNTN
-3680 DPTTHVNKSWS
+3680 PLGSSKGS
-3691 TPVAILDG
+3691 
-3699 NSGGYAAIAVDS
+3699 NSGSEWIGVETVFTDEMKNAGEYCQVIVDK
-3711 DKHIHIASY
+3711 DGGIHIAAY
-3720 SKERTGSL
+3720 DPLNLDL
-3728 VYTYLDSYNSATSDY
+3728 VYAYKSAYDITGFQTCIVDGNGVVGTNLTLD
-3743 IKKHSVFVDSY
+3743 V
-3754 GATGQYITIDFAKD
+3754 AKVNGVW
-3768 STGTRYIPYI
+3768 TPYI
-3778 GYLMTSLQ
+3778 GYYATSCVK
-3786 YPKYAYLVDVNSA
+3786 PKLAYKISSGNA
-3799 VENSSN
+3799 VS
-3805 WIPKPG
+3805 G
-3811 TDSENMYTGAW
+3811 TIDDMLTGAW
-3822 ESVILPTENK
+3822 ECAVVPTSSYITLGSQGNNK
-3832 FLLDDICIGVFRKS
+3832 MNVGVWKDVSTWELKNSITGTKKS
-3846 DGNLQNIPIK
+3846 NHSGSGYSSTCND
-3856 TGDNICGGNGTSN
+3856 TVWGNGTKN
-3869 PVIGYG
+3869 PVMGYAIKISG
-3875 INYAGQG
+3875 SSC

>member
-152 NSPGSTETETSY
+152 NSPGSTDTETSY

-228 RYNSIYDSKTG
+228 RYNNIYDSQKG

-265 YNRSAD
+265 YNRSSD
-271 AGQTVSSDGNT
+271 AGQPVSSDGNT

-416 LFGPFEKDA
+416 LFGPFEKNA

-437 KVYAEKNAQV
+437 KAYAEKNAQV

-522 QATGVPPSVTINEPK
+522 QATGVPPSVSITSPGA
-537 TDFISNNPQDIL
+537 DSISNEPQDIL
-549 TVKGIIKSDE
+549 TVKGTIKSDE

-593 DNGSMKITGTLGV
+593 DDSSMKITGTLGV
-606 DSEVS
+606 DPEVS

-678 NEKDGKTRENCVN
+678 NATGEKDNCVN

-703 DKIASAWAEILDS
+703 DKIFSAWAEISDS
-716 KGNVTKSD
+716 NGNVTKSD

-774 TDLPVITLS
+774 TDLPIITLS
-783 NADKTFTGKPSLS
+783 NADKNFKDKPSLS

-816 ISSIEYVIDEGTE
+816 ISSIEYVIDEGTDK
-829 NEIRGT
+829 EIRGT

-854 LPKGGTETVISSGD
+854 LLKDGKETVISSGD
-868 HTLSIFATD
+868 HTLSIVATD

-893 ETGVSNM
+893 KTGVSNM

-921 GENISYSITGTAGDG
+921 GENISYSITGNAGDG
-936 SGLKKNSEGN
+936 SELKKNSEGN

-975 ENGTWTDTIETYDN
+975 EDGTWTDKIQTYDN
-989 GDDFEYCAINEYER
+989 GDDFEYCAKDEYER

-1010 FRIDSVNPT
+1010 FRIDSVPPK
-1019 ITLTTPSEDTVYI
+1019 ITLTNPSEDTVYI

-1071 GTEIETKKVDSSTQ
+1071 GTEIETKTVDSSTE

-1091 FSDYKKDDEIDVSKI
+1091 FSDYKKDDKIDVSKI
-1106 KFRSVDVGGLK
+1106 EFRSVDVGGLK
-1117 SVEVSKNIVIDK
+1117 SDAVSKNIVIDK
-1129 IAPSITVV
+1129 IAPEIKFTIDGDEKTDSETIYIS
-1137 VKHNGT
+1137 KDPDFIF
-1143 EVVPVQNTYYTKS
+1143 EVS
-1156 EPEAEIT
+1156 
-1163 VFDENLETVTPTKGT
+1163 DENLDFTSLQCPVPLTWNKTEETTNSVKYK
-1178 LTITNPSKTNPVYK
+1178 ITGFATDDVASVSKTY
-1192 LSGITETGEY
+1192 SFT
-1202 VISATDKAG
+1202 AQDKAG
-1211 RVTSY
+1211 RITVK
-1216 TLNIYVDGSAPSVE
+1216 TLNVYYDKEEPVIEEP
-1230 ITSVSP
+1230 SVSP
-1236 VVESNAKKNVNGKIT
+1236 IASKENDATEYVNGIIKLKGT
-1251 VTGTSSD
+1251 VSDNDKVSSTR
-1258 DDKIVSTILYINDNA
+1258 VILKQNDND
-1273 VTNADGTAISGRGVT
+1273 VTSTEGALPL
-1288 VNSYQNSGMR
+1288 VNNTGDR
-1298 VSYEI
+1298 YEYTI
-1303 DTTVKD
+1303 DTTKLTD
-1309 GENDIYSDKSDIKI
+1309 KTPLDIII
-1323 ALVSTDRAGNTS
+1323 ESTDRAGNVIQKTKTVQ
-1335 IASDSNSKIYYVDQ
+1335 IDQ
-1349 DTDKPVLKFSNGDV
+1349 DTDKPVLKFNNGD
-1363 TITDESTIQVGKNLF
+1363 TNCIDENNIKVGTNLF

-1387 NVSDDDGIQSVS
+1387 NVSDDDGVKSVS
-1399 LVVDGGTSAEKTEP
+1399 LNIDGNELNPP
-1413 LLTAGKSTTWSTS
+1413 LLTDGQSTTWSYSLDVS
-1426 KDISEYG
+1426 KYG

-1439 KFTIT
+1439 KFTIC

-1453 PEGESDTIKIAFDD
+1453 PESDAAIKIAYDD

-1480 AYTQGCFAPAEFT
+1480 AYTQGCFAPADFT

-1511 GETET
+1511 GGTET
-1516 EVDSSESC
+1516 QVSEIGSC

-1530 THNISGETSG
+1530 THGISGETSG
-1540 NAKTRTYIAR
+1540 NNKTRNYIAR

-1567 IKPEFISDYISISGE
+1567 IKPVFISDYISISGE

-1613 SGGKKPVTEE
+1613 SGENKPVTEE

-1631 VGDDIVST
+1631 VDNDIVST
-1639 LQPGTNNTF
+1639 LQPGANNTF

-1656 TEDEYSKTITLTATD
+1656 TEAEYSKTITLTATD

-1691 EITTKALYTENP
+1691 EITTKDLYTENP

-1761 DNVEGIIEID
+1761 GNVEGIIEID

-1826 IEGTISDLNPRA
+1826 IEGTISDLNPPA

-1848 VKKPGESSFT
+1848 VKKPGEISFT
-1858 DITNSVS
+1858 DITVS

-1876 ISGIDTTQI
+1876 ISGIDTTKI
-1885 GKGNAEFLVIA
+1885 GEGNAEFLVIA

-1971 WKEVTLNGANW
+1971 WKEVTLNGSNW

-1988 GNNAID
+1988 GNNNID
-1994 GDYKLYFR
+1994 GDYYLYFR
-2002 ITDNA
+2002 VNDKAGGT
-2007 SGVFTSSDTELS
+2007 FTSLNAETSDATA
-2019 DSTKKLSCP
+2019 KLSCP

-2034 QNEVCS
+2034 SGEVCS
-2040 AVSFSIDTYP
+2040 KIPFSIDTVP
-2050 PAIDIVQYRISSD
+2050 PSINIVQYKISSD
-2063 NSAWSAWA
+2063 NAAWSEWTE
-2071 DLGQNTIFGGT
+2071 LSHNTIFGGV
-2082 EKRYFQFRLEAHDTV
+2082 EKRYIKFRFEAHDTV
-2097 TAQEN
+2097 TAQDA
-2102 LVVSANISGTDK
+2102 LVVTVNISGKET
-2114 NFSTTD
+2114 FSTKDST
-2120 GKITL
+2120 ITL
-2125 NSTGEQYNGYYYFE
+2125 NISGDKYGDYYYFE
-2139 TSVIDASSKIATGSY
+2139 TNSLDAEDLATGSY
-2154 TLGFDAKDKAEKP
+2154 TFSFDAKDKAEKP

-2228 SPENVAGSSFGE
+2228 LPENVAGSSFGE

-2255 EIKSDNLCET
+2255 EINSDNICEK

-2287 FSLPLWFKIVDNVG
+2287 FSLPLWFKIVDVVG
-2301 NSTFKTENHIRY
+2301 NVAYKTGNFIRY
-2313 NPDADKPRVSI
+2313 NPDADKPRVSM

-2329 NVKDSARDFSY
+2329 NVKDGEFNY
-2340 VVMGGTVRFTGTA
+2340 VIMGGTVRFTGTA
-2353 TDDEGIEGVY
+2353 EDDEGIAGVY
-2363 LQFDMDGDGEYENGE
+2363 LQFDMNGDGIFENGE
-2378 NIGGCPYDYDSTV
+2378 NISGCPYDYASTV
-2391 VKIPQSTELGV
+2391 VPIPHSTSNERGV

-2408 SWNYSLKISSLEG
+2408 SWNYSLKISNLDG
-2421 LLYSEA
+2421 LLYSPE
-2427 NQYKTLNVRVVA
+2427 NKKTLNVRVVA
-2439 VDTGTDKQLVG
+2439 VDTGTADAPLVG
-2450 AWSEPIHISVN
+2450 AWSEAVHISVN
-2461 KDIPAFETVKISQ
+2461 KDVPAFETVRLSQ
-2474 YDTNTPAQIL
+2474 FDGSGSVI
-2484 KTVDYEDDKFISGEN
+2484 KTIDYEDDKFISGEN

-2504 KVSSNAGISLVDVTD
+2504 KISSNAGISEVDVTD
-2519 SSGNDIGKIEIS
+2519 LSGNSI
-2531 TSGGTI
+2531 GTI
-2537 SITDNNNYILT
+2537 SIDTTSGIQITDNNNFINDKT
-2548 KKEENGQITELEYKI
+2548 ISGGNITELEYKI
-2563 SVSTE
+2563 PVSTE

-2583 EKSNYS
+2583 KKSNYS

-2666 VPETVTEQN
+2666 VPENITEQN

-2686 GSSNKENRTD
+2686 GATNKENRTD
-2696 ITVDSPSDGKVYVN
+2696 ITESNKTDGKVYIN
-2710 SDELPVLYTTQISIN
+2710 SDGLPVLYTTQISIN

-2976 VIPNSSL
+2976 VIQNSSL
-2983 DTSAT
+2983 DTSET

-3018 NVQLKQDIIDN
+3018 NVQLKQDVIDN

-3044 SDNSLYKNSLDNG
+3044 SDNSLYENSLDNG
-3057 HIELEGDLD
+3057 HIELEGDLY
-3066 FENTPFTNADGERD
+3066 FENTPFTNNDGEYD

-3131 VQAAF
+3131 VQTAF

-3147 SAKLESDGWSFET
+3147 SATLESDGWSFET

-3166 QKGHKVNWALTI
+3166 QKGHKVNWTLTI

-3195 MAVDHVNTDDNKS
+3195 MAVDHVNTDANKS

-3213 IVVTGSGQTDTS
+3213 IEVTDSGQTDTS

-3239 PYITELITT
+3239 PYIKRLDTT
-3248 LSGIETKNHSVYG
+3248 LTDLEVLNPSVYG
-3261 RTASGRYPV
+3261 RSALGKYPV
-3270 YFYTKDANGNSNVSE
+3270 YYYRKTTSGGVNAETITLQGFNISGGTVTFNGSATGKIDSNNAISIPENAKSGEISISVNEISSLNNKNADVEYNKQPNGQNNNILTDNVELAIWEINSKAAISKAGELSEVVMHVNPANGMLGFAFAHSQDLASYPNGTTSSYQTWITDWTGVNQIGFIYDQKGNMYGTNGGTDTYTPAKKTGRFGLISSLWGTIATDSASDDARSGYTGNKRLRLEYLGYWGTNPSYASNVNRFAKGDCSQFATTDNGDYTNLYIIYYDNTLGELKFRAGSYDTIINSVTNPVPNGGCFSKGGVSFGDFADDAWQATCSDSKNYNPDYAHISIISNVKSGANGNSNAKPGTYYSIAAIKGGASDGSDVV
-3285 KISVVGFNIAKGSQ
+3285 SVVWYDE
-3299 IIFTKNDVTT
+3299 T
-3309 TLDSDLS
+3309 
-3316 FQLPENAVSGKIE
+3316 
-3329 ISVNSIKNL
+3329 
-3338 NNINNKNAKGSYE
+3338 NKS
-3351 DVASDSLYDNY
+3351 
-3362 KNYYNR
+3362 
-3368 QPNNVNNDL
+3368 
-3377 LEDDVELAIWGINS
+3377 
-3391 KSAVSPEGVVSEAT
+3391 
-3405 MHINPS
+3405 
-3411 DGQLGFSFSSG
+3411 
-3422 NYGYYPYGVDHN
+3422 
-3434 GNVQKTSLQFWCRDY
+3434 
-3449 TPVNTIRFVYDNQ
+3449 
-3462 GHMFGVHAGTDT
+3462 
-3474 NNPRVARF
+3474 
-3482 RLVSSVWGPSSTING
+3482 
-3497 GDSDWLCAYSANKAL
+3497 
-3512 RLEYMANYKSSDQS
+3512 
-3526 YVMNGTRFQFHPQL
+3526 
-3540 AANAVSSSQT
+3540 
-3550 NLYLMYYDSL
+3550 
-3560 TNELRFRA
+3560 
-3568 GAMNTSEAF
+3568 
-3577 SANTSTF
+3577 
-3584 AQNIKASFNDFYD
+3584 
-3597 DAYDGAAG
+3597 
-3605 DKRTS
+3605 
-3610 IYVTNYNHVSVLA
+3610 
-3623 SSATNTGSSPYAPGE
+3623 
-3638 RYAIAVVPGSPD
+3638 
-3650 TVVAV
+3650 
-3655 WCDDIHKTLW
+3655 LW
-3665 YSYLTDPITNNHQNV
+3665 YSYIENPLNNAGFRDAKGAV
-3680 DPTTHVNKSWS
+3680 STEWA
-3691 TPVAILDG
+3691 TPVPLLKG
-3699 NSGGYAAIAVDS
+3699 NAGESCAIATDE
-3711 DKHIHIASY
+3711 DGHIHIAAY
-3720 SKERTGSL
+3720 SRSNAGSL
-3728 VYTYLDSYNSATSDY
+3728 YYIYLDKYNSPFDSSKNLVK
-3743 IKKHSVFVDSY
+3743 IDSY
-3754 GATGQYITIDFAKD
+3754 GSTGQYITMEVAKD
-3768 STGTRYIPYI
+3768 SNGNNIPYI
-3778 GYLMTSLQ
+3778 GYWMNSMS
-3786 YPKYAYLVDVNSA
+3786 YPKYTYLVDT
-3799 VENSSN
+3799 SSSEKGEEG
-3805 WIPKPG
+3805 IYYPKAG
-3811 TDSENMYTGAW
+3811 VDDLNLYTGAW
-3822 ESVILPTENK
+3822 ESIMLPTSSSI
-3832 FLLDDICIGVFRKS
+3832 LLDDINIGLYRYLADENGHKK
-3846 DGNLQNIPIK
+3846 GEIREIP
-3856 TGDNICGGNGTSN
+3856 TRTESAGDVNGIAGGNGTSN
-3869 PVIGYG
+3869 PIIAYG
-3875 INYAGQG
+3875 ITETGAG
-3882 YIETAQLK
+3882 YVETAQLK

>member
-1 MKKFLVCLP
+1 MNKRFSKFIFFLM
-10 AVLFILLSVF
+10 LLSEF
-20 ILSCEVGLGES
+20 IFFSCEVGLGEA
-31 VDTEAPKISIT
+31 VDTEAPKLTID
-42 YPDAKSVIKD
+42 YPEAKAIVRD
-52 RFVLAGECSDDRM
+52 GFVLAGTCSDDIAVTKVV
-65 VSSVQV
+65 VS
-71 TILDSSNNPVTGYE
+71 ILDEENKTVTGYDF
-85 LKAPVVESAKSGQ
+85 KQPVVETTIEEKQ
-98 VWSVEINAKNA
+98 FWSVTLNEQLQ
-109 DGSYPLKDG
+109 DGTYPLKDG
-118 KYTFRT
+118 KYTFR
-124 IATDGAGRKSA
+124 AVAYDGAGRKSGEL
-135 PFERDLEI
+135 ERDLEI
-143 DNTAPVFVI
+143 DNTAPVFII
-152 NSPGSTETETSY
+152 NSPGSISTESSF
-164 GSVLKVE
+164 GSVFKIE
-171 GSIAEAHSVKSMAL
+171 GSIAENHTVKEMNL
-185 TVYDTNGIEKASW
+185 TIFDADGTKIAEW
-198 KEENI
+198 QQENI
-203 NIAGGTSV
+203 NTAGGTTV
-211 TFAKYYSN
+211 TFAKYYS
-219 TGGTDTLLE
+219 DSEKQDPLFD
-228 RYNSIYDSKTG
+228 RYKEIYGDSS
-239 GFQAFKCSVEL
+239 GFKSFSCSVKLMDNAL
-250 TDSSCVYQKPDFVPS
+250 TYKKPDFVPS
-265 YNRSAD
+265 YNDNSRGEID
-271 AGQTVSSDGNT
+271 TGTNYNT
-282 TCDVWLYDDIY
+282 TTNLWLYDDIY
-293 GTDAKYVL
+293 GTDAKFKL
-301 MGTKASE
+301 MGNAAKAE
-308 VWGKA
+308 WGKD
-313 FEVSDFMNILN
+313 FEIKDFMNYLN
-324 GTVPY
+324 GTDSY
-329 DTPNA
+329 EQKNSN
-334 DGKTVLEVL
+334 GKSVVEVL
-343 NSAKTDTSEKSLKM
+343 NEAKINTEDTRLKF

-365 TYTVMGYSFDSTAEK
+365 TYTIMGYSFDSTAQTE
-380 DGVLTLSPASKGGTI
+380 GIYSLSPAAKGGTI

-410 ETIKVY
+410 STIKVY
-416 LFGPFEKDA
+416 MFGPFEA
-425 VSLKLS
+425 IQVPTALS
-431 DIYNDP
+431 EIYSSPDN
-437 KVYAEKNAQV
+437 YASAPENKKI
-447 TSILYDGKNGV
+447 TTKLYDGENGISGADKDV
-458 GGGSPDIYGP
+458 AGP
-468 YTGESRSTWTQSLS
+468 YEGESRTTWTQSLN
-482 LPSDSKIMKAT
+482 LPSDSSIMKAT
-493 KCYVIAATGEDK
+493 KYYIIAASGCDK
-505 DNVEFIS
+505 DNVDMIS
-512 ANNKYNGFEA
+512 LNYKYNGFIA
-522 QATGVPPSVTINEPK
+522 QATGVPPTVTIKEPEK
-537 TDFISNNPQDIL
+537 DSISNAENEIL
-549 TVKGIIKSDE
+549 IFKGDVISEE
-559 GTAVNDASY
+559 GTAINDVSY
-568 EIYVYDVTNNNTL
+568 EISVYDTL
-581 LGTIKNRDTNSD
+581 EKNKFLGTIKNIDSAGNRSD
-593 DNGSMKITGTLGV
+593 SLKVNGTLGE
-606 DSEVS
+606 SPSVS
-611 FEIDASKGTWYPEK
+611 FEIDATKGFWQSA
-625 DASKDG
+625 DGISIDG
-631 TKPSEGNVFKYVI
+631 TKPPLNSAYKYTLTVT
-644 SVSGVTDTTGK
+644 GVTDTKGT
-655 DSVTAQVDM
+655 DSISVTLDKKLPSAE
-664 LKPTASIEVSTLLS
+664 LEISTLLS
-678 NEKDGKTRENCVN
+678 NASGEKDNCVN

-703 DKIASAWAEILDS
+703 DKIASAWAEISDS
-716 KGNVTKSD
+716 NGNVKKSD

-783 NADKTFTGKPSLS
+783 NADKNFKDKPSLS

-804 NVIIGAVSDDDG
+804 NVLIGAVSDDDG
-816 ISSIEYVIDEGTE
+816 ISSIEYVIDDGTE

-835 IDMSGKTPTSK
+835 IEMSGKTPTSK

-877 ISSDLQ
+877 ISNGLENVS
-883 NIQTPVKSSD
+883 TPVKSND

-946 PIIYRYAIDSTRN
+946 PVIYRYAIDSTRN
-959 EKKYGSKDAP
+959 EKKYGSKDEP
-969 QEIPVS
+969 KEIPVS
-975 ENGTWTDTIETYDN
+975 EDGTWTDTIQTYDN
-989 GDDFEYCAINEYER
+989 GDDFEYCATDEYER

-1010 FRIDSVNPT
+1010 FRIDSVPPK
-1019 ITLTTPSEDTVYI
+1019 ISLTTPSEDTVYI
-1032 GETTLYSFRGTA
+1032 GETTLYSFLGTA
-1044 DDPKEVDGKTVD
+1044 DDPVKVGETTVD

-1071 GTEIETKKVDSSTQ
+1071 GTEIETKTVDSSTQ
-1085 WNININ
+1085 WNINID
-1091 FSDYKKDDEIDVSKI
+1091 FSDYKKNDKIDVSKI
-1106 KFRSVDVGGLK
+1106 EFRSVDGGGLK
-1117 SVEVSKNIVIDK
+1117 SVDAVSKNIVIDK
-1129 IAPSITVV
+1129 IAPEIKFTI
-1137 VKHNGT
+1137 NGT
-1143 EVVPVQNTYYTKS
+1143 EKTDS
-1156 EPEAEIT
+1156 ETLYISKDPDFIFE
-1163 VFDENLETVTPTKGT
+1163 VSDENLDFTSLQCPVPLTWNKTEETTNSVKYK
-1178 LTITNPSKTNPVYK
+1178 ITGFATDDVASVSKTY
-1192 LSGITETGEY
+1192 SFT
-1202 VISATDKAG
+1202 AQDKAG
-1211 RVTSY
+1211 RITVKTLNVYYDKEEPVIEEPSVTPIASKENDATEYVNGIIKLKGTVSDNDKVSSTEVILKQNDTDVTS
-1216 TLNIYVDGSAPSVE
+1216 TEGAL
-1230 ITSVSP
+1230 
-1236 VVESNAKKNVNGKIT
+1236 K
-1251 VTGTSSD
+1251 
-1258 DDKIVSTILYINDNA
+1258 L
-1273 VTNADGTAISGRGVT
+1273 VTNTGDR
-1288 VNSYQNSGMR
+1288 
-1298 VSYEI
+1298 YEYTI
-1303 DTTVKD
+1303 DTNKLT
-1309 GENDIYSDKSDIKI
+1309 DKTPLEII
-1323 ALVSTDRAGNTS
+1323 IESTDRAGNVIPKTKTVQ
-1335 IASDSNSKIYYVDQ
+1335 IDQ
-1349 DTDKPVLKFSNGDV
+1349 DTDKPVLKFNNGDETV
-1363 TITDESTIQVGKNLF
+1363 IDENNIKVGTNLF

-1387 NVSDDDGIQSVS
+1387 NVSDDDGVKSVS
-1399 LVVDGGTSAEKTEP
+1399 LVVDGGSPVE
-1413 LLTAGKSTTWSTS
+1413 LLTDGKSTTWSYSLDVSSLDVS
-1426 KDISEYG
+1426 KYG

-1439 KFTIT
+1439 KFTIC

-1453 PEGESDTIKIAFDD
+1453 PESNATIKIAYDD

-1480 AYTQGCFAPAEFT
+1480 AYTQGCFAPADFT

-1500 SSGTVKIYYKE
+1500 SSGKVTIYY
-1511 GETET
+1511 TST
-1516 EVDSSESC
+1516 EVDTVDACE
-1524 TESQNW
+1524 TESQSW
-1530 THNISGETSG
+1530 THEISGETSG
-1540 NAKTRTYIAR
+1540 NNKTRTYTAR

-1567 IKPEFISDYISISGE
+1567 ISPIFISDYISISGE
-1582 TSAGSKTYNL
+1582 TSTGSQSYNL
-1592 NSYNS
+1592 SSYNS
-1597 SDVWFT
+1597 SDIWFT

-1613 SGGKKPVTEE
+1613 SGGNKPVTEE

-1639 LQPGTNNTF
+1639 LQPGANNAF

-1656 TEDEYSKTITLTATD
+1656 TKAEPSKGITLTATD
-1671 EAGNISSPLQFTVN
+1671 EAGNSSSPLNFTVN
-1685 VDKDSP
+1685 VDKDP
-1691 EITTKALYTENP
+1691 PKITTKDLYTENP
-1703 EGNPGAQTLTNNS
+1703 GAQALTNNS

-1735 VSKIEVYKTAAMKD
+1735 VSKVEVYKTAAMKD
-1749 LIGSFTVDSPSK
+1749 LIGSFTVNSPSK
-1761 DNVEGIIEID
+1761 GNVEGIIEIN
-1771 ISSFESKEYDF
+1771 ISNFESKEYDF

-1826 IEGTISDLNPRA
+1826 IEGTISDLNPPA
-1838 SNSDWNWHLK
+1838 SNSDWNWALK
-1848 VKKPGESSFT
+1848 VKKPGESLFT
-1858 DITNSVS
+1858 DITNSIL
-1865 FDTSLSAGSFK
+1865 FDTSLSTGSFK
-1876 ISGIDTTQI
+1876 ISGIDTTKI
-1885 GKGNAEFLVIA
+1885 GEGNAKFLVIA

-1945 TISDDDGIEKLE
+1945 TISDDDGVEKLE

-1988 GNNAID
+1988 GNNGID
-1994 GDYKLYFR
+1994 GDYYLYFR
-2002 ITDNA
+2002 VNDKAGGT
-2007 SGVFTSSDTELS
+2007 FTSLNAETSDATA
-2019 DSTKKLSCP
+2019 KLSCP

-2034 QNEVCS
+2034 SREVCS
-2040 AVSFSIDTYP
+2040 KIPFSIDTVP
-2050 PAIDIVQYRISSD
+2050 PSINIVQYKISSD
-2063 NSAWSAWA
+2063 NAAWSEWTE
-2071 DLGQNTIFGGT
+2071 LSHNTIFGGV
-2082 EKRYFQFRLEAHDTV
+2082 EKRYIKFRFEAHDTV
-2097 TAQEN
+2097 TAQDA
-2102 LVVSANISGTDK
+2102 LVVTVNISGKET
-2114 NFSTTD
+2114 FSTPNKT
-2120 GKITL
+2120 ITL
-2125 NSTGEQYNGYYYFE
+2125 NNSGDKYDDYYYFE
-2139 TSVIDASSKIATGSY
+2139 TASLNAEELATGSY
-2154 TLGFDAKDKAEKP
+2154 TFSFDAKDKAEKP

-2228 SPENVAGSSFGE
+2228 LPENVAGSSFGE
-2240 QWESSSLESSGLWEF
+2240 QWESSSLEASGLWEF
-2255 EIKSDNLCET
+2255 EINSDNICEN

-2287 FSLPLWFKIVDNVG
+2287 FSLPLWFKIVDEVG
-2301 NSTFKTENHIRY
+2301 NFAYKTGNFIRY
-2313 NPDADKPRVSI
+2313 NPDADKPRVSM

-2329 NVKDSARDFSY
+2329 NVKDGEFSY
-2340 VVMGGTVRFTGTA
+2340 VIMGGTVRFTGTA
-2353 TDDEGIEGVY
+2353 EDDEGIEGVY
-2363 LQFDMDGDGEYENGE
+2363 LQFDMNGDEIYENGE
-2378 NIGGCPYDYDSTV
+2378 NINGCPYDYASTV
-2391 VKIPQSTELGV
+2391 VPIPHSNANERGV

-2408 SWNYSLKISSLEG
+2408 SWNYSLKISNLDG
-2421 LLYSEA
+2421 LLYSPE
-2427 NQYKTLNVRVVA
+2427 NKKTLNVRVVA
-2439 VDTGTDKQLVG
+2439 VDTGTADAPLVG
-2450 AWSEPIHISVN
+2450 AWSEAVHISVN
-2461 KDIPAFETVKISQ
+2461 KDVPAFETVRLSQ
-2474 YDTNTPAQIL
+2474 FNGSGSVI
-2484 KTVDYEDDKFISGEN
+2484 KTIDYEDDKFISGEN

-2504 KVSSNAGISLVDVTD
+2504 KISSNAGISEVDVTD
-2519 SSGNDIGKIEIS
+2519 LSGNSI
-2531 TSGGTI
+2531 GTI
-2537 SITDNNNYILT
+2537 SIDTTSGIQITDNNNFINDKT
-2548 KKEENGQITELEYKI
+2548 ISGGNITELEYKI
-2563 SVSTE
+2563 PVSTE

-2583 EKSNYS
+2583 KKSNYS

-2666 VPETVTEQN
+2666 VPENITEQN

-2686 GSSNKENRTD
+2686 GATNKENRTD
-2696 ITVDSPSDGKVYVN
+2696 ITESNKTDGKVYIN
-2710 SDELPVLYTTQISIN
+2710 SDGLPVLYTTQISIN

-2770 DSECETSSTEA
+2770 DSECETSSAEA

-2951 EEGKNLSSPK
+2951 EAGKNLSSPK

-2983 DTSAT
+2983 DTSET

-3018 NVQLKQDIIDN
+3018 NVQLKQDVIDN

-3044 SDNSLYKNSLDNG
+3044 SDNSLYENSLDNG
-3057 HIELEGDLD
+3057 HIELEGDLN
-3066 FENTPFTNADGERD
+3066 FENTPFTNADGEYD

-3131 VQAAF
+3131 VQTAF

-3147 SAKLESDGWSFET
+3147 GATLESDGWSFET

-3178 DTARIST
+3178 DTARISK

-3195 MAVDHVNTDDNKS
+3195 MAVDHVNTDANKS

-3213 IVVTGSGQTDTS
+3213 IVVTDSGQTDTS

-3239 PYITELITT
+3239 PYIKRLDTT
-3248 LSGIETKNHSVYG
+3248 LTDLEVLNPSVYG
-3261 RTASGRYPV
+3261 RSALGKYPV
-3270 YFYTKDANGNSNVSE
+3270 YYYRKTTSGGVNAETITLQGFNISGGTVTFNGSATGKIDSNNAISIPENAKSGEISISVNTISSLNNKNADVEYNKQPNGQNNNILTDNVELAIWEINSKAAISKAGELSEVVMHVNPANGMLGFAFAHSQDLASYPNGTTSSYQTWITDWTGVNQIGFIYDQKGNMYGTNGGTDTYTPAKKTGRFGLISSLWGTIATVSASSDALSGYTGDKRLRLEYLGYWGNNTAYASNVNRFAKGDCSQFATTDNGNYTNLYIIYYDNTLGELKFRAGSYNTITHPVPNGGCFSQGSVSFGDFADDAWQQSCSERNNYNPTYAHTSIISNVKSGANGNSNAKPGTYYS
-3285 KISVVGFNIAKGSQ
+3285 IAAIKG
-3299 IIFTKNDVTT
+3299 
-3309 TLDSDLS
+3309 
-3316 FQLPENAVSGKIE
+3316 G
-3329 ISVNSIKNL
+3329 
-3338 NNINNKNAKGSYE
+3338 
-3351 DVASDSLYDNY
+3351 ASDGS
-3362 KNYYNR
+3362 
-3368 QPNNVNNDL
+3368 
-3377 LEDDVELAIWGINS
+3377 DVV
-3391 KSAVSPEGVVSEAT
+3391 SAV
-3405 MHINPS
+3405 
-3411 DGQLGFSFSSG
+3411 
-3422 NYGYYPYGVDHN
+3422 
-3434 GNVQKTSLQFWCRDY
+3434 W
-3449 TPVNTIRFVYDNQ
+3449 YDE
-3462 GHMFGVHAGTDT
+3462 T
-3474 NNPRVARF
+3474 N
-3482 RLVSSVWGPSSTING
+3482 
-3497 GDSDWLCAYSANKAL
+3497 
-3512 RLEYMANYKSSDQS
+3512 KS
-3526 YVMNGTRFQFHPQL
+3526 
-3540 AANAVSSSQT
+3540 
-3550 NLYLMYYDSL
+3550 
-3560 TNELRFRA
+3560 
-3568 GAMNTSEAF
+3568 
-3577 SANTSTF
+3577 
-3584 AQNIKASFNDFYD
+3584 
-3597 DAYDGAAG
+3597 
-3605 DKRTS
+3605 
-3610 IYVTNYNHVSVLA
+3610 
-3623 SSATNTGSSPYAPGE
+3623 
-3638 RYAIAVVPGSPD
+3638 
-3650 TVVAV
+3650 
-3655 WCDDIHKTLW
+3655 LW
-3665 YSYLTDPITNNHQNV
+3665 YSYIENPLQNAGKRDANGAV
-3680 DPTTHVNKSWS
+3680 S
-3691 TPVAILDG
+3691 TEWAKPVPLLKG
-3699 NSGGYAAIAVDS
+3699 NAGESCAIATDE
-3711 DKHIHIASY
+3711 DGHIHIAAY
-3720 SKERTGSL
+3720 SRSNAGSL
-3728 VYTYLDSYNSATSDY
+3728 YYIYLDKYNSSFNSSKNLVK
-3743 IKKHSVFVDSY
+3743 IDSY
-3754 GATGQYITIDFAKD
+3754 GSTGQYITMEVAKD
-3768 STGTRYIPYI
+3768 SNGNNIPYI
-3778 GYLMTSLQ
+3778 GYWMNSMS
-3786 YPKYAYLVDVNSA
+3786 YPKYTYLVDT
-3799 VENSSN
+3799 SSSEKGTYY
-3805 WIPKPG
+3805 PKAG
-3811 TDSENMYTGAW
+3811 VDDLNLYTGAW
-3822 ESVILPTENK
+3822 ESIMLPTSSSI
-3832 FLLDDICIGVFRKS
+3832 LLDDINIGLYRYLK
-3846 DGNLQNIPIK
+3846 DENGHKKGEIREIP
-3856 TGDNICGGNGTSN
+3856 TRTESAGDVNGIAGGNGTSN
-3869 PVIGYG
+3869 PIIAYG
-3875 INYAGQG
+3875 ITETGAG
-3882 YIETAQLK
+3882 YVETAQLK

>member
-152 NSPGSTETETSY
+152 NSPGSTDTETSY

-228 RYNSIYDSKTG
+228 RYNNIYDSQKG

-265 YNRSAD
+265 YNRSSD
-271 AGQTVSSDGNT
+271 AGQPVSSDGNT

-437 KVYAEKNAQV
+437 KAYAEKNAQV

-522 QATGVPPSVTINEPK
+522 QATGVPPTVTISKPK
-537 TDFISNNPQDIL
+537 ADSISNNPQDII
-549 TVKGIIKSDE
+549 TVKGTIKSDE

-678 NEKDGKTRENCVN
+678 NATGEKDNCVN

-703 DKIASAWAEILDS
+703 DKIASTWAEISDS

-739 TSLSDNTE
+739 TLLSDNTE

-760 KGSSSEQKIYVDQS
+760 EGSSSEQKIYVDQS

-816 ISSIEYVIDEGTE
+816 ISSIEYVIDEDTE

-835 IDMSGKTPTSK
+835 IEMSGKTPTSK

-893 ETGVSNM
+893 KTGVSNM

-921 GENISYSITGTAGDG
+921 GENISYSITGNAGDG
-936 SGLKKNSEGN
+936 SELKKNSEGN

-975 ENGTWTDTIETYDN
+975 EDGTWTDKIQTYDN
-989 GDDFEYCAINEYER
+989 GDDFEYCAKDEYER

-1010 FRIDSVNPT
+1010 FRIDSVPPK
-1019 ITLTTPSEDTVYI
+1019 ITLTNPSEDTVYI

-1056 SSGISGIEYTVYDSN
+1056 SSGISGIEYTVYDSD
-1071 GTEIETKKVDSSTQ
+1071 GTKIETKTVDSSTE

-1091 FSDYKKDDEIDVSKI
+1091 FSDYKKDDKIDVSKI
-1106 KFRSVDVGGLK
+1106 EFRSVDVGGLK
-1117 SVEVSKNIVIDK
+1117 SDAVSKNIVIDK
-1129 IAPSITVV
+1129 IAPEIKFTIDGDEKTDSETIYIS
-1137 VKHNGT
+1137 KDPDFIF
-1143 EVVPVQNTYYTKS
+1143 EVS
-1156 EPEAEIT
+1156 
-1163 VFDENLETVTPTKGT
+1163 DENLDFTSLQCPVPLTWNKTEETTNSVKYK
-1178 LTITNPSKTNPVYK
+1178 ITGFATDDVASVSKTY
-1192 LSGITETGEY
+1192 SFT
-1202 VISATDKAG
+1202 AQDKAG
-1211 RVTSY
+1211 RITVK
-1216 TLNIYVDGSAPSVE
+1216 TLNVYYDKEEPVIEEP
-1230 ITSVSP
+1230 SVSP
-1236 VVESNAKKNVNGKIT
+1236 IASKENDATEYVNGIIKLKGT
-1251 VTGTSSD
+1251 VSDNDKVSSTR
-1258 DDKIVSTILYINDNA
+1258 VILKQNDND
-1273 VTNADGTAISGRGVT
+1273 VTSTEGALPL
-1288 VNSYQNSGMR
+1288 VNNTGDR
-1298 VSYEI
+1298 YEYTI
-1303 DTTVKD
+1303 DTTKLTD
-1309 GENDIYSDKSDIKI
+1309 KTPLDIII
-1323 ALVSTDRAGNTS
+1323 ESTDRAGNVIQKTKTVQ
-1335 IASDSNSKIYYVDQ
+1335 IDQ
-1349 DTDKPVLKFSNGDV
+1349 DTDKPVLKFNNGD
-1363 TITDESTIQVGKNLF
+1363 TNCIDENNIKVGTNLF

-1387 NVSDDDGIQSVS
+1387 NVSDDDGVKSVS
-1399 LVVDGGTSAEKTEP
+1399 LNIDGNELNPP
-1413 LLTAGKSTTWSTS
+1413 LLTDGQSTTWSYSLDVS
-1426 KDISEYG
+1426 KYG

-1439 KFTIT
+1439 KFTIC

-1453 PEGESDTIKIAFDD
+1453 PESDAAIKIAYDD

-1511 GETET
+1511 GGTET
-1516 EVDSSESC
+1516 QVSEIGSC

-1530 THNISGETSG
+1530 THGISGETSG
-1540 NAKTRTYIAR
+1540 NNKTRNYIAR

-1567 IKPEFISDYISISGE
+1567 IKPVFISDYISISGE

-1613 SGGKKPVTEE
+1613 SGENKPVTEE

-1631 VGDDIVST
+1631 VDNDIVST
-1639 LQPGTNNTF
+1639 LQPGANNTF

-1656 TEDEYSKTITLTATD
+1656 TEAEYSKTITLTATD

-1691 EITTKALYTENP
+1691 EITTKDLYTENP

-1761 DNVEGIIEID
+1761 GNVEGIIEID

-1826 IEGTISDLNPRA
+1826 IEGTISDLNPPA

-1848 VKKPGESSFT
+1848 VKKPGEISFT
-1858 DITNSVS
+1858 DITVS

-1876 ISGIDTTQI
+1876 ISGIDTTKI
-1885 GKGNAEFLVIA
+1885 GEGNAEFLVIA

-1971 WKEVTLNGANW
+1971 WKEVTLNGSNW

-1988 GNNAID
+1988 GNNNID
-1994 GDYKLYFR
+1994 GDYYLYFR
-2002 ITDNA
+2002 VNDKAGGT
-2007 SGVFTSSDTELS
+2007 FTSLNAETSDATA
-2019 DSTKKLSCP
+2019 KLSCP

-2034 QNEVCS
+2034 SGEVCS
-2040 AVSFSIDTYP
+2040 KIPFSIDTVP
-2050 PAIDIVQYRISSD
+2050 PSINIVQYKISSD
-2063 NSAWSAWA
+2063 NAAWSEWTE
-2071 DLGQNTIFGGT
+2071 LSHNTIFGGV
-2082 EKRYFQFRLEAHDTV
+2082 EKRYIKFRFEAHDTV
-2097 TAQEN
+2097 TAQDA
-2102 LVVSANISGTDK
+2102 LVVTVNISGKET
-2114 NFSTTD
+2114 FSTKDST
-2120 GKITL
+2120 ITL
-2125 NSTGEQYNGYYYFE
+2125 NISGDKYGDYYYFE
-2139 TSVIDASSKIATGSY
+2139 TNSLDAEDLATGSY
-2154 TLGFDAKDKAEKP
+2154 TFSFDAKDKAEKP

-2228 SPENVAGSSFGE
+2228 LPENVAGSSFGE

-2255 EIKSDNLCET
+2255 EINSDNICEK

-2287 FSLPLWFKIVDNVG
+2287 FSLPLWFKIVDVVG
-2301 NSTFKTENHIRY
+2301 NVAYKTGNFIRY
-2313 NPDADKPRVSI
+2313 NPDADKPRVSM

-2329 NVKDSARDFSY
+2329 NVKDGEFNY
-2340 VVMGGTVRFTGTA
+2340 VIMGGTVRFTGTA
-2353 TDDEGIEGVY
+2353 EDDEGIAGVY
-2363 LQFDMDGDGEYENGE
+2363 LQFDMNGDGIFENGE
-2378 NIGGCPYDYDSTV
+2378 NISGCPYDYASTV
-2391 VKIPQSTELGV
+2391 VPIPHSTSNERGV

-2408 SWNYSLKISSLEG
+2408 SWNYSLKISNLDG
-2421 LLYSEA
+2421 LLYSPE
-2427 NQYKTLNVRVVA
+2427 NKKTLNVRVVA
-2439 VDTGTDKQLVG
+2439 VDTGTADAPLVG
-2450 AWSEPIHISVN
+2450 AWSEAVHISVN
-2461 KDIPAFETVKISQ
+2461 KDVPAFETVRLSQ
-2474 YDTNTPAQIL
+2474 FDGSGSVI
-2484 KTVDYEDDKFISGEN
+2484 KTIDYEDDKFISGEN

-2504 KVSSNAGISLVDVTD
+2504 KISSNAGISEVDVTD
-2519 SSGNDIGKIEIS
+2519 LSGNSI
-2531 TSGGTI
+2531 GTI
-2537 SITDNNNYILT
+2537 SIDTTSGIQITDNNNFINDKT
-2548 KKEENGQITELEYKI
+2548 ISGGNITELEYKI
-2563 SVSTE
+2563 PVSTE

-2583 EKSNYS
+2583 KKSNYS

-2666 VPETVTEQN
+2666 VPENITEQN

-2686 GSSNKENRTD
+2686 GATNKENRTD
-2696 ITVDSPSDGKVYVN
+2696 ITESNKTDGKVYIN
-2710 SDELPVLYTTQISIN
+2710 SDGLPVLYTTQISIN

-2919 SVWTIKNNLQVEPEF
+2919 SVWTIKNNLQIEPEF

-2983 DTSAT
+2983 DTSEP

-3066 FENTPFTNADGERD
+3066 FENTPFTNADGEYD

-3131 VQAAF
+3131 VQTAF

-3147 SAKLESDGWSFET
+3147 SATLESDGWSFET

-3195 MAVDHVNTDDNKS
+3195 MAVDHVNTDTNKS

-3213 IVVTGSGQTDTS
+3213 IVVTDSGQTDTS

-3239 PYITELITT
+3239 PYITEVETS
-3248 LSGIETKNHSVYG
+3248 LSILKKKNPSVYT
-3261 RTASGRYPV
+3261 RTALGHYSV
-3270 YFYTKDANGNSNVSE
+3270 ASNEEVT
-3285 KISVVGFNIAKGSQ
+3285 INGFN
-3299 IIFTKNDVTT
+3299 
-3309 TLDSDLS
+3309 LDNYTVSIS
-3316 FQLPENAVSGKIE
+3316 TISSSREFAVK
-3329 ISVNSIKNL
+3329 VNNVESL
-3338 NNINNKNAKGSYE
+3338 NNKNRNDARGSYE
-3351 DVASDSLYDNY
+3351 KVNTVSTGDYLVYS
-3362 KNYYNR
+3362 NYYNR
-3368 QPNNVNNDL
+3368 QPNNDNNNLLTDDIYFDIWQFDSEAIKPISGGVDQPVMKIDPKTGAIGMAFANGALYFSMGGTVSSETYSSQYWMGSYDFFTSVGFAYDDL
-3377 LEDDVELAIWGINS
+3377 GYSYGSAAGGDCNSSEGDAYCFVTSRWGIGAHGQRGSYDGANTLRLERISHKDSSGNITINKQRVKSPSFITSVHNTDYTNVYLAYYDDTNDEIRFKAGRTNS
-3391 KSAVSPEGVVSEAT
+3391 KSKGTFGMFSDSATSSAGTTRTENVKYVNLLAGGDTGRSAGEYVSLGVKPGTA
-3405 MHINPS
+3405 
-3411 DGQLGFSFSSG
+3411 
-3422 NYGYYPYGVDHN
+3422 
-3434 GNVQKTSLQFWCRDY
+3434 
-3449 TPVNTIRFVYDNQ
+3449 YDND
-3462 GHMFGVHAGTDT
+3462 V
-3474 NNPRVARF
+3474 
-3482 RLVSSVWGPSSTING
+3482 
-3497 GDSDWLCAYSANKAL
+3497 
-3512 RLEYMANYKSSDQS
+3512 
-3526 YVMNGTRFQFHPQL
+3526 
-3540 AANAVSSSQT
+3540 
-3550 NLYLMYYDSL
+3550 
-3560 TNELRFRA
+3560 
-3568 GAMNTSEAF
+3568 
-3577 SANTSTF
+3577 
-3584 AQNIKASFNDFYD
+3584 
-3597 DAYDGAAG
+3597 
-3605 DKRTS
+3605 
-3610 IYVTNYNHVSVLA
+3610 
-3623 SSATNTGSSPYAPGE
+3623 
-3638 RYAIAVVPGSPD
+3638 
-3650 TVVAV
+3650 VVAV
-3655 WCDDIHKTLW
+3655 WYDSVNRCLK
-3665 YSYLTDPITNNHQNV
+3665 YAYNTN
-3680 DPTTHVNKSWS
+3680 PLGSSKGS
-3691 TPVAILDG
+3691 
-3699 NSGGYAAIAVDS
+3699 NSGSEWIGVETVFTDEMKNAGEYCQVIVD
-3711 DKHIHIASY
+3711 KNGGIHIAAY
-3720 SKERTGSL
+3720 DPLNLDL
-3728 VYTYLDSYNSATSDY
+3728 VYAYKSAYDITGFQTCIVDGNGVVGTNLTLD
-3743 IKKHSVFVDSY
+3743 V
-3754 GATGQYITIDFAKD
+3754 AKVNGVW
-3768 STGTRYIPYI
+3768 TPYI
-3778 GYLMTSLQ
+3778 GYYATSCVK
-3786 YPKYAYLVDVNSA
+3786 PKLAYKISSGNA
-3799 VENSSN
+3799 VS
-3805 WIPKPG
+3805 G
-3811 TDSENMYTGAW
+3811 TIDDMLTGAW
-3822 ESVILPTENK
+3822 ECAVVPTSSYITLGSQGNNK
-3832 FLLDDICIGVFRKS
+3832 MNVGVWKDVSTWELKNSITGTKKS
-3846 DGNLQNIPIK
+3846 NHSGSGYSSTCND
-3856 TGDNICGGNGTSN
+3856 TVWGNGTKN
-3869 PVIGYG
+3869 PVMGYAIKISG
-3875 INYAGQG
+3875 SSC

>member
-152 NSPGSTETETSY
+152 NSPGSTDTETSY

-228 RYNSIYDSKTG
+228 RYNNIYDSQKG

-265 YNRSAD
+265 YNRSSD
-271 AGQTVSSDGNT
+271 AGQPVSSDGNT

-437 KVYAEKNAQV
+437 KAYAEKNAQV

-522 QATGVPPSVTINEPK
+522 QATGVPPSVTIKEPK

-549 TVKGIIKSDE
+549 TVKGTIKSDE

-703 DKIASAWAEILDS
+703 DKIASAWAEISDS

-747 YSVKVYAL
+747 YSVKIYAL

-816 ISSIEYVIDEGTE
+816 ISSIEYVIDKGTE
-829 NEIRGT
+829 NEISGT

-854 LPKGGTETVISSGD
+854 LPKGGKETVISSGD
-868 HTLSIFATD
+868 HTLSIVATD
-877 ISSDLQ
+877 ISSGLQ
-883 NIQTPVKSSD
+883 NIPTPVKSSD
-893 ETGVSNM
+893 ETGVSKM
-900 KFGYDDDVPSL
+900 AFGYDDDVPSL

-921 GENISYSITGTAGDG
+921 GGNSSYSITGNAGDG

-946 PIIYRYAIDSTRN
+946 LVIYRYAIDSTRHN
-959 EKKYGSKDAP
+959 EKYGSKKVP

-975 ENGTWTDTIETYDN
+975 EDGNWTDPIQTDGN
-989 GDDFEYCAINEYER
+989 GDEFEYCAIDKYDR

-1010 FRIDSVNPT
+1010 FRIDSEKPT

-1044 DDPKEVDGKTVD
+1044 DDPKEITEIVDGKEVTKKVD

-1071 GTEIETKKVDSSTQ
+1071 GTEIETKTVDSSTE

-1091 FSDYKKDDEIDVSKI
+1091 FSDYKKDDKIDVSKI
-1106 KFRSVDVGGLK
+1106 EFRSVDVGGLK
-1117 SVEVSKNIVIDK
+1117 SVAVSKNIVIDK
-1129 IAPSITVV
+1129 AAPSITVV

-1163 VFDENLETVTPTKGT
+1163 VSDENLKTVTPTKGT
-1178 LTITNPSKTNPVYK
+1178 LTITNPSETNPVYK
-1192 LSGITETGEY
+1192 LSDITETGEY

-1335 IASDSNSKIYYVDQ
+1335 IASKIYYVDQ
-1349 DTDKPVLKFSNGDV
+1349 DTDKPVLEFSNGDETV
-1363 TITDESTIQVGKNLF
+1363 IDENKIKVGTNLF

-1387 NVSDDDGIQSVS
+1387 NVSDDDGIQSV
-1399 LVVDGGTSAEKTEP
+1399 LLNIDGNSES
-1413 LLTAGKSTTWSTS
+1413 LLTDGKSTTWSTS
-1426 KDISEYG
+1426 RDVSKYG

-1467 DVPEISV
+1467 DVPSV
-1474 TKFNET
+1474 SVIKFVNGNNEVT
-1480 AYTQGCFAPAEFT
+1480 YTEGCFAPVTFT

-1511 GETET
+1511 GGTET
-1516 EVDSSESC
+1516 PVSEIGSC

-1530 THNISGETSG
+1530 THDISGETSG
-1540 NAKTRTYIAR
+1540 NNKTRNYIAR

-1567 IKPEFISDYISISGE
+1567 IKPVFISDYISISGE

-1613 SGGKKPVTEE
+1613 SGENKPVTEE

-1631 VGDDIVST
+1631 VDNDIVST
-1639 LQPGTNNTF
+1639 LQPGANNTF

-1656 TEDEYSKTITLTATD
+1656 TEAEYSKTITLTATD

-1691 EITTKALYTENP
+1691 EITTKDLYTENP

-1761 DNVEGIIEID
+1761 GNVEGIIEID

-1826 IEGTISDLNPRA
+1826 IEGTISDLNPPA

-1848 VKKPGESSFT
+1848 VKKPGEISFT
-1858 DITNSVS
+1858 DITVS

-1876 ISGIDTTQI
+1876 ISGIDTTKI
-1885 GKGNAEFLVIA
+1885 GEGNAEFLVIA

-1971 WKEVTLNGANW
+1971 WKEVTLNGSNW

-1988 GNNAID
+1988 GNNNID
-1994 GDYKLYFR
+1994 GDYYLYFR
-2002 ITDNA
+2002 VNDKAGGT
-2007 SGVFTSSDTELS
+2007 FTSLNAETSDATA
-2019 DSTKKLSCP
+2019 KLSCP

-2034 QNEVCS
+2034 SGEVCS
-2040 AVSFSIDTYP
+2040 KIPFSIDTVP
-2050 PAIDIVQYRISSD
+2050 PSINIVQYKISSD
-2063 NSAWSAWA
+2063 NAAWSEWTE
-2071 DLGQNTIFGGT
+2071 LSHNTIFGGV
-2082 EKRYFQFRLEAHDTV
+2082 EKRYIKFRFEAHDTV
-2097 TAQEN
+2097 TAQDA
-2102 LVVSANISGTDK
+2102 LVVTVNISGKET
-2114 NFSTTD
+2114 FSTKDST
-2120 GKITL
+2120 ITL
-2125 NSTGEQYNGYYYFE
+2125 NISGDKYGDYYYFE
-2139 TSVIDASSKIATGSY
+2139 TNSLDAEDLATGSY
-2154 TLGFDAKDKAEKP
+2154 TFSFDAKDKAEKP

-2228 SPENVAGSSFGE
+2228 LPENVAGSSFGE

-2255 EIKSDNLCET
+2255 EINSDNICEK

-2287 FSLPLWFKIVDNVG
+2287 FSLPLWFKIVDVVG
-2301 NSTFKTENHIRY
+2301 NVAYKTGNFIRY
-2313 NPDADKPRVSI
+2313 NPDADKPRVSM

-2329 NVKDSARDFSY
+2329 NVKDGEFNY
-2340 VVMGGTVRFTGTA
+2340 VIMGGTVRFTGTA
-2353 TDDEGIEGVY
+2353 EDDEGIAGVY
-2363 LQFDMDGDGEYENGE
+2363 LQFDMNGDGIFENGE
-2378 NIGGCPYDYDSTV
+2378 NISGCPYDYASTV
-2391 VKIPQSTELGV
+2391 VPIPHSTSNERGV

-2408 SWNYSLKISSLEG
+2408 SWNYSLKISNLDG
-2421 LLYSEA
+2421 LLYSPE
-2427 NQYKTLNVRVVA
+2427 NKKTLNVRVVA
-2439 VDTGTDKQLVG
+2439 VDTGTADAPLVG
-2450 AWSEPIHISVN
+2450 AWSEAVHISVN
-2461 KDIPAFETVKISQ
+2461 KDVPAFETVRLSQ
-2474 YDTNTPAQIL
+2474 FDGSGSVI
-2484 KTVDYEDDKFISGEN
+2484 KTIDYEDDKFISGEN

-2504 KVSSNAGISLVDVTD
+2504 KISSNAGISEVDVTD
-2519 SSGNDIGKIEIS
+2519 LSGNSI
-2531 TSGGTI
+2531 GTI
-2537 SITDNNNYILT
+2537 SIDTTSGIQITDNNNFINDKT
-2548 KKEENGQITELEYKI
+2548 ISGGNITELEYKI
-2563 SVSTE
+2563 PVSTE

-2583 EKSNYS
+2583 KKSNYS

-2666 VPETVTEQN
+2666 VPENITEQN

-2686 GSSNKENRTD
+2686 GATNKENRTD
-2696 ITVDSPSDGKVYVN
+2696 ITESNKTDGKVYIN
-2710 SDELPVLYTTQISIN
+2710 SDGLPVLYTTQISIN

-2919 SVWTIKNNLQVEPEF
+2919 SVWTIKNNLQIEPEF

-2983 DTSAT
+2983 DTSEP

-3066 FENTPFTNADGERD
+3066 FENTPFTNADGEYD

-3131 VQAAF
+3131 VQTAF

-3147 SAKLESDGWSFET
+3147 SATLESDGWSFET

-3195 MAVDHVNTDDNKS
+3195 MAVDHVNTDTNKS

-3213 IVVTGSGQTDTS
+3213 IVVTDSGQTDTS

-3239 PYITELITT
+3239 PYITEVETS
-3248 LSGIETKNHSVYG
+3248 LSILKKKNPSVYT
-3261 RTASGRYPV
+3261 RTALGHYSV
-3270 YFYTKDANGNSNVSE
+3270 ASNEEVT
-3285 KISVVGFNIAKGSQ
+3285 INGFN
-3299 IIFTKNDVTT
+3299 
-3309 TLDSDLS
+3309 LDNYTVSIS
-3316 FQLPENAVSGKIE
+3316 TISSSREFAVK
-3329 ISVNSIKNL
+3329 VNNVESL
-3338 NNINNKNAKGSYE
+3338 NNKNRNDARGSYE
-3351 DVASDSLYDNY
+3351 KVNTVSTGDYLVYS
-3362 KNYYNR
+3362 NYYNR
-3368 QPNNVNNDL
+3368 QPNNDNNNLLTDDIYFDIWQFDSEAIKPISGGVDQPVMKIDPKTGAIGMAFANGALYFSMGGTVSSETYSSQYWMGSYDFFTSVGFAYDDL
-3377 LEDDVELAIWGINS
+3377 GYSYGSAAGGDCNSSEGDAYCFVTSRWGIGAHGQRGSYDGANTLRLERISHKDSSGNITINKQRVKSPSFITSVHNTDYTNVYLAYYDDTNDEIRFKAGRTNS
-3391 KSAVSPEGVVSEAT
+3391 KSKGTFGMFSDSATSSAGTTRTENVKYVNLLAGGDTGRSAGEYVSLGVKPGTA
-3405 MHINPS
+3405 
-3411 DGQLGFSFSSG
+3411 
-3422 NYGYYPYGVDHN
+3422 
-3434 GNVQKTSLQFWCRDY
+3434 
-3449 TPVNTIRFVYDNQ
+3449 YDND
-3462 GHMFGVHAGTDT
+3462 V
-3474 NNPRVARF
+3474 
-3482 RLVSSVWGPSSTING
+3482 
-3497 GDSDWLCAYSANKAL
+3497 
-3512 RLEYMANYKSSDQS
+3512 
-3526 YVMNGTRFQFHPQL
+3526 
-3540 AANAVSSSQT
+3540 
-3550 NLYLMYYDSL
+3550 
-3560 TNELRFRA
+3560 
-3568 GAMNTSEAF
+3568 
-3577 SANTSTF
+3577 
-3584 AQNIKASFNDFYD
+3584 
-3597 DAYDGAAG
+3597 
-3605 DKRTS
+3605 
-3610 IYVTNYNHVSVLA
+3610 
-3623 SSATNTGSSPYAPGE
+3623 
-3638 RYAIAVVPGSPD
+3638 
-3650 TVVAV
+3650 VVAV
-3655 WCDDIHKTLW
+3655 WYDSVNRCLK
-3665 YSYLTDPITNNHQNV
+3665 YAYNTN
-3680 DPTTHVNKSWS
+3680 PLGSSKGS
-3691 TPVAILDG
+3691 
-3699 NSGGYAAIAVDS
+3699 NSGSEWIGVETVFTDEMKNAGEYCQVIVDK
-3711 DKHIHIASY
+3711 DGGIHIAAY
-3720 SKERTGSL
+3720 DPLNLDL
-3728 VYTYLDSYNSATSDY
+3728 VYAYKSAYDITGFQTCIVDGNGVVGTNLTLD
-3743 IKKHSVFVDSY
+3743 V
-3754 GATGQYITIDFAKD
+3754 AKVNGVW
-3768 STGTRYIPYI
+3768 TPYI
-3778 GYLMTSLQ
+3778 GYYATSCVK
-3786 YPKYAYLVDVNSA
+3786 PKLAYKISSGNA
-3799 VENSSN
+3799 VS
-3805 WIPKPG
+3805 G
-3811 TDSENMYTGAW
+3811 TIDDMLTGAW
-3822 ESVILPTENK
+3822 ECAVVPTSSYITLGSQGNNK
-3832 FLLDDICIGVFRKS
+3832 MNVGVWKDVSTWELKNSITGTKKS
-3846 DGNLQNIPIK
+3846 NHSGSGYSSTCND
-3856 TGDNICGGNGTSN
+3856 TVWGNGTKN
-3869 PVIGYG
+3869 PVMGYAIKISG
-3875 INYAGQG
+3875 SSC

>member
-10 AVLFILLSVF
+10 TVLFILLSVF

-282 TCDVWLYDDIY
+282 TYDVWLYDDIY

-380 DGVLTLSPASKGGTI
+380 DGVLTLSPAAKGGTI

-437 KVYAEKNAQV
+437 KAYAEKNAQV

-522 QATGVPPSVTINEPK
+522 QATGVPPTVTISKPK
-537 TDFISNNPQDIL
+537 ADSISNNPQDII
-549 TVKGIIKSDE
+549 TVKGTIKSDE

-593 DNGSMKITGTLGV
+593 DDSSMKIIGTLGV
-606 DSEVS
+606 DPEVS

-625 DASKDG
+625 GASKDG
-631 TKPSEGNVFKYVI
+631 TKPSEGDVFKYVI

-678 NEKDGKTRENCVN
+678 NATGEKDNCVN

-703 DKIASAWAEILDS
+703 DKIASTWAEISDS

-739 TSLSDNTE
+739 TLLSDNTE
-747 YSVKVYAL
+747 YSIKVYAL

-816 ISSIEYVIDEGTE
+816 ISSIKYVIDEGTE
-829 NEIRGT
+829 NEISGT

-846 SFQIDLTK
+846 SFQIDIAQLVK
-854 LPKGGTETVISSGD
+854 DKKISSRD

-877 ISSDLQ
+877 ISSGLK
-883 NIQTPVKSSD
+883 NVSTPVKSSE
-893 ETGVSNM
+893 ETGVSKM
-900 KFGYDDDVPSL
+900 AFGYDDDVPSL

-921 GENISYSITGTAGDG
+921 GGNISYSITGTAGDG
-936 SGLKKNSEGN
+936 SGLKKNSKGN
-946 PIIYRYAIDSTRN
+946 PVIYRYSIDSNRN
-959 EKKYGSKDAP
+959 DGKYCSKDEP
-969 QEIPVS
+969 KEIPVS
-975 ENGTWTDTIETYDN
+975 DGTWTDTIQTYDN
-989 GDDFEYCAINEYER
+989 GDDFEYCAIDEYER

-1010 FRIDSVNPT
+1010 FKIDSVNPT

-1044 DDPKEVDGKTVD
+1044 DDPVKVGETTVD

-1071 GTEIETKKVDSSTQ
+1071 GTEIETKTVDSSTQ
-1085 WNININ
+1085 WNINID
-1091 FSDYKKDDEIDVSKI
+1091 FSDYKKDDKIDVSRI
-1106 KFRSVDVGGLK
+1106 EFRSVDGGGLK
-1117 SVEVSKNIVIDK
+1117 SDAVSKNIVIDK
-1129 IAPSITVV
+1129 TAPSITVV

-1163 VFDENLETVTPTKGT
+1163 VSDENLETVTPTKGT
-1178 LTITNPSKTNPVYK
+1178 LTIIKSSETNPVYK

-1216 TLNIYVDGSAPSVE
+1216 TLNIYVDGSEPSVE

-1309 GENDIYSDKSDIKI
+1309 GENDIYRDKSDIKI

-1349 DTDKPVLKFSNGDV
+1349 DTDKPVLEFSNGDETV
-1363 TITDESTIQVGKNLF
+1363 IDENKIKVGTNLF

-1387 NVSDDDGIQSVS
+1387 NVSDDDGIQTVS
-1399 LVVDGGTSAEKTEP
+1399 LVVDGGSPVE
-1413 LLTAGKSTTWSTS
+1413 LLTDGKSTTWSTS
-1426 KDISEYG
+1426 RDVSKYG

-1467 DVPEISV
+1467 DVPSV
-1474 TKFNET
+1474 SVIKFVNGNNEVT
-1480 AYTQGCFAPAEFT
+1480 YTEGCFAPVNFT

-1511 GETET
+1511 GGTET
-1516 EVDSSESC
+1516 PVSEIGSC

-1530 THNISGETSG
+1530 THDISGETSG
-1540 NAKTRTYIAR
+1540 NNKTRNYIAR

-1567 IKPEFISDYISISGE
+1567 IKPVFISDYISISGE

-1597 SDVWFT
+1597 SDIWFT

-1613 SGGKKPVTEE
+1613 SGGNKPVTEE

-1631 VGDDIVST
+1631 VGDVIVST
-1639 LQPGTNNTF
+1639 LQPGANNAF

-1656 TEDEYSKTITLTATD
+1656 TAENPSKTITLTATD
-1671 EAGNISSPLQFTVN
+1671 EAGNISSPLNFTVN
-1685 VDKDSP
+1685 VDKDP
-1691 EITTKALYTENP
+1691 PKITTKDLYTENP
-1703 EGNPGAQTLTNNS
+1703 TEKPGAQALTDN

-1761 DNVEGIIEID
+1761 GNVDGIIEID

-1809 VTYSKPSE
+1809 VTYSKPSQ
-1817 NSNVNKTIS
+1817 NSDVNKTIS
-1826 IEGTISDLNPRA
+1826 IEGTISDLNPPA
-1838 SNSDWNWHLK
+1838 LNSEWNWALK

-1885 GKGNAEFLVIA
+1885 GEGNAEFLVIA
-1896 TDKAGNTI
+1896 KDKAGNTI
-1904 SEASGK
+1904 SESNGK

-1945 TISDDDGIEKLE
+1945 TISDDDGVEKLE
-1957 IQVVKK
+1957 IRVVKK

-1971 WKEVTLNGANW
+1971 WKEVTLNGSNW

-1988 GNNAID
+1988 GNNNID

-2007 SGVFTSSDTELS
+2007 GGIFTSSDTNLT
-2019 DSTKKLSCP
+2019 DPTAKLTCP

-2034 QNEVCS
+2034 SGEVSS
-2040 AVSFSIDTYP
+2040 AVSFSIDTDP
-2050 PAIDIVQYRISSD
+2050 PGIDIVQYRISSD
-2063 NSAWSAWA
+2063 ESKWSEWT

-2082 EKRYFQFRLEAHDTV
+2082 EKRYVQFRLESHDTV
-2097 TAQEN
+2097 TAQDN
-2102 LVVSANISGTDK
+2102 LSVSVNISGTDK
-2114 NFSTTD
+2114 KYSTADKT
-2120 GKITL
+2120 ITL

-2139 TSVIDASSKIATGSY
+2139 TSVIDASSEIATGSY
-2154 TLGFDAKDKAEKP
+2154 TLGFDVRDKAEKP
-2167 STLSYQIR
+2167 STQSYQIR
-2175 IDNTAPDSISIR
+2175 FDNTAPDSITIR
-2187 NYSGTTELTGNIAL
+2187 GYSETTELTGNIVL
-2201 NGLCSDETKGN
+2201 SGLCSDESKGN
-2212 SGVKELYYLIP
+2212 SGVKELYYAIP
-2223 KTSIT
+2223 KYTISAPGNI
-2228 SPENVAGSSFGE
+2228 SGSEFGE
-2240 QWESSSLESSGLWEF
+2240 QWETATLEASGMWEIAI
-2255 EIKSDNLCET
+2255 EPEELCVNE
-2265 AASGI
+2265 ASGI
-2270 TLKDDF
+2270 TVKDGF
-2276 KGYETASNSGV
+2276 KGYETSSNSGV
-2287 FSLPLWFKIVDNVG
+2287 FNLPLWFKIVDNVG

-2363 LQFDMDGDGEYENGE
+2363 LQFDMDGDGEYENGK
-2378 NIGGCPYDYDSTV
+2378 NIGGCPYEYASTV
-2391 VKIPQSTELGV
+2391 VQIPQSTEFGV

-2421 LLYSEA
+2421 LLYSSE
-2427 NQYKTLNVRVVA
+2427 NNYKTLNVRVVA
-2439 VDTGTDKQLVG
+2439 VDTGDDKQLVG

-2474 YDTNTPAQIL
+2474 YDTKTPTQIL

-2504 KVSSNAGISLVDVTD
+2504 KVSSNAGISSVEVTD

-2531 TSGGTI
+2531 TSGGVI
-2537 SITDNNNYILT
+2537 SITDNNNYILY
-2548 KKEENGQITELEYKI
+2548 KKEENGQINELEYKI
-2563 SVSTE
+2563 PVTGESK
-2568 NRWAIKITVSDNSEE
+2568 WAIKITVADNSEE
-2583 EKSNYS
+2583 KKSNYS

-2594 IDNTPPS
+2594 IDNTPPR
-2601 FYDMRS
+2601 FYDVRP
-2607 DSEISKYGTIKIYS
+2607 DSEVSQYGTIKIYS

-2629 VLSDVNKI
+2629 ILDDVNKI

-2666 VPETVTEQN
+2666 VPENVTAQN
-2675 PVRVYNPMKAH
+2675 PIRVYNPMKAH

-2696 ITVDSPSDGKVYVN
+2696 ITVDSPSDGKVYFN
-2710 SDELPVLYTTQISIN
+2710 SDGLPVLYAASVTRSE
-2725 DSNKFEFTSNAV
+2725 DNKFSLASDYV
-2737 QNNDNVRI
+2737 KNNDNIRV

-2753 IYRKIL
+2753 LYRKIS
-2759 SVNYSTGTVTV
+2759 SVENSSGTVTF
-2770 DSECETSSTEA
+2770 DSECETSYTEA

-2795 FNIDNSIK
+2795 LNNDNSIK

-2823 DASIDSTHI
+2823 DAAFDSNNI

-2854 VKTAVSNN
+2854 VKTSVSNN

-2874 LNGNSTYEEN
+2874 LNGNSTYEDN

-2889 AYLETDTLDWA
+2889 AYLDTDTLEWA

-2919 SVWTIKNNLQVEPEF
+2919 TVWTIKNTLQVEPEF

-2945 TKESGI
+2945 TKESGT
-2951 EEGKNLSSPK
+2951 GDAKNLSSPQTGNA
-2961 TGSATGQINGNKEAF
+2961 TGSISQNKEAF
-2976 VIPNSSL
+2976 VISNEMLDSSNS
-2983 DTSAT
+2983 
-2988 YEDKINTYQ
+2988 YEDKTNTYQ

-3018 NVQLKQDIIDN
+3018 NIQLKQDIVDN
-3029 FAPKVVVKPFFWNSA
+3029 FAPKVVVKPFYWNNA
-3044 SDNSLYKNSLDNG
+3044 SDNSLYENSLDNG
-3057 HIELEGDLD
+3057 HIELEDDLD
-3066 FENTPFTNADGERD
+3066 FENTSFTESTGEYD

-3097 DVRLSSLWIKFS
+3097 DVRLSSLWVKFA

-3116 VTESGYGTNGTSNGY
+3116 VTEAGFGTNGTSDGY
-3131 VQAAF
+3131 IQAAF
-3136 YNIQDNSWNNS
+3136 YNIEGNSWKVP
-3147 SAKLESDGWSFET
+3147 SAKIDDDGWTFEAE
-3160 TDEYFD
+3160 DEYFD
-3166 QKGHKVNWALTI
+3166 QKGHKVNWTLTI
-3178 DTARIST
+3178 DTSKIAK
-3185 VTAVDAEFAI
+3185 VAAVDVEFKV
-3195 MAVDHVNTDDNKS
+3195 MAVDHVNTDAHKS
-3208 SETDH
+3208 SDTDN
-3213 IVVTGSGQTDTS
+3213 SSSLD
-3225 DNVYNKPKYKVDVV
+3225 DNVYNKPKYRVDVV
-3239 PYITELITT
+3239 PYITEVETS
-3248 LSGIETKNHSVYG
+3248 LSILKKKNPSVYT
-3261 RTASGRYPV
+3261 RTALGHYSV
-3270 YFYTKDANGNSNVSE
+3270 ASNEEV
-3285 KISVVGFNIAKGSQ
+3285 KINGFNLDNYTVNISTIGSSGE
-3299 IIFTKNDVTT
+3299 FAVK
-3309 TLDSDLS
+3309 
-3316 FQLPENAVSGKIE
+3316 VSGVE
-3329 ISVNSIKNL
+3329 SL
-3338 NNINNKNAKGSYE
+3338 NNKNSNDARGSYKKVNTVSTG
-3351 DVASDSLYDNY
+3351 DYLVYS
-3362 KNYYNR
+3362 NYYNR
-3368 QPNNVNNDL
+3368 QPNDDNNNLLTDDIYFDIWQFDSEAIKPVSGGVDQPVMKIDPKTGAIGMAFANGALYFSMGGTVSSETYSSQYWMGSYDFFTSVGFAYDDL
-3377 LEDDVELAIWGINS
+3377 GYSYGSAAGGDCNSSEGDAYCFVTSRWGIGAQGQRGS
-3391 KSAVSPEGVVSEAT
+3391 Y
-3405 MHINPS
+3405 
-3411 DGQLGFSFSSG
+3411 DGKNTLRLERISHQDSSG
-3422 NYGYYPYGVDHN
+3422 NITINKQRVKSPSFVTSVHDTNYTNVYLAYYDDTNDEVRFKAGRTNSTSKGEFGMFSDSATSSAGTARNENVKYVNLLAGGDTGRNAGEYVSLGVKP
-3434 GNVQKTSLQFWCRDY
+3434 GTA
-3449 TPVNTIRFVYDNQ
+3449 YDND
-3462 GHMFGVHAGTDT
+3462 V
-3474 NNPRVARF
+3474 
-3482 RLVSSVWGPSSTING
+3482 
-3497 GDSDWLCAYSANKAL
+3497 
-3512 RLEYMANYKSSDQS
+3512 
-3526 YVMNGTRFQFHPQL
+3526 
-3540 AANAVSSSQT
+3540 
-3550 NLYLMYYDSL
+3550 
-3560 TNELRFRA
+3560 
-3568 GAMNTSEAF
+3568 
-3577 SANTSTF
+3577 
-3584 AQNIKASFNDFYD
+3584 
-3597 DAYDGAAG
+3597 
-3605 DKRTS
+3605 
-3610 IYVTNYNHVSVLA
+3610 
-3623 SSATNTGSSPYAPGE
+3623 
-3638 RYAIAVVPGSPD
+3638 
-3650 TVVAV
+3650 VVAV
-3655 WCDDIHKTLW
+3655 WYDSVNRCLKYAYNTNPLNSENGSTSGSEWIGLETVFTDDMKNAGEYCQI
-3665 YSYLTDPITNNHQNV
+3665 IV
-3680 DPTTHVNKSWS
+3680 DK
-3691 TPVAILDG
+3691 DG
-3699 NSGGYAAIAVDS
+3699 G
-3711 DKHIHIASY
+3711 IHIAAY
-3720 SKERTGSL
+3720 DPLNLDL
-3728 VYTYLDSYNSATSDY
+3728 VYAYKSAYN
-3743 IKKHSVFVDSY
+3743 
-3754 GATGQYITIDFAKD
+3754 ATGFQTCIVDGNGVVGANLTLDVAKVNGVW
-3768 STGTRYIPYI
+3768 TPYI
-3778 GYLMTSLQ
+3778 GYYATSCVK
-3786 YPKYAYLVDVNSA
+3786 PKLAYKISSDNA
-3799 VENSSN
+3799 VS
-3805 WIPKPG
+3805 G
-3811 TDSENMYTGAW
+3811 TIDDMLTGAW
-3822 ESVILPTENK
+3822 ECAVVPTSSYITLGSQGNNK
-3832 FLLDDICIGVFRKS
+3832 MNVGVWKDVSTWELKNSITGTKKS
-3846 DGNLQNIPIK
+3846 NHSGSGYSSTCND
-3856 TGDNICGGNGTSN
+3856 TVWGNGTKN
-3869 PVIGYG
+3869 PVMGYAIKISG
-3875 INYAGQG
+3875 SSC

>member
-1 MKKFLVCLP
+1 MNKRFSKFIFFLM
-10 AVLFILLSVF
+10 LLSEF
-20 ILSCEVGLGES
+20 IFFSCEVGLGEA
-31 VDTEAPKISIT
+31 VDTEAPKLTID
-42 YPDAKSVIKD
+42 YPEAKAIVRDS
-52 RFVLAGECSDDRM
+52 FVLAGTCSDDIAVTKVV
-65 VSSVQV
+65 VS
-71 TILDSSNNPVTGYE
+71 ILDEKNKTVTGYDF
-85 LKAPVVESAKSGQ
+85 KQPVVETTIDEKQ
-98 VWSVEINAKNA
+98 FWSVPLNEKLQ
-109 DGSYPLKDG
+109 DGTYPLKDG
-118 KYTFRT
+118 KYTFR
-124 IATDGAGRKSA
+124 AVAYDGAGRKSGEL
-135 PFERDLEI
+135 ERDLEI
-143 DNTAPVFVI
+143 DNTAPVFII
-152 NSPGSTETETSY
+152 NSPGSISTESSF
-164 GSVLKVE
+164 GSIFKIE
-171 GSIAEAHSVKSMAL
+171 GSIAENHTVKEMNL
-185 TVYDTNGIEKASW
+185 TIFDADGTKIAEWQQK
-198 KEENI
+198 NI
-203 NIAGGTSV
+203 NTAGGTTV
-211 TFAKYYSN
+211 TFAKYYS
-219 TGGTDTLLE
+219 DSEKQDPLFD
-228 RYNSIYDSKTG
+228 RYKEIYGNSS
-239 GFQAFKCSVEL
+239 GFKSFSCSVKLMDNAL
-250 TDSSCVYQKPDFVPS
+250 TYKKPDFVPS
-265 YNRSAD
+265 YNDGSRSEID
-271 AGQTVSSDGNT
+271 KGTNYNT
-282 TCDVWLYDDIY
+282 TTNLWLYDDIY
-293 GTDAKYVL
+293 GTDAKFKL
-301 MGTKASE
+301 MGNAAKAE
-308 VWGKA
+308 WGKD
-313 FEVSDFMNILN
+313 FEIKDFMNYLN
-324 GTVPY
+324 GTDSY
-329 DTPNA
+329 EQKNSN
-334 DGKTVLEVL
+334 GKSVVEVL
-343 NSAKTDTSEKSLKM
+343 NEAKINTEDTRLKF

-365 TYTVMGYSFDSTAEK
+365 TYTIMGYSFDSTAQTE
-380 DGVLTLSPASKGGTI
+380 GIYSLSPAAKGGTI

-410 ETIKVY
+410 STIKVY
-416 LFGPFEKDA
+416 MFGPFETIQVPTA
-425 VSLKLS
+425 LTE
-431 DIYNDP
+431 IYSSPDN
-437 KVYAEKNAQV
+437 YASAPENKKI
-447 TSILYDGKNGV
+447 TTKLYDGENGISGADKDV
-458 GGGSPDIYGP
+458 AGP
-468 YTGESRSTWTQSLS
+468 YEGESRTTWTQSLN
-482 LPSDSKIMKAT
+482 LPSDSSIMKAT
-493 KCYVIAATGEDK
+493 KYYIIAASGCDK
-505 DNVEFIS
+505 DNVDMIS
-512 ANNKYNGFEA
+512 LNYKYNGFIA
-522 QATGVPPSVTINEPK
+522 QATGVPPTVTIKEPEK
-537 TDFISNNPQDIL
+537 DSISNAENEIL
-549 TVKGIIKSDE
+549 IFKGDVISEE
-559 GTAVNDASY
+559 GTAINDVSY
-568 EIYVYDVTNNNTL
+568 EISVYDTL
-581 LGTIKNRDTNSD
+581 EKNKFLGTIKNIDSAGNRSD
-593 DNGSMKITGTLGV
+593 SLKVNGTLGE
-606 DSEVS
+606 SPSVS
-611 FEIDASKGTWYPEK
+611 FEIDAAKGFWQSA
-625 DASKDG
+625 DGISIDG
-631 TKPSEGNVFKYVI
+631 TKPPLNSAYKYTL
-644 SVSGVTDTTGK
+644 SVTGVTDTKGT
-655 DSVTAQVDM
+655 DSISVTLDKKLPSAE
-664 LKPTASIEVSTLLS
+664 LEVSTLLS
-678 NEKDGKTRENCVN
+678 NANGEKDNCVN

-703 DKIASAWAEILDS
+703 DKIASAWAEISDS
-716 KGNVTKSD
+716 NGNVKQSSD
-724 VQPEGTGSFTWDFDT
+724 VQSEGTGSFTWDFDT
-739 TSLSDNTE
+739 TLLSDNTE

-816 ISSIEYVIDEGTE
+816 ISSIEYVIDKGTE
-829 NEIRGT
+829 NEISGT

-854 LPKGGTETVISSGD
+854 LPKGGKETVISSGD
-868 HTLSIFATD
+868 HTLSIVATD
-877 ISSDLQ
+877 ISSGLQ
-883 NIQTPVKSSD
+883 NIPTPVKSND

-921 GENISYSITGTAGDG
+921 GKDISYSITGTASDG
-936 SGLKKNSEGN
+936 SGLKKNSEGKSV
-946 PIIYRYAIDSTRN
+946 IFRYAIDTSRHG
-959 EKKYGSKDAP
+959 EKYGTKEKP
-969 QEIPVS
+969 VEILVA
-975 ENGTWTDTIETYDN
+975 EDGTWTDTIETDGN
-989 GDDFEYCAINEYER
+989 GDEFEYRAEDEYER
-1003 STTAKFT
+1003 STTAKFI
-1010 FRIDSVNPT
+1010 FKIDSVKPT
-1019 ITLTTPSEDTVYI
+1019 IKIEIPSEDTIYI
-1032 GETTLYSFRGTA
+1032 GDTKLYSFRGTA
-1044 DDPKEVDGKTVD
+1044 DDPTKVIEIVEGKEVEKTVD
-1056 SSGISGIEYTVYDSN
+1056 SSGISGIKYTVYASD
-1071 GTEIETKKVDSSTQ
+1071 GTKIETKTVNSSTQ

-1091 FSDYKKDDEIDVSKI
+1091 LSDYKNGEEINVSKI
-1106 KFRSVDVGGLK
+1106 EFISVDGGGLE
-1117 SVEVSKNIVIDK
+1117 SEPVSRNIVIDK
-1129 IAPSITVV
+1129 VAPSIKFTIDGNE
-1137 VKHNGT
+1137 KNDT
-1143 EVVPVQNTYYTKS
+1143 ETLYINN
-1156 EPEAEIT
+1156 EPEFIFE
-1163 VFDENLETVTPTKGT
+1163 VSDENLKFDSISCSVPLTWNLQKQTETYVKYKISGFAAESVAS
-1178 LTITNPSKTNPVYK
+1178 LSKNYSFTAEDK
-1192 LSGITETGEY
+1192 SGRITE
-1202 VISATDKAG
+1202 
-1211 RVTSY
+1211 R
-1216 TLNIYVDGSAPSVE
+1216 TLNVYCDKDFPVIAEP
-1230 ITSVSP
+1230 SVSP
-1236 VVESNAKKNVNGKIT
+1236 IASKEGDTKEYVNGFVTLKGT
-1251 VTGTSSD
+1251 V
-1258 DDKIVSTILYINDNA
+1258 
-1273 VTNADGTAISGRGVT
+1273 
-1288 VNSYQNSGMR
+1288 
-1298 VSYEI
+1298 
-1303 DTTVKD
+1303 
-1309 GENDIYSDKSDIKI
+1309 SDIDKVQSTKVILKQNEKDVTSADTLILVNNTGDRYEYKI
-1323 ALVSTDRAGNTS
+1323 NTTKLSDAPLDIIIESTDRAGNLS
-1335 IASDSNSKIYYVDQ
+1335 SKTKTVIVDQ
-1349 DTDKPVLKFSNGDV
+1349 ETDKPVLKFSNGDV
-1363 TITDESTIQVGKNLF
+1363 NITNENAIQIGTNLF

-1387 NVSDDDGIQSVS
+1387 NVSDDDGVKSVS
-1399 LVVDGGTSAEKTEP
+1399 LVVDDETSAE
-1413 LLTAGKSTTWSTS
+1413 LLTNGQSTTWSYS
-1426 KDISEYG
+1426 LNVLEYG

-1439 KFTIT
+1439 KFTIC

-1453 PEGESDTIKIAFDD
+1453 PESDAAIKIAYDD

-1480 AYTQGCFAPAEFT
+1480 AYTQGCFAPADFT

-1500 SSGTVKIYYKE
+1500 SSGKVTIYY
-1511 GETET
+1511 TST
-1516 EVDSSESC
+1516 EVDAVENC
-1524 TESQNW
+1524 KTEAQSW
-1530 THNISGETSG
+1530 THEISGETSG
-1540 NAKTRTYIAR
+1540 NNKTRTYTAR

-1567 IKPEFISDYISISGE
+1567 IKPVFISEYISISGE
-1582 TSAGSKTYNL
+1582 TSAGSKSYNL

-1597 SDVWFT
+1597 SDIWFT

-1613 SGGKKPVTEE
+1613 SGENKPVTEE

-1631 VGDDIVST
+1631 VGNEIVST
-1639 LQPGTNNTF
+1639 LQPGANNAF

-1656 TEDEYSKTITLTATD
+1656 TEAEYSKGITLTATD
-1671 EAGNISSPLQFTVN
+1671 EAGNISSPLNFTVN
-1685 VDKDSP
+1685 VDKDPP
-1691 EITTKALYTENP
+1691 EITTKNLYTKDP
-1703 EGNPGAQTLTNNS
+1703 EGNPVAQALTDNS

-1735 VSKIEVYKTAAMKD
+1735 VSKVEVYKTAAMKD
-1749 LIGSFTVDSPSK
+1749 LIGSFTVTSPSK
-1761 DNVEGIIEID
+1761 GNVEGIIEID
-1771 ISSFESKEYDF
+1771 ISSFESKEYNF

-1793 TSSDLVNFT
+1793 IPSDLANFT
-1802 FDKTAPT
+1802 FDKAAPT

-1865 FDTSLSAGSFK
+1865 FDTSLSISSFK
-1876 ISGIDTTQI
+1876 ISGIDTTKI
-1885 GKGNAEFLVIA
+1885 GEGNAEFLVIA

-1904 SEASGK
+1904 SESSGK
-1910 TLTLNINQDSDRPE
+1910 TLKLNINQDSDRPE

-1945 TISDDDGIEKLE
+1945 TISDDDGVEKLE

-1963 NAEISDSG
+1963 NADISDSG
-1971 WKEVTLNGANW
+1971 WKEVTLNGSNW

-1988 GNNAID
+1988 GNNNID
-1994 GDYKLYFR
+1994 GDYELYFR
-2002 ITDNA
+2002 VNDKAGGT
-2007 SGVFTSSDTELS
+2007 FTSLNAETSNPTE
-2019 DSTKKLSCP
+2019 KLSCP

-2034 QNEVCS
+2034 SGEVCS
-2040 AVSFSIDTYP
+2040 KIPFSIDTVP
-2050 PAIDIVQYRISSD
+2050 PSINIVQYKISSD
-2063 NSAWSAWA
+2063 NAAWSEWTE
-2071 DLGQNTIFGGT
+2071 LSHNTIFGGV
-2082 EKRYFQFRLEAHDTV
+2082 EKRYIKFRFEAHDTV
-2097 TAQEN
+2097 TAQDA
-2102 LVVSANISGTDK
+2102 LVVTVNISGKET
-2114 NFSTTD
+2114 FSTKDST
-2120 GKITL
+2120 ITL
-2125 NSTGEQYNGYYYFE
+2125 NNSGDKYGDYYYFE
-2139 TSVIDASSKIATGSY
+2139 TASLDAEDLATGSY
-2154 TLGFDAKDKAEKP
+2154 TFSFDAKDKAEKP

-2187 NYSGTTELTGNIAL
+2187 NYSGTTELTGNIPL
-2201 NGLCSDETKGN
+2201 SGLCSDETKGN

-2228 SPENVAGSSFGE
+2228 SPENIAGSSFGE

-2255 EIKSDNLCET
+2255 EINSDNICET
-2265 AASGI
+2265 APSGI

-2287 FSLPLWFKIVDNVG
+2287 FSLPLWFKIVDEVG
-2301 NSTFKTENHIRY
+2301 NFAYKTGNFIRY
-2313 NPDADKPRVSI
+2313 NPDADKPRVSM

-2329 NVKDSARDFSY
+2329 NVKDGEFSY
-2340 VVMGGTVRFTGTA
+2340 VIMGGTVRFTGTA
-2353 TDDEGIEGVY
+2353 EDDEGIEGVY
-2363 LQFDMDGDGEYENGE
+2363 LQFDMNGDGIFENGE
-2378 NIGGCPYDYDSTV
+2378 NISGCPYDYASTV
-2391 VKIPQSTELGV
+2391 VQIPHSTSNERGV

-2408 SWNYSLKISSLEG
+2408 SWNYSLKISNLDG
-2421 LLYSEA
+2421 LLYSPE
-2427 NQYKTLNVRVVA
+2427 NKKTLNVRVVA
-2439 VDTGTDKQLVG
+2439 VDTGTADAPLVG
-2450 AWSEPIHISVN
+2450 AWSEAVHISVN
-2461 KDIPAFETVKISQ
+2461 KDVPAFETVRLSQ
-2474 YDTNTPAQIL
+2474 FNGSGSVI
-2484 KTVDYEDDKFISGEN
+2484 KTIDYEDDKFISGEN

-2504 KVSSNAGISLVDVTD
+2504 KISSNAGISEVDVTD
-2519 SSGNDIGKIEIS
+2519 LSGNSI
-2531 TSGGTI
+2531 GTI
-2537 SITDNNNYILT
+2537 SIDTTSGIQITDNNHFINDKTISGG
-2548 KKEENGQITELEYKI
+2548 NITELEYKI
-2563 SVSTE
+2563 PVSTE

-2583 EKSNYS
+2583 KKSNYS

-2601 FYDMRS
+2601 FYDMRP

-2666 VPETVTEQN
+2666 VPENVTAQN
-2675 PVRVYNPMKAH
+2675 PIRVYNPMKAH
-2686 GSSNKENRTD
+2686 GATNIENRTD
-2696 ITVDSPSDGKVYVN
+2696 ITESNKTDGKVYFN
-2710 SDELPVLYTTQISIN
+2710 SDGLPVLYAASVTRSE
-2725 DSNKFEFTSNAV
+2725 DNKFSLASDYV
-2737 QNNDNVRI
+2737 KDNDNIRV

-2759 SVNYSTGTVTV
+2759 NVDGTAGTVTF
-2770 DSECETSSTEA
+2770 DSECDYTCTEA

-2803 NDDGDG
+2803 NDDDDE

-2919 SVWTIKNNLQVEPEF
+2919 TVWTIKNTLQVEPEF

-2945 TKESGI
+2945 TKESGT
-2951 EEGKNLSSPK
+2951 EKGKNLSSPK

-2976 VIPNSSL
+2976 VISNKMLDSSA
-2983 DTSAT
+2983 S
-2988 YEDKINTYQ
+2988 YEDKTNTYQ

-3018 NVQLKQDIIDN
+3018 NVQLKQDVIDN

-3044 SDNSLYKNSLDNG
+3044 SDNSLYENSLDNG
-3057 HIELEGDLD
+3057 HIELEADLKFD
-3066 FENTPFTNADGERD
+3066 NTPFTESTGEYD

-3097 DVRLSSLWIKFS
+3097 DVRLSSLWIKFA
-3109 GFTFNNY
+3109 GFTFKNY
-3116 VTESGYGTNGTSNGY
+3116 VTDAGFGTNGTSNGY

-3136 YNIQDNSWNNS
+3136 YNIEGNSWKVPVP
-3147 SAKLESDGWSFET
+3147 SATLDDDGWTFEAE
-3160 TDEYFD
+3160 DEYFD

-3195 MAVDHVNTDDNKS
+3195 MAVDHVNPDANKS
-3208 SETDH
+3208 SETEH
-3213 IVVTGSGQTDTS
+3213 TKVTESGQTDTS

-3239 PYITELITT
+3239 PYITELMTK

-3299 IIFTKNDVTT
+3299 IIFTKNAVTT

-3351 DVASDSLYDNY
+3351 DAASGSLYNNY

-3391 KSAVSPEGVVSEAT
+3391 QSAVSPEGFVSEAT
-3405 MHINPS
+3405 MHVNPS
-3411 DGQLGFSFSSG
+3411 DGQLGFSFTSG
-3422 NYGYYPYGVDHN
+3422 QKGFYPYG
-3434 GNVQKTSLQFWCRDY
+3434 KTTTEAQSKSLYYWCRDY
-3449 TPVNTIRFVYDNQ
+3449 TPVNTVRFIYDSE
-3462 GHMFGVHAGTDT
+3462 GHMFGLHAGTDT
-3474 NNPRVARF
+3474 NYPRNARF
-3482 RLVSSVWGPSSTING
+3482 RFVSSVWGPAVDGTT
-3497 GDSDWLCAYSANKAL
+3497 DSDDNCAYSAKNAL
-3512 RLEYMANYKSSDQS
+3512 RLEYMANYNGSTFI
-3526 YVMNGTRFQFHPQL
+3526 MNGTRFQFHPQL

-3568 GAMNTSEAF
+3568 GAMDTSKAF
-3577 SANTSTF
+3577 SKVDGTF
-3584 AQNIKASFNDFYD
+3584 TQNKKASFNDFYD
-3597 DAYDGAAG
+3597 DAYDGKKD
-3605 DKRTS
+3605 DKKTS

-3623 SSATNTGSSPYAPGE
+3623 SSATNKDSSPYAPGE

-3665 YSYLTDPITNNHQNV
+3665 YSYLTDPIINNHQNV
-3680 DPTTHVNKSWS
+3680 DSETHVNKSWS

-3720 SKERTGSL
+3720 SKENTGSL
-3728 VYTYLDSYNSATSDY
+3728 VYTYLDSYDSATSDY
-3743 IKKHSVFVDSY
+3743 IKEHSVFVDSY

-3786 YPKYAYLVDVNSA
+3786 YPKYAYIVDVNSA
-3799 VENSSN
+3799 VENSSD

-3832 FLLDDICIGVFRKS
+3832 FLLDDICIGVYRDASGK
-3846 DGNLQNIPIK
+3846 LQNIPEK
-3856 TGDNICGGNGTSN
+3856 KGTDICGGNGTSN

>member
-228 RYNSIYDSKTG
+228 RYNNIYDSQKG

-265 YNRSAD
+265 YNRSSD
-271 AGQTVSSDGNT
+271 AGQPVSSDGNT

-416 LFGPFEKDA
+416 LFGPFEKNA

-437 KVYAEKNAQV
+437 KAYAEKNAQV

-522 QATGVPPSVTINEPK
+522 QATGVPPTVTISKPK
-537 TDFISNNPQDIL
+537 ADSISNNPQDII
-549 TVKGIIKSDE
+549 TVKGTIKSDE

-606 DSEVS
+606 DPEVS

-625 DASKDG
+625 GASKDG
-631 TKPSEGNVFKYVI
+631 TKPSEGDVFKYVI

-703 DKIASAWAEILDS
+703 DKIASTWAEISDS
-716 KGNVTKSD
+716 NGNVKQSSD

-739 TSLSDNTE
+739 TLLSDNTE
-747 YSVKVYAL
+747 YSVKIYAL

-783 NADKTFTGKPSLS
+783 NADKNFKDKPSLS

-893 ETGVSNM
+893 KTGVSNM

-921 GENISYSITGTAGDG
+921 GENISYSITGNAGDG
-936 SGLKKNSEGN
+936 SELKKNSEGN

-975 ENGTWTDTIETYDN
+975 EDGTWTDKIQTYDN
-989 GDDFEYCAINEYER
+989 GDDFEYCAKDEYER

-1010 FRIDSVNPT
+1010 FRIDSVPPK
-1019 ITLTTPSEDTVYI
+1019 ITLTNPSEDTVYI

-1044 DDPKEVDGKTVD
+1044 DDPKEITEIVDGKEVTKKVD

-1071 GTEIETKKVDSSTQ
+1071 GTEIETKTVDSSTE

-1091 FSDYKKDDEIDVSKI
+1091 FSDYKKDDKIDVSKI
-1106 KFRSVDVGGLK
+1106 EFRSVDVGGLK
-1117 SVEVSKNIVIDK
+1117 SVAVSKNIVIDK
-1129 IAPSITVV
+1129 AAPEIKFTIDGDEKTDSETIYIS
-1137 VKHNGT
+1137 KDPDFIF
-1143 EVVPVQNTYYTKS
+1143 EVS
-1156 EPEAEIT
+1156 
-1163 VFDENLETVTPTKGT
+1163 DENLDFTSLQCPVPLTWNKTEETTNSVKYK
-1178 LTITNPSKTNPVYK
+1178 ITGFATDDVASVSKTY
-1192 LSGITETGEY
+1192 SFT
-1202 VISATDKAG
+1202 AQDKAG
-1211 RVTSY
+1211 RITVK
-1216 TLNIYVDGSAPSVE
+1216 TLNVYYDKEEPVIEEP
-1230 ITSVSP
+1230 SVSP
-1236 VVESNAKKNVNGKIT
+1236 IASKENDATEYVNGIIKLKGT
-1251 VTGTSSD
+1251 VSDNDKVSSTR
-1258 DDKIVSTILYINDNA
+1258 VILKQNDND
-1273 VTNADGTAISGRGVT
+1273 VTSTEGALPL
-1288 VNSYQNSGMR
+1288 VNNTGDR
-1298 VSYEI
+1298 YEYTI
-1303 DTTVKD
+1303 DTTKLTD
-1309 GENDIYSDKSDIKI
+1309 KTPLDIII
-1323 ALVSTDRAGNTS
+1323 ESTDRAGNVIQKTKTVQ
-1335 IASDSNSKIYYVDQ
+1335 IDQ
-1349 DTDKPVLKFSNGDV
+1349 DTDKPVLKFNNGD
-1363 TITDESTIQVGKNLF
+1363 TNCIDENNIKVGTNLF

-1387 NVSDDDGIQSVS
+1387 NVSDDDGVKSVS
-1399 LVVDGGTSAEKTEP
+1399 LNIDGNELNPP
-1413 LLTAGKSTTWSTS
+1413 LLTDGQSTTWSYSLDVS
-1426 KDISEYG
+1426 KYG

-1439 KFTIT
+1439 KFTIC

-1453 PEGESDTIKIAFDD
+1453 PESDAAIKIAYDD

-1480 AYTQGCFAPAEFT
+1480 AYTQGCFAPADFT

-1511 GETET
+1511 GGTET
-1516 EVDSSESC
+1516 QVSEIGSC

-1530 THNISGETSG
+1530 THGISGETSG
-1540 NAKTRTYIAR
+1540 NNKTRNYIAR

-1567 IKPEFISDYISISGE
+1567 IKPVFISDYISISGE

-1613 SGGKKPVTEE
+1613 SGENKPVTEE

-1631 VGDDIVST
+1631 VDNDIVST
-1639 LQPGTNNTF
+1639 LQPGANNTF

-1656 TEDEYSKTITLTATD
+1656 TEAEYSKTITLTATD

-1691 EITTKALYTENP
+1691 EITTKDLYTENP

-1761 DNVEGIIEID
+1761 GNVEGIIEID

-1826 IEGTISDLNPRA
+1826 IEGTISDLNPPA

-1848 VKKPGESSFT
+1848 VKKPGEISFT
-1858 DITNSVS
+1858 DITVS

-1876 ISGIDTTQI
+1876 ISGIDTTKI
-1885 GKGNAEFLVIA
+1885 GEGNAEFLVIA

-1971 WKEVTLNGANW
+1971 WKEVTLNGSNW

-1988 GNNAID
+1988 GNNNID
-1994 GDYKLYFR
+1994 GDYYLYFR
-2002 ITDNA
+2002 VNDKAGGT
-2007 SGVFTSSDTELS
+2007 FTSLNAETSDATA
-2019 DSTKKLSCP
+2019 KLSCP

-2034 QNEVCS
+2034 SGEVCS
-2040 AVSFSIDTYP
+2040 KIPFSIDTVP
-2050 PAIDIVQYRISSD
+2050 PSINIVQYKISSD
-2063 NSAWSAWA
+2063 NAAWSEWTE
-2071 DLGQNTIFGGT
+2071 LSHNTIFGGV
-2082 EKRYFQFRLEAHDTV
+2082 EKRYIKFRFEAHDTV
-2097 TAQEN
+2097 TAQDA
-2102 LVVSANISGTDK
+2102 LVVTVNISGKET
-2114 NFSTTD
+2114 FSTKDST
-2120 GKITL
+2120 ITL
-2125 NSTGEQYNGYYYFE
+2125 NISGDKYGDYYYFE
-2139 TSVIDASSKIATGSY
+2139 TNSLDAEDLATGSY
-2154 TLGFDAKDKAEKP
+2154 TFSFDAKDKAEKP

-2228 SPENVAGSSFGE
+2228 LPENVAGSSFGE

-2255 EIKSDNLCET
+2255 EINSDNICEK

-2287 FSLPLWFKIVDNVG
+2287 FSLPLWFKIVDVVG
-2301 NSTFKTENHIRY
+2301 NVAYKTGNFIRY
-2313 NPDADKPRVSI
+2313 NPDADKPRVSM

-2329 NVKDSARDFSY
+2329 NVKDGEFNY
-2340 VVMGGTVRFTGTA
+2340 VIMGGTVRFTGTA
-2353 TDDEGIEGVY
+2353 EDDEGIAGVY
-2363 LQFDMDGDGEYENGE
+2363 LQFDMNGDGIFENGE
-2378 NIGGCPYDYDSTV
+2378 NISGCPYDYASTV
-2391 VKIPQSTELGV
+2391 VPIPHSTSNERGV

-2408 SWNYSLKISSLEG
+2408 SWNYSLKISNLDG
-2421 LLYSEA
+2421 LLYSPE
-2427 NQYKTLNVRVVA
+2427 NKKTLNVRVVA
-2439 VDTGTDKQLVG
+2439 VDTGTADAPLVG
-2450 AWSEPIHISVN
+2450 AWSEAVHISVN
-2461 KDIPAFETVKISQ
+2461 KDVPAFETVRLSQ
-2474 YDTNTPAQIL
+2474 FDGSGSVI
-2484 KTVDYEDDKFISGEN
+2484 KTIDYEDDKFISGEN

-2504 KVSSNAGISLVDVTD
+2504 KISSNAGISEVDVTD
-2519 SSGNDIGKIEIS
+2519 LSGNSI
-2531 TSGGTI
+2531 GTI
-2537 SITDNNNYILT
+2537 SIDTTSGIQITDNNNFINDKT
-2548 KKEENGQITELEYKI
+2548 ISGGNITELEYKI
-2563 SVSTE
+2563 PVSTE

-2583 EKSNYS
+2583 KKSNYS

-2666 VPETVTEQN
+2666 VPENITEQN

-2686 GSSNKENRTD
+2686 GATNKENRTD
-2696 ITVDSPSDGKVYVN
+2696 ITESNKTDGKVYIN
-2710 SDELPVLYTTQISIN
+2710 SDGLPVLYTTQISIN

-2919 SVWTIKNNLQVEPEF
+2919 SVWTIKNNLQIEPEF

-2983 DTSAT
+2983 DTSEP

-3066 FENTPFTNADGERD
+3066 FENTPFTNADGEYD

-3131 VQAAF
+3131 VQTAF

-3147 SAKLESDGWSFET
+3147 SATLESDGWSFET

-3195 MAVDHVNTDDNKS
+3195 MAVDHVNTDTNKS

-3213 IVVTGSGQTDTS
+3213 IVVTDSGQTDTS

-3239 PYITELITT
+3239 PYITEVETS
-3248 LSGIETKNHSVYG
+3248 LSILKKKNPSVYT
-3261 RTASGRYPV
+3261 RTALGHYSV
-3270 YFYTKDANGNSNVSE
+3270 ASNEEVT
-3285 KISVVGFNIAKGSQ
+3285 INGFN
-3299 IIFTKNDVTT
+3299 
-3309 TLDSDLS
+3309 LDNYTVSIS
-3316 FQLPENAVSGKIE
+3316 TISSSREFAVK
-3329 ISVNSIKNL
+3329 VNNVESL
-3338 NNINNKNAKGSYE
+3338 NNKNRNDARGSYE
-3351 DVASDSLYDNY
+3351 KVNTVSTGDYLVYS
-3362 KNYYNR
+3362 NYYNR
-3368 QPNNVNNDL
+3368 QPNNDNNNLLTDDIYFDIWQFDSEAIKPISGGVDQPVMKIDPKTGAIGMAFANGALYFSMGGTVSSETYSSQYWMGSYDFFTSVGFAYDDL
-3377 LEDDVELAIWGINS
+3377 GYSYGSAAGGDCNSSEGDAYCFVTSRWGIGAHGQRGSYDGANTLRLERISHKDSSGNITINKQRVKSPSFITSVHNTDYTNVYLAYYDDTNDEIRFKAGRTNS
-3391 KSAVSPEGVVSEAT
+3391 KSKGTFGMFSDSATSSAGTTRTENVKYVNLLAGGDTGRSAGEYVSLGVKPGTA
-3405 MHINPS
+3405 
-3411 DGQLGFSFSSG
+3411 
-3422 NYGYYPYGVDHN
+3422 
-3434 GNVQKTSLQFWCRDY
+3434 
-3449 TPVNTIRFVYDNQ
+3449 YDND
-3462 GHMFGVHAGTDT
+3462 V
-3474 NNPRVARF
+3474 
-3482 RLVSSVWGPSSTING
+3482 
-3497 GDSDWLCAYSANKAL
+3497 
-3512 RLEYMANYKSSDQS
+3512 
-3526 YVMNGTRFQFHPQL
+3526 
-3540 AANAVSSSQT
+3540 
-3550 NLYLMYYDSL
+3550 
-3560 TNELRFRA
+3560 
-3568 GAMNTSEAF
+3568 
-3577 SANTSTF
+3577 
-3584 AQNIKASFNDFYD
+3584 
-3597 DAYDGAAG
+3597 
-3605 DKRTS
+3605 
-3610 IYVTNYNHVSVLA
+3610 
-3623 SSATNTGSSPYAPGE
+3623 
-3638 RYAIAVVPGSPD
+3638 
-3650 TVVAV
+3650 VVAV
-3655 WCDDIHKTLW
+3655 WYDSVNRCLK
-3665 YSYLTDPITNNHQNV
+3665 YAYNTN
-3680 DPTTHVNKSWS
+3680 PLGSSKGS
-3691 TPVAILDG
+3691 
-3699 NSGGYAAIAVDS
+3699 NSGSEWIGVETVFTDEMKNAGEYCQVIVDK
-3711 DKHIHIASY
+3711 DGGIHIAAY
-3720 SKERTGSL
+3720 DPLNLDL
-3728 VYTYLDSYNSATSDY
+3728 VYAYKSAYDITGFQTCIVDGNGVVGTNLTLD
-3743 IKKHSVFVDSY
+3743 V
-3754 GATGQYITIDFAKD
+3754 AKVNGVW
-3768 STGTRYIPYI
+3768 TPYI
-3778 GYLMTSLQ
+3778 GYYATSCVK
-3786 YPKYAYLVDVNSA
+3786 PKLAYKISSGNA
-3799 VENSSN
+3799 VS
-3805 WIPKPG
+3805 G
-3811 TDSENMYTGAW
+3811 TIDDMLTGAW
-3822 ESVILPTENK
+3822 ECAVVPTSSYITLGSQGNNK
-3832 FLLDDICIGVFRKS
+3832 MNVGVWKDVSTWELKNSITGTKKS
-3846 DGNLQNIPIK
+3846 NHSGSGYSSTCND
-3856 TGDNICGGNGTSN
+3856 TVWGNGTKN
-3869 PVIGYG
+3869 PVMGYAIKISG
-3875 INYAGQG
+3875 SSC

>member
-10 AVLFILLSVF
+10 TVLFILLSVF

-152 NSPGSTETETSY
+152 NSPGSTDTETSY

-171 GSIAEAHSVKSMAL
+171 GSIAEVHSVKSMAL

-228 RYNSIYDSKTG
+228 RYNNIYDSQKG

-265 YNRSAD
+265 YNRSSD
-271 AGQTVSSDGNT
+271 AGQPVSSDGNT

-416 LFGPFEKDA
+416 LFGPFEKNA

-437 KVYAEKNAQV
+437 KAYAEKNAQV

-522 QATGVPPSVTINEPK
+522 QATGVPPSVSITSPGA
-537 TDFISNNPQDIL
+537 DSISNEPQDIL
-549 TVKGIIKSDE
+549 TVKGTIKSDE

-581 LGTIKNRDTNSD
+581 LGTIKNRDANSN

-606 DSEVS
+606 DPEVS

-678 NEKDGKTRENCVN
+678 NATGEKDNCVN

-739 TSLSDNTE
+739 TLLSNNTE
-747 YSVKVYAL
+747 YSIKVYAL

-783 NADKTFTGKPSLS
+783 NADKNFKDKPSLS

-816 ISSIEYVIDEGTE
+816 ISSIEYVIDEDTE

-946 PIIYRYAIDSTRN
+946 PVIYRYAIDSNRN
-959 EKKYGSKDAP
+959 NGKYCSKDDP
-969 QEIPVS
+969 KEIPVS
-975 ENGTWTDTIETYDN
+975 EDGTWTDTIQTYDN
-989 GDDFEYCAINEYER
+989 GDDFEYCAIDEYER

-1056 SSGISGIEYTVYDSN
+1056 SSGISGIEYTVYDSD
-1071 GTEIETKKVDSSTQ
+1071 GTKIETKTVDSSTE

-1091 FSDYKKDDEIDVSKI
+1091 FSDYKKDDKIDVSKI
-1106 KFRSVDVGGLK
+1106 EFRSVDVGGLK
-1117 SVEVSKNIVIDK
+1117 SDAVSKNIVIDK
-1129 IAPSITVV
+1129 IAPEIKFTIDGDEKTDSETIYIS
-1137 VKHNGT
+1137 KDPDFIF
-1143 EVVPVQNTYYTKS
+1143 EVS
-1156 EPEAEIT
+1156 
-1163 VFDENLETVTPTKGT
+1163 DENLDFTSLQCPVPLTWNKTEETTNSVKYK
-1178 LTITNPSKTNPVYK
+1178 ITGFATDDVASVSKTY
-1192 LSGITETGEY
+1192 SFT
-1202 VISATDKAG
+1202 AQDKAG
-1211 RVTSY
+1211 RITVK
-1216 TLNIYVDGSAPSVE
+1216 TLNVYYDKEEPVIEEP
-1230 ITSVSP
+1230 SVSP
-1236 VVESNAKKNVNGKIT
+1236 IASKENDATEYVNGIIKLKGT
-1251 VTGTSSD
+1251 VSDNDKVSSTR
-1258 DDKIVSTILYINDNA
+1258 VILKQNDND
-1273 VTNADGTAISGRGVT
+1273 VTSTEGALPL
-1288 VNSYQNSGMR
+1288 VNNTGDR
-1298 VSYEI
+1298 YEYTI
-1303 DTTVKD
+1303 DTTKLTD
-1309 GENDIYSDKSDIKI
+1309 KTPLDIII
-1323 ALVSTDRAGNTS
+1323 ESTDRAGNVIQKTKTVQ
-1335 IASDSNSKIYYVDQ
+1335 IDQ
-1349 DTDKPVLKFSNGDV
+1349 DTDKPVLKFNNGD
-1363 TITDESTIQVGKNLF
+1363 TNCIDENNIKVGTNLF

-1387 NVSDDDGIQSVS
+1387 NVSDDDGVKSVS
-1399 LVVDGGTSAEKTEP
+1399 LNIDGNELNPP
-1413 LLTAGKSTTWSTS
+1413 LLTDGQSTTWSYSLDVS
-1426 KDISEYG
+1426 KYG

-1439 KFTIT
+1439 KFTIC

-1453 PEGESDTIKIAFDD
+1453 PESDAAIKIAYDD

-1480 AYTQGCFAPAEFT
+1480 AYTQGCFAPADFT

-1500 SSGTVKIYYKE
+1500 SSGKVTIYY
-1511 GETET
+1511 TST
-1516 EVDSSESC
+1516 EVDAVENC
-1524 TESQNW
+1524 ETESQSW

-1540 NAKTRTYIAR
+1540 NNKTRTYTAR

-1567 IKPEFISDYISISGE
+1567 IKPVFTSDYISISGE

-1597 SDVWFT
+1597 SDIWFT

-1613 SGGKKPVTEE
+1613 SGGNKPVTEE

-1656 TEDEYSKTITLTATD
+1656 TEAEYSKTITLTATD

-1703 EGNPGAQTLTNNS
+1703 EGNPGAQALTDNS
-1716 FVNKDKIYFKYIVS
+1716 FVNKNKIYFKYIVS

-1735 VSKIEVYKTAAMKD
+1735 VSKVEVYKTAAMKD

-1761 DNVEGIIEID
+1761 GNVEGIIEID

-1782 YVKVTDKAGNT
+1782 YVKVTDKTGNT

-1826 IEGTISDLNPRA
+1826 IEGTISDLNPPA
-1838 SNSDWNWHLK
+1838 LNSDWNWALK
-1848 VKKPGESSFT
+1848 VKKPGEISFT
-1858 DITNSVS
+1858 DITDYVS

-1876 ISGIDTTQI
+1876 ISGIDTTKI
-1885 GKGNAEFLVIA
+1885 GEGNAEFLVIA

-1945 TISDDDGIEKLE
+1945 TISDDDGVDKLE

-1963 NAEISDSG
+1963 NSEISDSG
-1971 WKEVTLNGANW
+1971 WKEVTLNGSNW

-1988 GNNAID
+1988 GNNNID
-1994 GDYKLYFR
+1994 GDYYLYFR
-2002 ITDNA
+2002 VNDKAGGT
-2007 SGVFTSSDTELS
+2007 FTSLNAETSDATA
-2019 DSTKKLSCP
+2019 KLSCP

-2034 QNEVCS
+2034 SGEKCS
-2040 AVSFSIDTYP
+2040 KIPFSIDTVP
-2050 PAIDIVQYRISSD
+2050 PSINIVQYKISSD
-2063 NSAWSAWA
+2063 NTAWSEWTE
-2071 DLGQNTIFGGT
+2071 LSHNTIFGGV
-2082 EKRYFQFRLEAHDTV
+2082 EKRYIKFRFEAHDTV
-2097 TAQEN
+2097 TAQDA
-2102 LVVSANISGTDK
+2102 LVVTVNISGKET
-2114 NFSTTD
+2114 FSTPNKT
-2120 GKITL
+2120 ITL
-2125 NSTGEQYNGYYYFE
+2125 NNSGDKYGDYYYFE
-2139 TSVIDASSKIATGSY
+2139 TASLDAEDLATGSY
-2154 TLGFDAKDKAEKP
+2154 TFSFDAKDKAEKP

-2187 NYSGTTELTGNIAL
+2187 NYSGTTELTGNISL

-2228 SPENVAGSSFGE
+2228 LPENVAGSSFGE
-2240 QWESSSLESSGLWEF
+2240 QWESSSLEPSGLWEF
-2255 EIKSDNLCET
+2255 EINSDNICEN

-2287 FSLPLWFKIVDNVG
+2287 FSLPLWFKIVDEVG
-2301 NSTFKTENHIRY
+2301 NFAYKTGNFIRY
-2313 NPDADKPRVSI
+2313 NPDADKPRVSM

-2329 NVKDSARDFSY
+2329 NVKDGEFSY
-2340 VVMGGTVRFTGTA
+2340 VIMGGTVRFTGTA
-2353 TDDEGIEGVY
+2353 EDDEGIEGVY
-2363 LQFDMDGDGEYENGE
+2363 LQFDMNGDGIYENGE
-2378 NIGGCPYDYDSTV
+2378 NINGCPYDYASTV
-2391 VKIPQSTELGV
+2391 VQIPHSTSNERGV

-2408 SWNYSLKISSLEG
+2408 SWNYSLKISNLDG
-2421 LLYSEA
+2421 LLYSPE
-2427 NQYKTLNVRVVA
+2427 NKKTLNVRVVA
-2439 VDTGTDKQLVG
+2439 VDTGTADAPLVG
-2450 AWSEPIHISVN
+2450 AWSEAVHISVN
-2461 KDIPAFETVKISQ
+2461 KDVPAFETVRLSQ
-2474 YDTNTPAQIL
+2474 FNGSGSVI
-2484 KTVDYEDDKFISGEN
+2484 KTIDYEDDKFISGEN

-2504 KVSSNAGISLVDVTD
+2504 KISSNAGISEVDVTD
-2519 SSGNDIGKIEIS
+2519 LSGNSI
-2531 TSGGTI
+2531 GTI
-2537 SITDNNNYILT
+2537 LIDISSSEIQITDNNNFINDKT
-2548 KKEENGQITELEYKI
+2548 ISGGNITELEYKI
-2563 SVSTE
+2563 PVSTE

-2583 EKSNYS
+2583 KKSNYS

-2666 VPETVTEQN
+2666 VPENITEQN

-2686 GSSNKENRTD
+2686 GATNKENRTD
-2696 ITVDSPSDGKVYVN
+2696 ITESNKTDGKVYIN
-2710 SDELPVLYTTQISIN
+2710 SDGLPVLYTTQISIN
-2725 DSNKFEFTSNAV
+2725 ESNKFEFTSSAV

-2770 DSECETSSTEA
+2770 DSECETSSAEA

-3018 NVQLKQDIIDN
+3018 NVQLKQDVIDN

-3066 FENTPFTNADGERD
+3066 FENTPFTNADGEYD

-3131 VQAAF
+3131 VQTAF

-3147 SAKLESDGWSFET
+3147 SATLESDGWSFET

-3195 MAVDHVNTDDNKS
+3195 MAVDHVNTDTNKS

-3213 IVVTGSGQTDTS
+3213 IVVTDSGQTDTS

-3239 PYITELITT
+3239 PYITEVETS
-3248 LSGIETKNHSVYG
+3248 LSILKKKNPSVYT
-3261 RTASGRYPV
+3261 RTALGHYSV
-3270 YFYTKDANGNSNVSE
+3270 ASNEEVT
-3285 KISVVGFNIAKGSQ
+3285 INGFN
-3299 IIFTKNDVTT
+3299 
-3309 TLDSDLS
+3309 LDNYTVSIS
-3316 FQLPENAVSGKIE
+3316 TISSSREFAVK
-3329 ISVNSIKNL
+3329 VNNVESL
-3338 NNINNKNAKGSYE
+3338 NNKNRNDARGSYE
-3351 DVASDSLYDNY
+3351 KVNTVSTGDYLVYS
-3362 KNYYNR
+3362 NYYNR
-3368 QPNNVNNDL
+3368 QPNNDNNNLLTDDIYFDIWQFDSEAIKPISGGVDQPVMKIDPKTGAIGMAFANGALYFSMGGTVSSETYSSQYWMGSYDFFTSVGFAYDDL
-3377 LEDDVELAIWGINS
+3377 GYSYGSAAGGDCNSSEGDAYCFVTSRWGIGAHGQRGSYDGANTLRLERISHKDSSGNITINKQRVKSPSFITSVHNTDYTNVYLAYYDDTNDEIRFKAGRTNS
-3391 KSAVSPEGVVSEAT
+3391 KSKGTFGMFSDSATSSAGTTRTENVKYVNLLAGGDTGRSAGEYVSLGVKPGTA
-3405 MHINPS
+3405 
-3411 DGQLGFSFSSG
+3411 
-3422 NYGYYPYGVDHN
+3422 
-3434 GNVQKTSLQFWCRDY
+3434 
-3449 TPVNTIRFVYDNQ
+3449 YDND
-3462 GHMFGVHAGTDT
+3462 V
-3474 NNPRVARF
+3474 
-3482 RLVSSVWGPSSTING
+3482 
-3497 GDSDWLCAYSANKAL
+3497 
-3512 RLEYMANYKSSDQS
+3512 
-3526 YVMNGTRFQFHPQL
+3526 
-3540 AANAVSSSQT
+3540 
-3550 NLYLMYYDSL
+3550 
-3560 TNELRFRA
+3560 
-3568 GAMNTSEAF
+3568 
-3577 SANTSTF
+3577 
-3584 AQNIKASFNDFYD
+3584 
-3597 DAYDGAAG
+3597 
-3605 DKRTS
+3605 
-3610 IYVTNYNHVSVLA
+3610 
-3623 SSATNTGSSPYAPGE
+3623 
-3638 RYAIAVVPGSPD
+3638 
-3650 TVVAV
+3650 VVAV
-3655 WCDDIHKTLW
+3655 WYDSVNRCLK
-3665 YSYLTDPITNNHQNV
+3665 YAYNTN
-3680 DPTTHVNKSWS
+3680 PLGSSKGS
-3691 TPVAILDG
+3691 
-3699 NSGGYAAIAVDS
+3699 NSGSEWIGVETVFTDEMKNAGEYCQVIVDK
-3711 DKHIHIASY
+3711 DGGIHIAAY
-3720 SKERTGSL
+3720 DPLNLDL
-3728 VYTYLDSYNSATSDY
+3728 VYAYKSAYDITGFQTCIVDGNGVVGTNLTLD
-3743 IKKHSVFVDSY
+3743 V
-3754 GATGQYITIDFAKD
+3754 AKVNGVW
-3768 STGTRYIPYI
+3768 TPYI
-3778 GYLMTSLQ
+3778 GYYATSCVK
-3786 YPKYAYLVDVNSA
+3786 PKLAYKISSGNA
-3799 VENSSN
+3799 VS
-3805 WIPKPG
+3805 G
-3811 TDSENMYTGAW
+3811 TIDDMLTGAW
-3822 ESVILPTENK
+3822 ECAVVPTSSYITLGSQGNNK
-3832 FLLDDICIGVFRKS
+3832 MNVGVWKDVSTWELKNSITGTKKS
-3846 DGNLQNIPIK
+3846 NHSGSGYSSTCND
-3856 TGDNICGGNGTSN
+3856 TVWGNGTKN
-3869 PVIGYG
+3869 PVMGYAIKISG
-3875 INYAGQG
+3875 SSC